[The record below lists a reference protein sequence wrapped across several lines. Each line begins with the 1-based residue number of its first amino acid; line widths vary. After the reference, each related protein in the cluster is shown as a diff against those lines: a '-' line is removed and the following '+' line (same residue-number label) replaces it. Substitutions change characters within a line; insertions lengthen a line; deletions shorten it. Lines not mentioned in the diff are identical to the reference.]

1 MNLLKKNKYSI
12 RKYKVGIFSTLIG
25 TVLLLSNPNGAQAL
39 TTDHNVQGGSNQ
51 ALPGNSQNTNADTN
65 RDIVNDSQNTPN
77 AHATDNTSTNQALT
91 NHQNVDVANQV
102 GPAPI
107 QPSASPAQNNN
118 NSNANST
125 ATEPAANTN
134 NNLASNNNTLNVPNN
149 TDNNDSARHLTL
161 KEIQEDVRHS
171 SDKPELVAIAEEA
184 SNRPKKRSRRAAP
197 TDPNATPADPTATPA
212 DPTAGNG
219 SAPVAITA
227 PYTPTTDP
235 NANNIGQ
242 NAPNEVLSFD
252 DNNIRPSTNR
262 SVPTVTVVDNLPG
275 YTLINGGKVGVFSHA
290 MVRTSMFDSG
300 DAKNYQAQGNVI
312 ALGRIRGNDTNDHGD
327 FNGIEKTL
335 TVNPN
340 SELIFE
346 FNTMT
351 TKNYQAQGNVIALGR
366 IRGNDTND
374 HGDFNGI
381 EKTLTVNPNSELIF
395 EFNTMT
401 TKNYQG
407 MTNLIIK
414 NADNDTVIGEKV
426 VAYGPIWR
434 LLKVPE
440 NVSHLKIQFVPK
452 NDAITDARGIYQLR
466 DGYKYYDFVDSIGL
480 HSGSHVYVERRTM
493 EPTATNN
500 KEFTVTTSLKN
511 NGNFGASF
519 NTDDFV
525 YKIQLPEGVEYVN
538 NSLTKDFP
546 SGNSG
551 VDINDMNV
559 TYDAAN
565 RIITIKS
572 TGGGTGNSPARLMPD
587 KILDLKYKLRVNNVP
602 TPRTVTFNDT
612 LTYKTYS
619 QDFINSPAESHTVST
634 NPYTI
639 DIIMNKDA
647 LQAEVDRRIQQAD
660 YTFASLDIFN
670 DLKRRAQTILD
681 ENRNNVPLNKRVSQA
696 DIDSLANQMQ
706 HTLIRSVDAE
716 NAVNRKVDDMEDLV
730 NQNDEL
736 TDEEKQAAIQ
746 VIEEH
751 KNEIIG
757 NIGDQTTDDGVTRI
771 KDQGIQTLSG
781 DTATPVVKPNAKQ
794 AIRDKAAKQ
803 REIINHTPDATQDEI
818 QDALNQLT
826 TDETDAIDNVTN
838 ATTNA
843 DVETAKNNGINTIGA
858 VAPQVTHKQAARD
871 AINQA
876 TATKRQQI
884 NSNREATQEE
894 KNAALNELTQAT
906 NHALEQINQATTNDD
921 VDTAKGDGLNAIN
934 PIAPVTVVKQAA
946 RDAVSHD
953 AQQHIAEI
961 NANPDATQEERQAAI
976 EKVNAAVAVANTNI
990 LNANTNA
997 DVEQVKTNAI
1007 QGIQAIEPAT
1017 KVKTDAK
1024 NAIDQSAETQHNAI
1038 FNNNDATLEEQQ
1050 AAQQLLDQAVA
1061 TAKQNINAADTNQE
1075 VAQAKDQGTQNIVV
1089 IQPATQVKTDARNAV
1104 NEKAREAIT
1113 NINATPGATR
1123 EEKQEAINRVNTLKN
1138 RALNDIGVTSTTAM
1152 VNSIRDDAVNQIGA
1166 VQPHVTKKQTA
1177 TGVLTDLATAKK
1189 QEINQNTNATT
1200 EEKQVALN
1208 QVDQDLATAINNI
1221 NQADTNAEVDQA
1233 QQLGTKAINAIQ
1245 PNIVKK
1251 PAALA
1256 QTNQHY
1262 SAKLVEINATPDA
1275 TDDEKNAA
1283 INTLNQDRQQAIES
1297 IKQANTNAEVDQ
1309 AATVAENNIDAVQVD
1324 VVKKQA
1330 ARDKITAEVAKRI
1343 EAVKQTPNATDEEKQ
1358 AAVNQINQLK
1368 DQAFNQ
1374 INQNQTNDQVDATT
1388 NQAINAI
1395 DNVEAEV
1402 VIKPKAI
1409 ADIEKAV
1416 KEKQQQID
1424 NSLDSTDNEKE
1435 VALQALA
1442 KEKEK
1447 ALAAIDQAQT
1457 NSQVNQAATNGV
1469 SAIKI
1474 IQPETKIKPAARE
1487 KINQKA
1493 NELRAQINQ
1502 DKEATAE
1509 ERQAALDKI
1518 NDLVAKAM
1526 TNITNDRTNQQVNDS
1541 TNQALDDIALVTPDH
1556 IVRAAARDAVKQQYE
1571 AKKHEIEQAEHA
1583 TDEEKQVAL
1592 NQLANNEKRA
1602 LQNINQAI
1610 ANNDV
1615 KRVESNGIATL
1626 KGVEPHI
1633 VVKPEAQEAIKASA
1647 DNQVE
1652 SIKDTPH
1659 ATTDEL
1665 DEANQQINDTLKQ
1678 GQQDIDNTTQD
1689 AAVNDVR
1696 NQTIKAIEQIK
1707 PKVRRKRAA
1716 LDNIDESNNNQLDAI
1731 RNTLDTTQDERNVA
1745 IAALNKIVNAI
1756 KNDIAQNKTNA
1767 EVDQTEADGN
1777 NNIKVILPKVQV
1789 KPAARQSVS
1798 AKAEAQN
1805 ALIDQSD
1812 LSTEEERLAA
1822 KHLVEQALNQA
1833 IDQIN
1838 HADKTAQVNQ
1848 NSIDAQNIISKIK
1861 PATTVKATALQQI
1874 QNIATNKINLI
1885 KANNEATDEE
1895 QNAAIVQVEKELIKA
1910 KQQIAGAVTNADV
1923 AYLLHDGKNEI
1934 REIEPVINKKATARE
1949 QLTTLFNDKK
1959 QAIEANVQATVEERN
1974 SILAQLQNIYDTAI
1988 GQIDQDRSNAQ
1999 VDKTATLNLQT
2010 IHDLDVHPI
2019 KKPDAEKTIN
2029 DDLARVTHL
2038 VQNYRKVS
2046 DRNKADALKAITA
2059 LKLQMDEELKTAR
2072 TNADVDAVLKRFN
2085 VALGDIEAVI
2095 TEKENSLLRI
2105 DNIAQQ
2111 TYAKFKAIATPEQ
2124 LAKVKALIDQYV
2136 ADGNRMVDEDAT
2148 LNDIK
2153 KDTQLIIDEI
2163 LAIKLPAEVIKASPK
2178 VGQPAPKVCTPIKK
2192 EDKQEVRKVVKE
2204 LPNTGSEEMDLPL
2217 KELALITGAA
2227 LLARRRSKKE
2237 KES

>member
-51 ALPGNSQNTNADTN
+51 ALPGNSPNTNADTN
-65 RDIVNDSQNTPN
+65 RDIVNGSQNTPN

-91 NHQNVDVANQV
+91 NHQNVGVANQV
-102 GPAPI
+102 APAPI
-107 QPSASPAQNNN
+107 QPSTSSASNNN
-118 NSNANST
+118 HSDANST

-197 TDPNATPADPTATPA
+197 ADPNATPA

-227 PYTPTTDP
+227 PFTPTTDP

-242 NAPNEVLSFD
+242 NAPNEVLTFD

-312 ALGRIRGNDTNDHGD
+312 ALGRIKGNDTNDHG
-327 FNGIEKTL
+327 G
-335 TVNPN
+335 
-340 SELIFE
+340 
-346 FNTMT
+346 
-351 TKNYQAQGNVIALGR
+351 
-366 IRGNDTND
+366 
-374 HGDFNGI
+374 FNGI

-602 TPRTVTFNDT
+602 TPRTVTFNDI
-612 LTYKTYS
+612 LTYKTYT

-639 DIIMNKDA
+639 DIIMNKDV

-670 DLKRRAQTILD
+670 ELKRRAQTILD

-696 DIDSLANQMQ
+696 DIDSLVNQMQ

-781 DTATPVVKPNAKQ
+781 DTATPVVKTNAKQ

-803 REIINHTPDATQDEI
+803 REIINNTPDATQDEI

-976 EKVNAAVAVANTNI
+976 EKVNAAVAAANTNI

-1104 NEKAREAIT
+1104 NDKAREAIT

-1152 VNSIRDDAVNQIGA
+1152 VNSIRNDAVNQIGA

-1189 QEINQNTNATT
+1189 QEINQNTNATD

-1251 PAALA
+1251 PTALA
-1256 QTNQHY
+1256 QINQHY
-1262 SAKLVEINATPDA
+1262 NAKLAEINATPDA

-1395 DNVEAEV
+1395 DNVEAKV

-1435 VALQALA
+1435 VALLALA

-1474 IQPETKIKPAARE
+1474 IQPETKVKPAARE

-1556 IVRAAARDAVKQQYE
+1556 IVRATARDAVKQQYE

-1602 LQNINQAI
+1602 LQNIDQAI

-1910 KQQIAGAVTNADV
+1910 KQQIASAVTNADV

-1959 QAIEANVQATVEERN
+1959 LAIEANVQATVEERN

-1999 VDKTATLNLQT
+1999 VDKTASLNLQT

-2136 ADGNRMVDEDAT
+2136 ADGIRMIDEDAT

-2153 KDTQLIIDEI
+2153 QHTQFIVDEI
-2163 LAIKLPAEVIKASPK
+2163 LAIKLPAEATKVLPK
-2178 VGQPAPKVCTPIKK
+2178 VGQPAPKLCTSIKK
-2192 EDKQEVRKVVKE
+2192 VDKQEVRKVVKE

-2227 LLARRRSKKE
+2227 LLARRRNKNE

>member
-51 ALPGNSQNTNADTN
+51 ALPGNSPNTNADTN
-65 RDIVNDSQNTPN
+65 RDIVNGSQNTPN

-91 NHQNVDVANQV
+91 NHQNVGVANQV
-102 GPAPI
+102 APAPI
-107 QPSASPAQNNN
+107 QPSTSSASNNN
-118 NSNANST
+118 HSDANST

-197 TDPNATPADPTATPA
+197 ADPNATPA

-227 PYTPTTDP
+227 PFTPTTDP

-242 NAPNEVLSFD
+242 NAPNEVLTFD

-312 ALGRIRGNDTNDHGD
+312 ALGRIKGNDTNDHG
-327 FNGIEKTL
+327 G
-335 TVNPN
+335 
-340 SELIFE
+340 
-346 FNTMT
+346 
-351 TKNYQAQGNVIALGR
+351 
-366 IRGNDTND
+366 
-374 HGDFNGI
+374 FNGI

-602 TPRTVTFNDT
+602 TPRTVTFNDI
-612 LTYKTYS
+612 LTYKTYT

-639 DIIMNKDA
+639 DIIMNKDV

-670 DLKRRAQTILD
+670 ELKRRAQTILD

-696 DIDSLANQMQ
+696 DIDSLVNQMQ

-781 DTATPVVKPNAKQ
+781 DTATPVVKTNAKQ

-803 REIINHTPDATQDEI
+803 REIINNTPDATQDEI

-976 EKVNAAVAVANTNI
+976 EKVNAAVAAANTNI

-1104 NEKAREAIT
+1104 NDKAREAIT

-1189 QEINQNTNATT
+1189 QEINQNTNATD

-1251 PAALA
+1251 PTALA
-1256 QTNQHY
+1256 QINQHY
-1262 SAKLVEINATPDA
+1262 NAKLAEINATPDA

-1395 DNVEAEV
+1395 DNVEAKV

-1435 VALQALA
+1435 VALLALA

-1474 IQPETKIKPAARE
+1474 IQPETKVKPAARE

-1556 IVRAAARDAVKQQYE
+1556 IVRATARDAVKQQYE

-1602 LQNINQAI
+1602 LQNIDQAI

-1895 QNAAIVQVEKELIKA
+1895 QNAVIVQVEKELIKA
-1910 KQQIAGAVTNADV
+1910 KQQIASAVTNADV

-1959 QAIEANVQATVEERN
+1959 LAIEANVQATVEERN

-1999 VDKTATLNLQT
+1999 VDKTASLNLQT

-2136 ADGNRMVDEDAT
+2136 ADGIRMIDEDAT

-2153 KDTQLIIDEI
+2153 QHTQFIVDEI
-2163 LAIKLPAEVIKASPK
+2163 LAIKLPAEATKVLPK
-2178 VGQPAPKVCTPIKK
+2178 VGQPAPKLCTSIKK
-2192 EDKQEVRKVVKE
+2192 VDKQEVRKVVKE

-2227 LLARRRSKKE
+2227 LLARRRNKNE

>member
-39 TTDHNVQGGSNQ
+39 TTDNNVQSDTNQ
-51 ALPGNSQNTNADTN
+51 ATPVNSQDTN
-65 RDIVNDSQNTPN
+65 VANNRGLANSAQNTPN
-77 AHATDNTSTNQALT
+77 QSATTNQSTNQALV
-91 NHQNVDVANQV
+91 NHNNGSIANQATPTSV
-102 GPAPI
+102 
-107 QPSASPAQNNN
+107 QSSTPSAQNNN
-118 NSNANST
+118 HTDGNTTATETVSNAN
-125 ATEPAANTN
+125 NKDVV
-134 NNLASNNNTLNVPNN
+134 SNNTTLNVPNKTN
-149 TDNNDSARHLTL
+149 ENGSGGHLTL

-171 SDKPELVAIAEEA
+171 SDKPELVAIAEQA

-197 TDPNATPADPTATPA
+197 ADPNATPADPAA
-212 DPTAGNG
+212 AAAGNG
-219 SAPVAITA
+219 GAPVAITA

-235 NANNIGQ
+235 NANNAGQ

-252 DNNIRPSTNR
+252 DNGIRPSTNR
-262 SVPTVTVVDNLPG
+262 SVPSVTVVDNLPG
-275 YTLINGGKVGVFSHA
+275 FTLINGGKVGVFSHA

-312 ALGRIRGNDTNDHGD
+312 ALGRIKGNDTNDHGD
-327 FNGIEKTL
+327 FNGIEK
-335 TVNPN
+335 
-340 SELIFE
+340 S
-346 FNTMT
+346 
-351 TKNYQAQGNVIALGR
+351 
-366 IRGNDTND
+366 
-374 HGDFNGI
+374 
-381 EKTLTVNPNSELIF
+381 LTVNPNSELIF

-407 MTNLIIK
+407 VTNLIIK
-414 NADNDTVIGEKV
+414 NADNDTVIAEKS

-434 LLKVPE
+434 LFKVPE

-525 YKIQLPEGVEYVN
+525 YKVQLPEGVEYVN

-546 SGNSG
+546 SSNSG
-551 VDINDMNV
+551 VDMNDFNV

-565 RIITIKS
+565 RVITIKS
-572 TGGGTGNSPARLMPD
+572 TGGGSGNSPARLMPD

-612 LTYKTYS
+612 LTYKTYT

-696 DIDSLANQMQ
+696 DIDSLTNQMQ

-716 NAVNRKVDDMEDLV
+716 NAVNKKVDQMEELV

-781 DTATPVVKPNAKQ
+781 DTATPVVKPNAKK
-794 AIRDKAAKQ
+794 AIRDKATKQ
-803 REIINHTPDATQDEI
+803 REIINATPDATEDEI
-818 QDALNQLT
+818 QDALNQLA

-843 DVETAKNNGINTIGA
+843 DVEIAKNNGINTIGA
-858 VAPQVTHKQAARD
+858 VVPQVTHKQAARD

-906 NHALEQINQATTNDD
+906 NHALEQINQATTNAD
-921 VDTAKGDGLNAIN
+921 VDNAKGDGLNAIN

-976 EKVNAAVAVANTNI
+976 DKVNAAVTAANTNI

-1007 QGIQAIEPAT
+1007 QGIQAITPAT

-1024 NAIDQSAETQHNAI
+1024 NAIDKSAETQHNTI

-1104 NEKAREAIT
+1104 NDKAREAIT

-1138 RALNDIGVTSTTAM
+1138 RALTDIGVTSTTAM

-1177 TGVLTDLATAKK
+1177 TGVLNDLATAKK

-1208 QVDQDLATAINNI
+1208 QVDQELATAINNI

-1256 QTNQHY
+1256 QINQHY
-1262 SAKLVEINATPDA
+1262 NAKLAEINATPDA
-1275 TDDEKNAA
+1275 TNDEKNAA

-1368 DQAFNQ
+1368 DQAINQ
-1374 INQNQTNDQVDATT
+1374 INQNQTNDQVDTTT
-1388 NQAINAI
+1388 NQAVNAI

-1435 VALQALA
+1435 VASQALA

-1474 IQPETKIKPAARE
+1474 IQPETKVKPAARE

-1493 NELRAQINQ
+1493 NELRAKINQ

-1509 ERQAALDKI
+1509 ERQVALDKI
-1518 NDLVAKAM
+1518 NEFVNQAM
-1526 TNITNDRTNQQVNDS
+1526 TDITNNRTNQQVDDTTSQAFDS
-1541 TNQALDDIALVTPDH
+1541 IALVAPEH

-1571 AKKHEIEQAEHA
+1571 AKKQEIEQAEHA

-1592 NQLANNEKRA
+1592 NQLANNEKLA
-1602 LQNINQAI
+1602 LQNINQAVT
-1610 ANNDV
+1610 NNDV
-1615 KRVESNGIATL
+1615 KRVETNGIATL
-1626 KGVEPHI
+1626 KGVQPHI
-1633 VVKPEAQEAIKASA
+1633 VIKPEAQQAIKATA
-1647 DNQVE
+1647 ENQVE

-1659 ATTDEL
+1659 ATVDEL
-1665 DEANQQINDTLKQ
+1665 DEANQLISDTLKQ
-1678 GQQDIDNTTQD
+1678 AQQEIENTNQD
-1689 AAVNDVR
+1689 AAVTDVR

-1716 LDNIDESNNNQLDAI
+1716 LDSIEENNKNQLDAI
-1731 RNTLDTTQDERNVA
+1731 RNTLDTTQDERDVA
-1745 IAALNKIVNAI
+1745 IDTLNKIVNTI

-1767 EVDQTEADGN
+1767 EVDRTETDGN
-1777 NNIKVILPKVQV
+1777 DNIKVILPKVQV
-1789 KPAARQSVS
+1789 KPAARQSVGV
-1798 AKAEAQN
+1798 KAEAQN

-1848 NSIDAQNIISKIK
+1848 DSIDAQNIISKIK

-1895 QNAAIVQVEKELIKA
+1895 QNIAIAQVEKELIKA
-1910 KQQIAGAVTNADV
+1910 KQQIASAVTNADV
-1923 AYLLHDGKNEI
+1923 AYLLHDEKNEI
-1934 REIEPVINKKATARE
+1934 REIEPVINRKASARE

-1959 QAIEANVQATVEERN
+1959 QAIEANIQATVEERN

-1999 VDKTATLNLQT
+1999 VDKTASLNLQT

-2029 DDLARVTHL
+2029 DDLARVTAL

-2046 DRNKADALKAITA
+2046 NRNKADALKAITA

-2085 VALGDIEAVI
+2085 VALSDIEAVI

-2124 LAKVKALIDQYV
+2124 LAKVKVLIDQYV
-2136 ADGNRMVDEDAT
+2136 ADGNRMIDEDAT

-2153 KDTQLIIDEI
+2153 QHTQFIVDEI
-2163 LAIKLPAEVIKASPK
+2163 LAIKLPAEATKVSPK
-2178 VGQPAPKVCTPIKK
+2178 EIQPAPKVCTPIKK
-2192 EDKQEVRKVVKE
+2192 EETHESRKVEKE
-2204 LPNTGSEEMDLPL
+2204 LPNTGSEGMDLPL
-2217 KELALITGAA
+2217 KEFALITGAA
-2227 LLARRRSKKE
+2227 LLARRRTKNE

>member
-39 TTDHNVQGGSNQ
+39 TTDNNVQSDTNQ
-51 ALPGNSQNTNADTN
+51 ATPVNSQDKDVANN
-65 RDIVNDSQNTPN
+65 RGLANSAQNTPN
-77 AHATDNTSTNQALT
+77 QSATTNQATNQALV
-91 NHQNVDVANQV
+91 NHNNGSIVNQATPTSV
-102 GPAPI
+102 
-107 QPSASPAQNNN
+107 QSSTPSAQNNN
-118 NSNANST
+118 HTDGNTTATETVSNAN
-125 ATEPAANTN
+125 N
-134 NNLASNNNTLNVPNN
+134 NDVASNNTTLNVPNKTN
-149 TDNNDSARHLTL
+149 ENGSGGHLTL

-171 SDKPELVAIAEEA
+171 SDKPELVAIAEPA

-197 TDPNATPADPTATPA
+197 ADPNATPADPGAA
-212 DPTAGNG
+212 AAGNG
-219 SAPVAITA
+219 GAPVAITA

-235 NANNIGQ
+235 NANNAGQ

-252 DNNIRPSTNR
+252 DNSIRPSTNR
-262 SVPTVTVVDNLPG
+262 SVPSVTVVDNLPG
-275 YTLINGGKVGVFSHA
+275 FTLINGGKVGVLSHA
-290 MVRTSMFDSG
+290 MVRTSMFEAGS
-300 DAKNYQAQGNVI
+300 NRTYQAQGNVL
-312 ALGRIRGNDTNDHGD
+312 ALGRISGTDASNHGD
-327 FNGIEKTL
+327 FNGIEKSL

-346 FNTMT
+346 FNTMP
-351 TKNYQAQGNVIALGR
+351 TKNGQGATNV
-366 IRGNDTND
+366 
-374 HGDFNGI
+374 
-381 EKTLTVNPNSELIF
+381 
-395 EFNTMT
+395 
-401 TKNYQG
+401 
-407 MTNLIIK
+407 IIK
-414 NADNDTVIGEKV
+414 NADTNDTIAEKTV
-426 VAYGPIWR
+426 EGGPTLR
-434 LLKVPE
+434 LFKVPD
-440 NVSHLKIQFVPK
+440 NVRNLKIQFVPK
-452 NDAITDARGIYQLR
+452 NDAITDARGIYQLK
-466 DGYKYYDFVDSIGL
+466 DGYKYYSFVDSIGL

-511 NGNFGASF
+511 NGNSGASLD
-519 NTDDFV
+519 TDEFV

-546 SGNSG
+546 SNNSG
-551 VDINDMNV
+551 VDVNDMNV

-565 RIITIKS
+565 RVITIKS
-572 TGGGTGNSPARLMPD
+572 TGGGTTNSPARLMPD

-612 LTYKTYS
+612 LTYKTYT
-619 QDFINSPAESHTVST
+619 QDFINSAAESHTVST

-670 DLKRRAQTILD
+670 DLKKRAQTILA

-696 DIDSLANQMQ
+696 DIDTLTNQMQ

-716 NAVNRKVDDMEDLV
+716 NAVNQKADQMEDLV

-751 KNEIIG
+751 KGNIIG
-757 NIGDQTTDDGVTRI
+757 DIGDQTTDDGVTRI

-781 DTATPVVKPNAKQ
+781 DTATPVVKPNAKK
-794 AIRDKAAKQ
+794 AIRDKATKQ
-803 REIINHTPDATQDEI
+803 REIINATPDATEDEI
-818 QDALNQLT
+818 QDAINQLA

-843 DVETAKNNGINTIGA
+843 DVETAKNNGINTIGS
-858 VAPQVTHKQAARD
+858 VVPQVTHKQAARD

-906 NHALEQINQATTNDD
+906 TNAD
-921 VDTAKGDGLNAIN
+921 VDNAKGDGLNAIN

-976 EKVNAAVAVANTNI
+976 DKVNAAVTAANTNI

-997 DVEQVKTNAI
+997 EVEQVKTNAI
-1007 QGIQAIEPAT
+1007 QGIQAITPAT

-1024 NAIDQSAETQHNAI
+1024 NAIDKSAETQHNTI

-1089 IQPATQVKTDARNAV
+1089 IQPATQVKTDARNVV
-1104 NEKAREAIT
+1104 NDKAREAIT

-1138 RALNDIGVTSTTAM
+1138 RALTDIGVTSTTAM

-1177 TGVLTDLATAKK
+1177 TGVLNDLATAKK

-1208 QVDQDLATAINNI
+1208 QVDQELATAINNI

-1256 QTNQHY
+1256 QINQHY
-1262 SAKLVEINATPDA
+1262 NAKLAEINATPDA
-1275 TDDEKNAA
+1275 TNDEKNAA

-1374 INQNQTNDQVDATT
+1374 INQNQTNDQVDTTT
-1388 NQAINAI
+1388 NQALNAI

-1435 VALQALA
+1435 VASQALA

-1474 IQPETKIKPAARE
+1474 IQPETKVKPAARE

-1493 NELRAQINQ
+1493 NELRAKINQ

-1509 ERQAALDKI
+1509 ERQVALDKI
-1518 NDLVAKAM
+1518 NEFVNQAM
-1526 TNITNDRTNQQVNDS
+1526 TDITNNRTNQQVDDTTS
-1541 TNQALDDIALVTPDH
+1541 QALDSIALVAPEH

-1571 AKKHEIEQAEHA
+1571 AKKQEIEQAEHA

-1592 NQLANNEKRA
+1592 NQLANNKKLA
-1602 LQNINQAI
+1602 LQNINQAVT
-1610 ANNDV
+1610 NNDV
-1615 KRVESNGIATL
+1615 KRVETNGIATL
-1626 KGVEPHI
+1626 KGVQPHI
-1633 VVKPEAQEAIKASA
+1633 VIKPEAQQAIKASA
-1647 DNQVE
+1647 ENQVE

-1659 ATTDEL
+1659 ATVDEL
-1665 DEANQQINDTLKQ
+1665 DEANQLISDTLKQ
-1678 GQQDIDNTTQD
+1678 AQQEIENTNQD
-1689 AAVNDVR
+1689 AAVTDVR

-1716 LDNIDESNNNQLDAI
+1716 LDSIEENNKNQLDAI
-1731 RNTLDTTQDERNVA
+1731 RNTLDTTQDERDVA
-1745 IAALNKIVNAI
+1745 IDTLNKIVNTI

-1767 EVDQTEADGN
+1767 EVDRTETDGN
-1777 NNIKVILPKVQV
+1777 DNIKVILPKVQV
-1789 KPAARQSVS
+1789 KPAARQSVGV
-1798 AKAEAQN
+1798 KAEAQN

-1848 NSIDAQNIISKIK
+1848 DSIDAQNIISKIK

-1895 QNAAIVQVEKELIKA
+1895 QNIAIAQVEKELIKA
-1910 KQQIAGAVTNADV
+1910 KQQIASAVTNADV
-1923 AYLLHDGKNEI
+1923 AYLLHDEKNEI
-1934 REIEPVINKKATARE
+1934 REIEPVISRKASARE

-1959 QAIEANVQATVEERN
+1959 QAIEANIQATVEERN

-1999 VDKTATLNLQT
+1999 VDKTASLNLQT

-2029 DDLARVTHL
+2029 DDLARVTAL

-2085 VALGDIEAVI
+2085 VALSDIEAVI

-2124 LAKVKALIDQYV
+2124 LAKVKVLIDQYV
-2136 ADGNRMVDEDAT
+2136 ADGNRMIDEDAT

-2153 KDTQLIIDEI
+2153 QHTQFIVDEI
-2163 LAIKLPAEVIKASPK
+2163 LAIKLPAEAMKVSPK
-2178 VGQPAPKVCTPIKK
+2178 VNQQIQKFVRLLKK
-2192 EDKQEVRKVVKE
+2192 KRHMNRAK
-2204 LPNTGSEEMDLPL
+2204 L
-2217 KELALITGAA
+2217 KKNFQIQVL
-2227 LLARRRSKKE
+2227 KKWIYH
-2237 KES
+2237 

>member
-39 TTDHNVQGGSNQ
+39 TTDNNVQSDTNQ
-51 ALPGNSQNTNADTN
+51 ATPVNSQDTN
-65 RDIVNDSQNTPN
+65 VANNRGLANSAQNTPN
-77 AHATDNTSTNQALT
+77 QSATTNQSTNQALV
-91 NHQNVDVANQV
+91 NHNNGSIANQATPTSV
-102 GPAPI
+102 
-107 QPSASPAQNNN
+107 QSSTPSAQNNN
-118 NSNANST
+118 HTDGNTTATETVSNAN
-125 ATEPAANTN
+125 NKDVV
-134 NNLASNNNTLNVPNN
+134 SNNTTLNVPNKTN
-149 TDNNDSARHLTL
+149 ENGSGGHLTL

-171 SDKPELVAIAEEA
+171 SDKPELVAIAEQA

-197 TDPNATPADPTATPA
+197 ADPNATPADPAA
-212 DPTAGNG
+212 AAAGNG
-219 SAPVAITA
+219 GAPVAITA

-235 NANNIGQ
+235 NANNAGQ

-252 DNNIRPSTNR
+252 DNGIRPSTNR
-262 SVPTVTVVDNLPG
+262 SVPSVTVVDNLPG
-275 YTLINGGKVGVFSHA
+275 FTLINGGKVGVFSHA

-312 ALGRIRGNDTNDHGD
+312 ALGRIKGNDTNDHGD
-327 FNGIEKTL
+327 FNGIEK
-335 TVNPN
+335 
-340 SELIFE
+340 S
-346 FNTMT
+346 
-351 TKNYQAQGNVIALGR
+351 
-366 IRGNDTND
+366 
-374 HGDFNGI
+374 
-381 EKTLTVNPNSELIF
+381 LTVNPNSELIF

-407 MTNLIIK
+407 VTNLIIK
-414 NADNDTVIGEKV
+414 NADNDTVIAEKS

-434 LLKVPE
+434 LFKVPE

-525 YKIQLPEGVEYVN
+525 YKVQLPEGVEYVN

-546 SGNSG
+546 SSNSG
-551 VDINDMNV
+551 VDMNDFNV

-565 RIITIKS
+565 RVITIKS
-572 TGGGTGNSPARLMPD
+572 TGGGSGNSPARLMPD
-587 KILDLKYKLRVNNVP
+587 KILDLKYKLRVNNVQ

-612 LTYKTYS
+612 LTYKTYT

-696 DIDSLANQMQ
+696 DIDSLTNQMQ

-716 NAVNRKVDDMEDLV
+716 NAVNKKVDQMEDLV

-781 DTATPVVKPNAKQ
+781 DTATPVVKPNAKK
-794 AIRDKAAKQ
+794 AIRDKATKQ
-803 REIINHTPDATQDEI
+803 REIINATPDATEDEI
-818 QDALNQLT
+818 QDALNQLA

-843 DVETAKNNGINTIGA
+843 DVEIAKNNGINTIGA
-858 VAPQVTHKQAARD
+858 VVPQVTHKQAARD

-906 NHALEQINQATTNDD
+906 NHALEQINQATTNAD
-921 VDTAKGDGLNAIN
+921 VDNAKGDGLNAIN

-976 EKVNAAVAVANTNI
+976 DKVNAAVTAANTNI

-1007 QGIQAIEPAT
+1007 QGIQAITPAT

-1024 NAIDQSAETQHNAI
+1024 NAIDKSAETQHNTI

-1104 NEKAREAIT
+1104 NDKAREAIT

-1138 RALNDIGVTSTTAM
+1138 RALTDIGVTSTTAM

-1177 TGVLTDLATAKK
+1177 TGVLNDLATAKK

-1208 QVDQDLATAINNI
+1208 QVDQELATAINNI

-1256 QTNQHY
+1256 QINQHY
-1262 SAKLVEINATPDA
+1262 NAKLAEINATPDA
-1275 TDDEKNAA
+1275 TNDEKNAA

-1368 DQAFNQ
+1368 DQAINQ
-1374 INQNQTNDQVDATT
+1374 INQNQTNDQVDTTT
-1388 NQAINAI
+1388 NQAVNAI

-1435 VALQALA
+1435 VASQALA

-1474 IQPETKIKPAARE
+1474 IQPETKVKPAARE

-1493 NELRAQINQ
+1493 NELRAKINQ

-1509 ERQAALDKI
+1509 ERQVALDKI
-1518 NDLVAKAM
+1518 NEFVNQAM
-1526 TNITNDRTNQQVNDS
+1526 TDITNNRTNQQVDDTTS
-1541 TNQALDDIALVTPDH
+1541 QALDSIALVAPEH

-1571 AKKHEIEQAEHA
+1571 AKKQEIEQAEHA

-1592 NQLANNEKRA
+1592 NQLANNEKLA
-1602 LQNINQAI
+1602 LQNINQAVT
-1610 ANNDV
+1610 NNDV
-1615 KRVESNGIATL
+1615 KRVETNGIATL
-1626 KGVEPHI
+1626 KGVQPHI
-1633 VVKPEAQEAIKASA
+1633 VIKPEAQQAIKATA
-1647 DNQVE
+1647 ENQVE

-1659 ATTDEL
+1659 ATVDEL
-1665 DEANQQINDTLKQ
+1665 DEANQLISDTLKQ
-1678 GQQDIDNTTQD
+1678 AQQEIENTNQD
-1689 AAVNDVR
+1689 AAVTDVR

-1716 LDNIDESNNNQLDAI
+1716 LDSIEENNKNQLDAI
-1731 RNTLDTTQDERNVA
+1731 RNTLDTTQDERDVA
-1745 IAALNKIVNAI
+1745 IDTLNKIVNTI

-1767 EVDQTEADGN
+1767 EVDRTETDGN
-1777 NNIKVILPKVQV
+1777 DNIKVILPKVQV
-1789 KPAARQSVS
+1789 KPAARQSVGV
-1798 AKAEAQN
+1798 KAEAQN

-1848 NSIDAQNIISKIK
+1848 DSIDAQNIISKIK

-1895 QNAAIVQVEKELIKA
+1895 QNIAIAQVEKELIKA
-1910 KQQIAGAVTNADV
+1910 KQQIASAVTNADV
-1923 AYLLHDGKNEI
+1923 AYLLHDEKNEI
-1934 REIEPVINKKATARE
+1934 REIEPVINRKASARE

-1959 QAIEANVQATVEERN
+1959 QAIEANIQATVEERN

-1999 VDKTATLNLQT
+1999 VDKTASLNLQT

-2029 DDLARVTHL
+2029 DDLARVTAL

-2046 DRNKADALKAITA
+2046 NRNKADALKAITA

-2085 VALGDIEAVI
+2085 VALSDIEAVI

-2124 LAKVKALIDQYV
+2124 LAKVKVLIDQYV
-2136 ADGNRMVDEDAT
+2136 ADGNRMIDEDAT

-2153 KDTQLIIDEI
+2153 QHTQFIVDEI
-2163 LAIKLPAEVIKASPK
+2163 LAIKLPAEATKVSPK
-2178 VGQPAPKVCTPIKK
+2178 EIQPAPKVCTPIKK
-2192 EDKQEVRKVVKE
+2192 EETHESRKVEKE
-2204 LPNTGSEEMDLPL
+2204 LPNTGSEGMDLPL
-2217 KELALITGAA
+2217 KEFALITGAA
-2227 LLARRRSKKE
+2227 LLARRRTKNE

>member
-300 DAKNYQAQGNVI
+300 DA
-312 ALGRIRGNDTNDHGD
+312 
-327 FNGIEKTL
+327 
-335 TVNPN
+335 
-340 SELIFE
+340 
-346 FNTMT
+346 
-351 TKNYQAQGNVIALGR
+351 KNYQAQGNVIALGR

-803 REIINHTPDATQDEI
+803 REIINHT
-818 QDALNQLT
+818 
-826 TDETDAIDNVTN
+826 
-838 ATTNA
+838 
-843 DVETAKNNGINTIGA
+843 
-858 VAPQVTHKQAARD
+858 
-871 AINQA
+871 
-876 TATKRQQI
+876 
-884 NSNREATQEE
+884 
-894 KNAALNELTQAT
+894 
-906 NHALEQINQATTNDD
+906 
-921 VDTAKGDGLNAIN
+921 
-934 PIAPVTVVKQAA
+934 
-946 RDAVSHD
+946 
-953 AQQHIAEI
+953 
-961 NANPDATQEERQAAI
+961 PDATQEERQAAI

>member
-1 MNLLKKNKYSI
+1 M
-12 RKYKVGIFSTLIG
+12 
-25 TVLLLSNPNGAQAL
+25 
-39 TTDHNVQGGSNQ
+39 
-51 ALPGNSQNTNADTN
+51 
-65 RDIVNDSQNTPN
+65 
-77 AHATDNTSTNQALT
+77 
-91 NHQNVDVANQV
+91 
-102 GPAPI
+102 
-107 QPSASPAQNNN
+107 
-118 NSNANST
+118 
-125 ATEPAANTN
+125 
-134 NNLASNNNTLNVPNN
+134 
-149 TDNNDSARHLTL
+149 
-161 KEIQEDVRHS
+161 
-171 SDKPELVAIAEEA
+171 
-184 SNRPKKRSRRAAP
+184 
-197 TDPNATPADPTATPA
+197 
-212 DPTAGNG
+212 
-219 SAPVAITA
+219 
-227 PYTPTTDP
+227 
-235 NANNIGQ
+235 
-242 NAPNEVLSFD
+242 
-252 DNNIRPSTNR
+252 
-262 SVPTVTVVDNLPG
+262 
-275 YTLINGGKVGVFSHA
+275 
-290 MVRTSMFDSG
+290 
-300 DAKNYQAQGNVI
+300 
-312 ALGRIRGNDTNDHGD
+312 
-327 FNGIEKTL
+327 
-335 TVNPN
+335 
-340 SELIFE
+340 
-346 FNTMT
+346 
-351 TKNYQAQGNVIALGR
+351 
-366 IRGNDTND
+366 
-374 HGDFNGI
+374 
-381 EKTLTVNPNSELIF
+381 
-395 EFNTMT
+395 
-401 TKNYQG
+401 
-407 MTNLIIK
+407 
-414 NADNDTVIGEKV
+414 
-426 VAYGPIWR
+426 
-434 LLKVPE
+434 PE

-525 YKIQLPEGVEYVN
+525 YKVQLPEGVEYVN

-546 SGNSG
+546 SSNSG
-551 VDINDMNV
+551 VDMNDFNV

-565 RIITIKS
+565 RVITIKS
-572 TGGGTGNSPARLMPD
+572 TGGGSGNSPARLMPD

-612 LTYKTYS
+612 LTYKTYT

-696 DIDSLANQMQ
+696 DIDSLTNQMQ

-716 NAVNRKVDDMEDLV
+716 NAVNKKVDQMEDLV

-781 DTATPVVKPNAKQ
+781 DTATPVVKPNAKK
-794 AIRDKAAKQ
+794 AIRDKATKQ
-803 REIINHTPDATQDEI
+803 REIINATPDATEDEI
-818 QDALNQLT
+818 QDALNQLA

-843 DVETAKNNGINTIGA
+843 DVEIAKNNGINTIGA
-858 VAPQVTHKQAARD
+858 VVPQVTHKQAARD

-906 NHALEQINQATTNDD
+906 NHALEQINQATTNAD
-921 VDTAKGDGLNAIN
+921 VDNAKGDGLNAIN

-976 EKVNAAVAVANTNI
+976 DKVNAAVTAANTNI

-1007 QGIQAIEPAT
+1007 QGIQAITPAT

-1024 NAIDQSAETQHNAI
+1024 NAIDKSAETQHNTI

-1104 NEKAREAIT
+1104 NDKAREAIT

-1138 RALNDIGVTSTTAM
+1138 RALTDIGVTSTTAM

-1177 TGVLTDLATAKK
+1177 TGVLNDLATAKK

-1208 QVDQDLATAINNI
+1208 QVDQELATAINNI

-1256 QTNQHY
+1256 QINQHY
-1262 SAKLVEINATPDA
+1262 NAKLAEINATPDA
-1275 TDDEKNAA
+1275 TNDEKNAA

-1368 DQAFNQ
+1368 DQAINQ
-1374 INQNQTNDQVDATT
+1374 INQNQTNDQVDTTT
-1388 NQAINAI
+1388 NQAVNAI

-1435 VALQALA
+1435 VASQALA

-1474 IQPETKIKPAARE
+1474 IQPETKVKPAARE

-1493 NELRAQINQ
+1493 NELRAKINQ

-1509 ERQAALDKI
+1509 ERQVALDKI
-1518 NDLVAKAM
+1518 NEFVNQAM
-1526 TNITNDRTNQQVNDS
+1526 TDITNNRTNQQVDDTTS
-1541 TNQALDDIALVTPDH
+1541 QALDSIALVAPEH

-1571 AKKHEIEQAEHA
+1571 AKKQEIEQAEHA

-1592 NQLANNEKRA
+1592 NQLANNEKLA
-1602 LQNINQAI
+1602 LQNINQAVT
-1610 ANNDV
+1610 NNDV
-1615 KRVESNGIATL
+1615 KRVETNGIATL
-1626 KGVEPHI
+1626 KGVQPHI
-1633 VVKPEAQEAIKASA
+1633 VIKPEAQQAIKATA
-1647 DNQVE
+1647 ENQVE

-1659 ATTDEL
+1659 ATVDEL
-1665 DEANQQINDTLKQ
+1665 DEANQLISDTLKQ
-1678 GQQDIDNTTQD
+1678 AQQEIENTNQD
-1689 AAVNDVR
+1689 AAVTDVR

-1716 LDNIDESNNNQLDAI
+1716 LDSIEENNKNQLDAI
-1731 RNTLDTTQDERNVA
+1731 RNTLDTTQDERDVA
-1745 IAALNKIVNAI
+1745 IDTLNKIVNTI

-1767 EVDQTEADGN
+1767 EVDRTETDGN
-1777 NNIKVILPKVQV
+1777 DNIKVILPKVQV
-1789 KPAARQSVS
+1789 KPAARQSVGV
-1798 AKAEAQN
+1798 KAEAQN

-1848 NSIDAQNIISKIK
+1848 DSIDAQNIISKIK

-1895 QNAAIVQVEKELIKA
+1895 QNIAIAQVEKELIKA
-1910 KQQIAGAVTNADV
+1910 KQQIASAVTNADV
-1923 AYLLHDGKNEI
+1923 AYLLHDEKNEI
-1934 REIEPVINKKATARE
+1934 REIEPVINRKASARE

-1959 QAIEANVQATVEERN
+1959 QAIEANIQATVEERN

-1999 VDKTATLNLQT
+1999 VDKTASLNLQT

-2029 DDLARVTHL
+2029 DDLARVTAL

-2046 DRNKADALKAITA
+2046 NRNKADALKAITA

-2085 VALGDIEAVI
+2085 VALSDIEAVI

-2124 LAKVKALIDQYV
+2124 LAKVKVLIDQYV
-2136 ADGNRMVDEDAT
+2136 ADGNRMIDEDAT

-2153 KDTQLIIDEI
+2153 QHTQFIVDEI
-2163 LAIKLPAEVIKASPK
+2163 LAIKLPAEATKVSPK
-2178 VGQPAPKVCTPIKK
+2178 EIQPAPKVCTPIKK
-2192 EDKQEVRKVVKE
+2192 EETHESRKVEKE
-2204 LPNTGSEEMDLPL
+2204 LPNTGSEGMDLPL
-2217 KELALITGAA
+2217 KEFALITGAA
-2227 LLARRRSKKE
+2227 LLARRRTKNE

>member
-25 TVLLLSNPNGAQAL
+25 TVLLLSNPNGAPAL
-39 TTDHNVQGGSNQ
+39 TTDNNVQSDTNQ
-51 ALPGNSQNTNADTN
+51 ATPVNSQDKDVANN
-65 RDIVNDSQNTPN
+65 RGLANSAQNTPN
-77 AHATDNTSTNQALT
+77 QSATTNQATNQALV
-91 NHQNVDVANQV
+91 NHNNGSIVNQATPTSV
-102 GPAPI
+102 
-107 QPSASPAQNNN
+107 QSSTPSAQNNN
-118 NSNANST
+118 HTDGNTTATETVSNAN
-125 ATEPAANTN
+125 N
-134 NNLASNNNTLNVPNN
+134 NDVASNNTTLNVPNKTN
-149 TDNNDSARHLTL
+149 ENGSGGHLTL

-171 SDKPELVAIAEEA
+171 SDKPELVAIAEPA

-197 TDPNATPADPTATPA
+197 ADPNATPADPGAA
-212 DPTAGNG
+212 AAGNG
-219 SAPVAITA
+219 GAPVAITA

-235 NANNIGQ
+235 NANNAGQ

-252 DNNIRPSTNR
+252 DNSIRPSTNR
-262 SVPTVTVVDNLPG
+262 SVPSVTVVDNLPG
-275 YTLINGGKVGVFSHA
+275 FTLINGGKVGVLSHA
-290 MVRTSMFDSG
+290 MVRTSMFEAGS
-300 DAKNYQAQGNVI
+300 NRTYQAQGNVL
-312 ALGRIRGNDTNDHGD
+312 ALGRISGTDASNHGD
-327 FNGIEKTL
+327 FNGIEKSL

-346 FNTMT
+346 FNTMP
-351 TKNYQAQGNVIALGR
+351 TKNGQGATNV
-366 IRGNDTND
+366 
-374 HGDFNGI
+374 
-381 EKTLTVNPNSELIF
+381 
-395 EFNTMT
+395 
-401 TKNYQG
+401 
-407 MTNLIIK
+407 IIK
-414 NADNDTVIGEKV
+414 NADTNDTIAEKTV
-426 VAYGPIWR
+426 EGGPTLR
-434 LLKVPE
+434 LFKVPD
-440 NVSHLKIQFVPK
+440 NVRNLKIQFVPK
-452 NDAITDARGIYQLR
+452 NDAITDARGIYQLK
-466 DGYKYYDFVDSIGL
+466 DGYKYYSFVDSIGL

-511 NGNFGASF
+511 NGNSGASLD
-519 NTDDFV
+519 TDEFV

-546 SGNSG
+546 SNNSG
-551 VDINDMNV
+551 VDVNDMNV

-565 RIITIKS
+565 RVITIKS
-572 TGGGTGNSPARLMPD
+572 TGGGTTNSPARLMPD

-612 LTYKTYS
+612 LTYKTYT
-619 QDFINSPAESHTVST
+619 QDFINSAAESHTVST

-670 DLKRRAQTILD
+670 DLKKRAQTILA

-696 DIDSLANQMQ
+696 DIDTLTNQMQ

-716 NAVNRKVDDMEDLV
+716 NAVNQKADQMEDLV

-751 KNEIIG
+751 KGNIIG
-757 NIGDQTTDDGVTRI
+757 DIGDQTTDDGVTRI

-781 DTATPVVKPNAKQ
+781 DTATPVVKPNAKK
-794 AIRDKAAKQ
+794 AIRDKATKQ
-803 REIINHTPDATQDEI
+803 REIINATPDATEDEI
-818 QDALNQLT
+818 QDAINQLA

-843 DVETAKNNGINTIGA
+843 DVETAKNNGINTIGS
-858 VAPQVTHKQAARD
+858 VVPQVTHKQAARD

-906 NHALEQINQATTNDD
+906 NHALEQINQATTNAD
-921 VDTAKGDGLNAIN
+921 VDNAKGDGLNAIN

-976 EKVNAAVAVANTNI
+976 DKVNAAVTAANTNI

-997 DVEQVKTNAI
+997 EVEQVKTNAI
-1007 QGIQAIEPAT
+1007 QGIQAITPAT

-1024 NAIDQSAETQHNAI
+1024 NAIDKSAETQHNTI

-1089 IQPATQVKTDARNAV
+1089 IQPATQVKTDARNVV
-1104 NEKAREAIT
+1104 NDKAREAIT

-1138 RALNDIGVTSTTAM
+1138 RALTDIGVTSTTAM

-1177 TGVLTDLATAKK
+1177 TGVLNDLATAKK

-1208 QVDQDLATAINNI
+1208 QVDQELATAINNI

-1256 QTNQHY
+1256 QINQHY
-1262 SAKLVEINATPDA
+1262 NAKLAEINATPDA
-1275 TDDEKNAA
+1275 TNDEKNAA

-1374 INQNQTNDQVDATT
+1374 INQNQTNDQVDTTT
-1388 NQAINAI
+1388 NQALNAI

-1435 VALQALA
+1435 VASQALA

-1474 IQPETKIKPAARE
+1474 IQPETKVKPAARE

-1493 NELRAQINQ
+1493 NELRAKINQ

-1509 ERQAALDKI
+1509 ERQVALDKI
-1518 NDLVAKAM
+1518 NEFVNQAM
-1526 TNITNDRTNQQVNDS
+1526 TDITNNRTNQQVDDTTS
-1541 TNQALDDIALVTPDH
+1541 QALDSIALVAPEH

-1571 AKKHEIEQAEHA
+1571 AKKQEIEQAEHA

-1592 NQLANNEKRA
+1592 NQLANNKKLA
-1602 LQNINQAI
+1602 LQNINQAVT
-1610 ANNDV
+1610 NNDV
-1615 KRVESNGIATL
+1615 KRVETNGIATL
-1626 KGVEPHI
+1626 KGVQPHI
-1633 VVKPEAQEAIKASA
+1633 VIKPEAQQAIKASA
-1647 DNQVE
+1647 ENQVE

-1659 ATTDEL
+1659 ATVDEL
-1665 DEANQQINDTLKQ
+1665 DEANQLISDTLKQ
-1678 GQQDIDNTTQD
+1678 AQQEIENTNQD
-1689 AAVNDVR
+1689 AAVTDVR

-1716 LDNIDESNNNQLDAI
+1716 LDSIEENNKNQLDAI
-1731 RNTLDTTQDERNVA
+1731 RNTLDTTQDERDVA
-1745 IAALNKIVNAI
+1745 IDTLNKIVNTI

-1767 EVDQTEADGN
+1767 EVDRTETDGN
-1777 NNIKVILPKVQV
+1777 DNIKVILPKVQV
-1789 KPAARQSVS
+1789 KPAARQSVGV
-1798 AKAEAQN
+1798 KAEAQN

-1848 NSIDAQNIISKIK
+1848 DSIDAQNIISKIK

-1895 QNAAIVQVEKELIKA
+1895 QNIAIAQVEKELIKA
-1910 KQQIAGAVTNADV
+1910 KQQIASAVTNADV
-1923 AYLLHDGKNEI
+1923 AYLLHDEKNEI
-1934 REIEPVINKKATARE
+1934 REIEPVISRKASARE

-1959 QAIEANVQATVEERN
+1959 QAIEANIQATVEERN

-1999 VDKTATLNLQT
+1999 VDKTASLNLQT

-2029 DDLARVTHL
+2029 DDLARVTAL

-2085 VALGDIEAVI
+2085 VALSDIEAVI

-2124 LAKVKALIDQYV
+2124 LAKVKVLIDQYV
-2136 ADGNRMVDEDAT
+2136 ADGNRMIDEDAT

-2153 KDTQLIIDEI
+2153 QHTQFIVDEI
-2163 LAIKLPAEVIKASPK
+2163 LAIKLPAEAMKVSPK
-2178 VGQPAPKVCTPIKK
+2178 VIQPAPKVCTPIKK
-2192 EDKQEVRKVVKE
+2192 EETHESRKVEKE

-2217 KELALITGAA
+2217 KEFALITGAA
-2227 LLARRRSKKE
+2227 LLARRRTKNE

>member
-39 TTDHNVQGGSNQ
+39 TTDNNVQSDTNQ
-51 ALPGNSQNTNADTN
+51 ATPVNSQDTN
-65 RDIVNDSQNTPN
+65 VANNRGLANSAQNTPN
-77 AHATDNTSTNQALT
+77 QSATTNQSTNQALV
-91 NHQNVDVANQV
+91 NHNNGSIANQATPTSV
-102 GPAPI
+102 
-107 QPSASPAQNNN
+107 QSSTPSAQNNN
-118 NSNANST
+118 HTDGNTTATETVSNAN
-125 ATEPAANTN
+125 NKDVV
-134 NNLASNNNTLNVPNN
+134 SNNTTLNVPNKTN
-149 TDNNDSARHLTL
+149 ENGSGGHLTL

-171 SDKPELVAIAEEA
+171 SDKPELVAIAEQA

-197 TDPNATPADPTATPA
+197 ADPNATPADPAA
-212 DPTAGNG
+212 AAAGNG
-219 SAPVAITA
+219 GAPVAITA

-235 NANNIGQ
+235 NANNAGQ

-252 DNNIRPSTNR
+252 DNGIRPSTNR
-262 SVPTVTVVDNLPG
+262 SVPSVTVVDNLPG
-275 YTLINGGKVGVFSHA
+275 FTLINGGKVGVFSHA

-312 ALGRIRGNDTNDHGD
+312 ALGRIKGNDINDHGD
-327 FNGIEKTL
+327 FNGIEK
-335 TVNPN
+335 
-340 SELIFE
+340 S
-346 FNTMT
+346 
-351 TKNYQAQGNVIALGR
+351 
-366 IRGNDTND
+366 
-374 HGDFNGI
+374 
-381 EKTLTVNPNSELIF
+381 LTVNPNSELIF

-407 MTNLIIK
+407 VTNLIIK
-414 NADNDTVIGEKV
+414 NADNDTVIAEKS

-434 LLKVPE
+434 LFKVPE

-525 YKIQLPEGVEYVN
+525 YKVQLPEGVEYVN

-546 SGNSG
+546 SSNSG
-551 VDINDMNV
+551 VDMNDFNV

-565 RIITIKS
+565 RVITIKS
-572 TGGGTGNSPARLMPD
+572 TGGGSGNSPARLMPD

-612 LTYKTYS
+612 LTYKTYT

-696 DIDSLANQMQ
+696 DIDSLTNQMQ

-716 NAVNRKVDDMEDLV
+716 NAVNKKVDQMEDLV

-781 DTATPVVKPNAKQ
+781 DTATPVVKPNAKK
-794 AIRDKAAKQ
+794 AIRDKATKQ
-803 REIINHTPDATQDEI
+803 REIINATPDATEDEI
-818 QDALNQLT
+818 QDALNQLA
-826 TDETDAIDNVTN
+826 TDETDAIDNATN

-843 DVETAKNNGINTIGA
+843 DVEIAKNNGINTIGA
-858 VAPQVTHKQAARD
+858 VVPQVTHKQAARD

-906 NHALEQINQATTNDD
+906 NHALEQINQATTNAD
-921 VDTAKGDGLNAIN
+921 VDNAKGDGLNAIN

-976 EKVNAAVAVANTNI
+976 DKVNAAVTAANTNI

-1007 QGIQAIEPAT
+1007 QGIQAITPAT

-1024 NAIDQSAETQHNAI
+1024 NAIDKSAETQHNTI

-1104 NEKAREAIT
+1104 NDKAREAIT

-1138 RALNDIGVTSTTAM
+1138 RALTDIGVTSTTAM

-1177 TGVLTDLATAKK
+1177 TGVLNDLATAKK
-1189 QEINQNTNATT
+1189 QKINQNTNATT

-1208 QVDQDLATAINNI
+1208 QVDQELATAINNI

-1256 QTNQHY
+1256 QINQHY
-1262 SAKLVEINATPDA
+1262 NAKLAEINATPDA
-1275 TDDEKNAA
+1275 TNDEKNAA

-1368 DQAFNQ
+1368 DQAINQ
-1374 INQNQTNDQVDATT
+1374 INQNQTNDQVDTTT
-1388 NQAINAI
+1388 NQAVNAI

-1435 VALQALA
+1435 VASQALA

-1474 IQPETKIKPAARE
+1474 IQPETKVKPAARE

-1493 NELRAQINQ
+1493 NELRAKINQ

-1509 ERQAALDKI
+1509 ERQVALDKI
-1518 NDLVAKAM
+1518 NEFVNQAM
-1526 TNITNDRTNQQVNDS
+1526 TDITNNRTNQQVDDTTS
-1541 TNQALDDIALVTPDH
+1541 QALDSIALVAPEH

-1571 AKKHEIEQAEHA
+1571 AKKQEIEQAEHA

-1592 NQLANNEKRA
+1592 NQLANNEKLA
-1602 LQNINQAI
+1602 LQNINQAVT
-1610 ANNDV
+1610 NNDV
-1615 KRVESNGIATL
+1615 KRVETNGIATL
-1626 KGVEPHI
+1626 KGVQPHI
-1633 VVKPEAQEAIKASA
+1633 VIKPEAQQAIKATA
-1647 DNQVE
+1647 ENQVE

-1659 ATTDEL
+1659 ATVDEL
-1665 DEANQQINDTLKQ
+1665 DEANQLISDTLKQ
-1678 GQQDIDNTTQD
+1678 AQQEIENTNQD
-1689 AAVNDVR
+1689 AAVTDVR

-1716 LDNIDESNNNQLDAI
+1716 LDSIEENNKNQLDAI
-1731 RNTLDTTQDERNVA
+1731 RNTLDTTQDERDVA
-1745 IAALNKIVNAI
+1745 IDTLNKIVNTI

-1767 EVDQTEADGN
+1767 EVDRTETDGN
-1777 NNIKVILPKVQV
+1777 DNIKVILPKVQV
-1789 KPAARQSVS
+1789 KPAARQSVGV
-1798 AKAEAQN
+1798 KAEAQN

-1848 NSIDAQNIISKIK
+1848 DSIDAQNIISKIK

-1895 QNAAIVQVEKELIKA
+1895 QNIAIAQVEKELIKA
-1910 KQQIAGAVTNADV
+1910 KQQIASAVTNADV
-1923 AYLLHDGKNEI
+1923 AYLLHDEKNEI
-1934 REIEPVINKKATARE
+1934 REIEPVINRKASARE

-1959 QAIEANVQATVEERN
+1959 QAIEANIQATVEERN

-1999 VDKTATLNLQT
+1999 VDKTASLNLQT

-2029 DDLARVTHL
+2029 DDLARVTAL

-2046 DRNKADALKAITA
+2046 NRNKADALKAITA

-2085 VALGDIEAVI
+2085 VALSDIEAVI

-2124 LAKVKALIDQYV
+2124 LAKVKVLIDQYV
-2136 ADGNRMVDEDAT
+2136 ADGNRMIDEDAT

-2153 KDTQLIIDEI
+2153 QHTQFIVDEI
-2163 LAIKLPAEVIKASPK
+2163 LAIKLPAEATKVSPK
-2178 VGQPAPKVCTPIKK
+2178 EIQPAPKVCTPIKK
-2192 EDKQEVRKVVKE
+2192 EETHESRKVEKE
-2204 LPNTGSEEMDLPL
+2204 LPNTGSEGMDLPL
-2217 KELALITGAA
+2217 KEFALITGAA
-2227 LLARRRSKKE
+2227 LLARRRTKNE

>member
-39 TTDHNVQGGSNQ
+39 TTDNNVQSDTNQ
-51 ALPGNSQNTNADTN
+51 ATPVNSQDTN
-65 RDIVNDSQNTPN
+65 VANNRGLANSAQNTPN
-77 AHATDNTSTNQALT
+77 QSATTNQSTNQALV
-91 NHQNVDVANQV
+91 NHNNGSIANQATPTSV
-102 GPAPI
+102 
-107 QPSASPAQNNN
+107 QSSTPSAQNNN
-118 NSNANST
+118 HTDGNTTATETVSNAN
-125 ATEPAANTN
+125 NKDVV
-134 NNLASNNNTLNVPNN
+134 SNNTTLNVPNKTN
-149 TDNNDSARHLTL
+149 ENGSGGHLTL

-171 SDKPELVAIAEEA
+171 SDKPELVAIAEQA

-197 TDPNATPADPTATPA
+197 A
-212 DPTAGNG
+212 
-219 SAPVAITA
+219 
-227 PYTPTTDP
+227 DP
-235 NANNIGQ
+235 NANNAGQ

-252 DNNIRPSTNR
+252 DNGIRPSTNR
-262 SVPTVTVVDNLPG
+262 SVPSVTVVDNLPG
-275 YTLINGGKVGVFSHA
+275 FTLINGGKVGVFSHA

-312 ALGRIRGNDTNDHGD
+312 ALGRIKGNDTNDHGD
-327 FNGIEKTL
+327 FNGIEK
-335 TVNPN
+335 
-340 SELIFE
+340 S
-346 FNTMT
+346 
-351 TKNYQAQGNVIALGR
+351 
-366 IRGNDTND
+366 
-374 HGDFNGI
+374 
-381 EKTLTVNPNSELIF
+381 LTVNPNSELIF

-407 MTNLIIK
+407 VTNLIIK
-414 NADNDTVIGEKV
+414 NADNDTVIAEKS

-434 LLKVPE
+434 LFKVPE

-525 YKIQLPEGVEYVN
+525 YKVQLPEGVEYVN

-546 SGNSG
+546 SSNSG
-551 VDINDMNV
+551 VDMNDFNV

-565 RIITIKS
+565 RVITIKS
-572 TGGGTGNSPARLMPD
+572 TGGGSGNSPARLMPD

-612 LTYKTYS
+612 LTYKTYT

-696 DIDSLANQMQ
+696 DIDSLTNQMQ

-716 NAVNRKVDDMEDLV
+716 NAVNKKVDQMEDLV

-781 DTATPVVKPNAKQ
+781 DTATPVVKPNAKK
-794 AIRDKAAKQ
+794 AIRDKATKQ
-803 REIINHTPDATQDEI
+803 REIINATPDATEDEI
-818 QDALNQLT
+818 QDALNQLA

-843 DVETAKNNGINTIGA
+843 DVEIAKNNGINTIGA
-858 VAPQVTHKQAARD
+858 VVPQVTHKQAARD

-906 NHALEQINQATTNDD
+906 NHALEQINQATTNAD
-921 VDTAKGDGLNAIN
+921 VDNAKGDGLNAIN

-976 EKVNAAVAVANTNI
+976 DKVNAAVTAANTNI

-1007 QGIQAIEPAT
+1007 QGIQAITPAT

-1024 NAIDQSAETQHNAI
+1024 NAIDKSAETQHNTI

-1104 NEKAREAIT
+1104 NDKAREAIT

-1138 RALNDIGVTSTTAM
+1138 RALTDIGVTSTTAM

-1177 TGVLTDLATAKK
+1177 TGVLNDLATAKK

-1208 QVDQDLATAINNI
+1208 QVDQELATAINNI

-1256 QTNQHY
+1256 QINQHY
-1262 SAKLVEINATPDA
+1262 NAKLAEINATPDA
-1275 TDDEKNAA
+1275 TNDEKNAA

-1368 DQAFNQ
+1368 DQAINQ
-1374 INQNQTNDQVDATT
+1374 INQNQTNDQVDTTT
-1388 NQAINAI
+1388 NQAVNAI

-1402 VIKPKAI
+1402 VIKPTAI

-1435 VALQALA
+1435 VASQALA

-1474 IQPETKIKPAARE
+1474 IQPETKVKPAARE

-1493 NELRAQINQ
+1493 NELRAKINQ

-1509 ERQAALDKI
+1509 ERQVALDKI
-1518 NDLVAKAM
+1518 NEFVNQAM
-1526 TNITNDRTNQQVNDS
+1526 TDITNNRTNQQVDDTTS
-1541 TNQALDDIALVTPDH
+1541 QALDSIALVAPEH

-1571 AKKHEIEQAEHA
+1571 AKKQEIEQAEHA

-1592 NQLANNEKRA
+1592 NQLANNEKLA
-1602 LQNINQAI
+1602 LQNINQAVT
-1610 ANNDV
+1610 NNDV
-1615 KRVESNGIATL
+1615 KRVETNGIATL
-1626 KGVEPHI
+1626 KGVQPHI
-1633 VVKPEAQEAIKASA
+1633 VIKPEAQQAIKATA
-1647 DNQVE
+1647 ENQVE

-1659 ATTDEL
+1659 ATVDEL
-1665 DEANQQINDTLKQ
+1665 DEANQLISDTLKQ
-1678 GQQDIDNTTQD
+1678 AQQEIENTNQD
-1689 AAVNDVR
+1689 AAVTDVR

-1716 LDNIDESNNNQLDAI
+1716 LDSIEENNKNQLDAI
-1731 RNTLDTTQDERNVA
+1731 RNTLDTTQDERDVA
-1745 IAALNKIVNAI
+1745 IDTLNKIVNTI

-1767 EVDQTEADGN
+1767 EVDRTETDGN
-1777 NNIKVILPKVQV
+1777 DNIKVILPKVQV
-1789 KPAARQSVS
+1789 KPAARQSVGV
-1798 AKAEAQN
+1798 KAEAQN

-1848 NSIDAQNIISKIK
+1848 DSIDAQNIISKIK

-1895 QNAAIVQVEKELIKA
+1895 QNIAIAQVEKELIKA
-1910 KQQIAGAVTNADV
+1910 KQQIASAVTNADV
-1923 AYLLHDGKNEI
+1923 AYLLHDEKNEI
-1934 REIEPVINKKATARE
+1934 REIEPVINRKASARE

-1959 QAIEANVQATVEERN
+1959 QAIEANIQATVEERN

-1999 VDKTATLNLQT
+1999 VDKTASLNLQT

-2029 DDLARVTHL
+2029 DDLARVTAL

-2046 DRNKADALKAITA
+2046 NRNKADALKAITA

-2085 VALGDIEAVI
+2085 VALSDIEAVI

-2124 LAKVKALIDQYV
+2124 LAKVKVLIDQYV
-2136 ADGNRMVDEDAT
+2136 ADGNRMIDEDAT

-2153 KDTQLIIDEI
+2153 QHTQFIVDEI
-2163 LAIKLPAEVIKASPK
+2163 LAIKLPAEATKVSPK
-2178 VGQPAPKVCTPIKK
+2178 EIQPAPKVCTPIKK
-2192 EDKQEVRKVVKE
+2192 EETHESRKVEKE
-2204 LPNTGSEEMDLPL
+2204 LPNTGSEGMDLPL
-2217 KELALITGAA
+2217 KEFALITGAA
-2227 LLARRRSKKE
+2227 LLARRRTKNE

>member
-51 ALPGNSQNTNADTN
+51 ALPGNSPNTNADTN
-65 RDIVNDSQNTPN
+65 RDIVNGSQNTPN

-91 NHQNVDVANQV
+91 NHQNVGVANQV
-102 GPAPI
+102 APAPI
-107 QPSASPAQNNN
+107 QPSTSSASNNN
-118 NSNANST
+118 HSDANST

-197 TDPNATPADPTATPA
+197 ADPNATPA

-227 PYTPTTDP
+227 PFTPTTDP

-242 NAPNEVLSFD
+242 NAPNEVLTFD

-312 ALGRIRGNDTNDHGD
+312 ALGRIKGNDTNDHG
-327 FNGIEKTL
+327 G
-335 TVNPN
+335 
-340 SELIFE
+340 
-346 FNTMT
+346 
-351 TKNYQAQGNVIALGR
+351 
-366 IRGNDTND
+366 
-374 HGDFNGI
+374 FNGI

-602 TPRTVTFNDT
+602 TPRTVTFNDI
-612 LTYKTYS
+612 LTYKTYT

-670 DLKRRAQTILD
+670 ELKRRAQTILD

-696 DIDSLANQMQ
+696 DIDSLVNQMQ

-757 NIGDQTTDDGVTRI
+757 NIGDQTTDDDVTRI

-803 REIINHTPDATQDEI
+803 REIINNTPDATQDEI

-976 EKVNAAVAVANTNI
+976 EKVNAAVAAANTNI

-1104 NEKAREAIT
+1104 NDKAREAIT

-1189 QEINQNTNATT
+1189 QEINQNTNATD

-1251 PAALA
+1251 PTALA
-1256 QTNQHY
+1256 QINQHY
-1262 SAKLVEINATPDA
+1262 NAKLAEINATPDA

-1395 DNVEAEV
+1395 DNVEAKV

-1435 VALQALA
+1435 VALLALA

-1474 IQPETKIKPAARE
+1474 IQPETKVKPAARE

-1556 IVRAAARDAVKQQYE
+1556 IVRATARDAVKQQYE

-1602 LQNINQAI
+1602 LQNIDQAI

-1659 ATTDEL
+1659 AATDEL

-1910 KQQIAGAVTNADV
+1910 KQQIASAVTNADV

-1959 QAIEANVQATVEERN
+1959 LAIEANVQATVEERN

-1999 VDKTATLNLQT
+1999 VDKTASLNLQT

-2136 ADGNRMVDEDAT
+2136 ADGIRMIDEDAT

-2153 KDTQLIIDEI
+2153 QHTQFIVDEI
-2163 LAIKLPAEVIKASPK
+2163 LAIKLPAEATKVLPK
-2178 VGQPAPKVCTPIKK
+2178 VGQPAPKLCTSIKK
-2192 EDKQEVRKVVKE
+2192 VDKQEVRKVVKE

-2227 LLARRRSKKE
+2227 LLARRRNKNE

>member
-39 TTDHNVQGGSNQ
+39 TTDNNVQSDTNQ
-51 ALPGNSQNTNADTN
+51 ATPVNSQDTN
-65 RDIVNDSQNTPN
+65 VANNRGLANSAQNTPN
-77 AHATDNTSTNQALT
+77 QSATTNQSTNQALV
-91 NHQNVDVANQV
+91 NHNNGSIANQATPTSV
-102 GPAPI
+102 
-107 QPSASPAQNNN
+107 QSSTPSAQNNN
-118 NSNANST
+118 HTDGNTTATETVSNAN
-125 ATEPAANTN
+125 NKDVV
-134 NNLASNNNTLNVPNN
+134 SNNTTLNVPNKTN
-149 TDNNDSARHLTL
+149 ENGSGGHLTL

-171 SDKPELVAIAEEA
+171 SDKPELVAIAEQA

-197 TDPNATPADPTATPA
+197 ADPNATPADPAA
-212 DPTAGNG
+212 AAAGNG
-219 SAPVAITA
+219 GAPVAITA

-235 NANNIGQ
+235 NANNAGQ

-252 DNNIRPSTNR
+252 DNGIRPSTNR
-262 SVPTVTVVDNLPG
+262 SVPSVTVVDNLPG
-275 YTLINGGKVGVFSHA
+275 FTLINGGKVGVFSHA

-312 ALGRIRGNDTNDHGD
+312 ALGRIKGNDTNDHGD
-327 FNGIEKTL
+327 FNGIEK
-335 TVNPN
+335 
-340 SELIFE
+340 S
-346 FNTMT
+346 
-351 TKNYQAQGNVIALGR
+351 
-366 IRGNDTND
+366 
-374 HGDFNGI
+374 
-381 EKTLTVNPNSELIF
+381 LTVNPNSELIF

-407 MTNLIIK
+407 VTNLIIK
-414 NADNDTVIGEKV
+414 NADNDTVIAEKS

-434 LLKVPE
+434 LFKVPE

-525 YKIQLPEGVEYVN
+525 YKVQLPEGVEYVN

-546 SGNSG
+546 SSNSG
-551 VDINDMNV
+551 VDMNDFNV

-565 RIITIKS
+565 RVITIKS
-572 TGGGTGNSPARLMPD
+572 TGGGSGNSPARLMPD

-612 LTYKTYS
+612 LTYKTYT

-696 DIDSLANQMQ
+696 DIDSLTNQMQ

-716 NAVNRKVDDMEDLV
+716 NAVNKKVDQMEDLV

-781 DTATPVVKPNAKQ
+781 DTATPVVKPNAKK
-794 AIRDKAAKQ
+794 AIRDKATKQ
-803 REIINHTPDATQDEI
+803 REIINATPDATEDEI
-818 QDALNQLT
+818 QDALNQLA

-843 DVETAKNNGINTIGA
+843 DVEIAKNNGINTIGA
-858 VAPQVTHKQAARD
+858 VVPQVTHKQAARD

-906 NHALEQINQATTNDD
+906 NHALEQINQATTNAD
-921 VDTAKGDGLNAIN
+921 VDNAKGDGLNAIN

-976 EKVNAAVAVANTNI
+976 DKVNAAVTAANTNI

-1007 QGIQAIEPAT
+1007 QGIQAITPAT

-1024 NAIDQSAETQHNAI
+1024 NAIDKSAETQHNTI

-1104 NEKAREAIT
+1104 NDKAREAIT

-1138 RALNDIGVTSTTAM
+1138 RALTDIGVTSTTAM

-1177 TGVLTDLATAKK
+1177 TGVLNDLATAKK
-1189 QEINQNTNATT
+1189 QKINQNTNATT

-1208 QVDQDLATAINNI
+1208 QVDQELATAINNI

-1256 QTNQHY
+1256 QINQHY
-1262 SAKLVEINATPDA
+1262 NAKLAEINATPDA
-1275 TDDEKNAA
+1275 TNDEKNAA

-1368 DQAFNQ
+1368 DQAINQ
-1374 INQNQTNDQVDATT
+1374 INQNQTNDQVDTTT
-1388 NQAINAI
+1388 NQAVNAI

-1435 VALQALA
+1435 VASQALA

-1474 IQPETKIKPAARE
+1474 IQPETKVKPAARE

-1493 NELRAQINQ
+1493 NELRAKINQ

-1509 ERQAALDKI
+1509 ERQVALDKI
-1518 NDLVAKAM
+1518 NEFVNQAM
-1526 TNITNDRTNQQVNDS
+1526 TDITNNRTNQQVDDTTS
-1541 TNQALDDIALVTPDH
+1541 QALDSIALVAPEH

-1571 AKKHEIEQAEHA
+1571 AKKQEIEQAEHA

-1592 NQLANNEKRA
+1592 NQLANNEKLA
-1602 LQNINQAI
+1602 LQNINQAVT
-1610 ANNDV
+1610 NNDV
-1615 KRVESNGIATL
+1615 KRVETNGIATL
-1626 KGVEPHI
+1626 KGVQPHI
-1633 VVKPEAQEAIKASA
+1633 VIKPEAQQAIKATA
-1647 DNQVE
+1647 ENQVE

-1659 ATTDEL
+1659 ATVDEL
-1665 DEANQQINDTLKQ
+1665 DEANQLISDTLKQ
-1678 GQQDIDNTTQD
+1678 AQQEIENTNQD
-1689 AAVNDVR
+1689 AAVTDVR

-1716 LDNIDESNNNQLDAI
+1716 LDSIEENNKNQLDAI
-1731 RNTLDTTQDERNVA
+1731 RNTLDTTQDERDVA
-1745 IAALNKIVNAI
+1745 IDTLNKIVNTI

-1767 EVDQTEADGN
+1767 EVDRTETDGN
-1777 NNIKVILPKVQV
+1777 DNIKVILPKVQV
-1789 KPAARQSVS
+1789 KPAARQSVGV
-1798 AKAEAQN
+1798 KAEAQN

-1848 NSIDAQNIISKIK
+1848 DSIDAQNIISKIK

-1895 QNAAIVQVEKELIKA
+1895 QNIAIAQVEKELIKA
-1910 KQQIAGAVTNADV
+1910 KQQIASAVTNADV
-1923 AYLLHDGKNEI
+1923 AYLLHDEKNEI
-1934 REIEPVINKKATARE
+1934 REIEPVINRKASARE

-1959 QAIEANVQATVEERN
+1959 QAIEANIQATVEERN

-1999 VDKTATLNLQT
+1999 VDKTASLNLQT

-2029 DDLARVTHL
+2029 DDLARVTAL

-2046 DRNKADALKAITA
+2046 NRNKADALKAITA

-2085 VALGDIEAVI
+2085 VALSDIEAVI

-2111 TYAKFKAIATPEQ
+2111 TYVKFKAIATPEQ
-2124 LAKVKALIDQYV
+2124 LAKVKVLIDQYV
-2136 ADGNRMVDEDAT
+2136 ADGNRMIDEDAT

-2153 KDTQLIIDEI
+2153 QHTQFIVDEI
-2163 LAIKLPAEVIKASPK
+2163 LAIKLPAEATKVSPK
-2178 VGQPAPKVCTPIKK
+2178 EIQPAPKVCTPIKK
-2192 EDKQEVRKVVKE
+2192 EETHESRKVEKE
-2204 LPNTGSEEMDLPL
+2204 LPNTGSEGMDLPL
-2217 KELALITGAA
+2217 KEFALITGAA
-2227 LLARRRSKKE
+2227 LLARRRTKNE

>member
-39 TTDHNVQGGSNQ
+39 TTDNNVQSDTNQ
-51 ALPGNSQNTNADTN
+51 ATPVNSQDKDVANN
-65 RDIVNDSQNTPN
+65 RGLANSAQNTPN
-77 AHATDNTSTNQALT
+77 QSATTNQATNQALV
-91 NHQNVDVANQV
+91 NHNNGSIVNQATPTSV
-102 GPAPI
+102 
-107 QPSASPAQNNN
+107 QSSTPSAQNNN
-118 NSNANST
+118 HTDGNTTATETVSNAN
-125 ATEPAANTN
+125 N
-134 NNLASNNNTLNVPNN
+134 NDAVSNNTTLNVPNKTN
-149 TDNNDSARHLTL
+149 ENGSGGHLTL

-171 SDKPELVAIAEEA
+171 SDKPELVAIAEPA

-197 TDPNATPADPTATPA
+197 ADPNATPADPAA
-212 DPTAGNG
+212 AAAGNG
-219 SAPVAITA
+219 GAPVAITA

-235 NANNIGQ
+235 NANNAGQ

-252 DNNIRPSTNR
+252 DNGIRPSTNR
-262 SVPTVTVVDNLPG
+262 SVPSVTVVDNLPG
-275 YTLINGGKVGVFSHA
+275 FTLINGGKVGVFSHA

-300 DAKNYQAQGNVI
+300 DNKNYQAQGNVI
-312 ALGRIRGNDTNDHGD
+312 ALGRINGTDTNDHSD

-351 TKNYQAQGNVIALGR
+351 TKNGQGATNV
-366 IRGNDTND
+366 
-374 HGDFNGI
+374 
-381 EKTLTVNPNSELIF
+381 
-395 EFNTMT
+395 
-401 TKNYQG
+401 
-407 MTNLIIK
+407 IIK
-414 NADNDTVIGEKV
+414 NADTNDTIAEKTV
-426 VAYGPIWR
+426 EGGPTLR
-434 LLKVPE
+434 LFKVPD
-440 NVSHLKIQFVPK
+440 NVRNLKIQFVSK
-452 NDAITDARGIYQLR
+452 NDAITDARGIYQLK
-466 DGYKYYDFVDSIGL
+466 DGYKYYSFVDSIGL

-511 NGNFGASF
+511 NGNSGASLD
-519 NTDDFV
+519 TDEFV

-546 SGNSG
+546 SNNSG
-551 VDINDMNV
+551 VDVNDMNV

-565 RIITIKS
+565 RVITIKS
-572 TGGGTGNSPARLMPD
+572 TGGGTTNSPARLMPD

-612 LTYKTYS
+612 LTYKTYT
-619 QDFINSPAESHTVST
+619 QDFINSAAESHTVST

-670 DLKRRAQTILD
+670 DLKKRAQTILA

-696 DIDSLANQMQ
+696 DIDTLTNQMQ

-716 NAVNRKVDDMEDLV
+716 NAVNQKADQMEDLV

-751 KNEIIG
+751 KGNIIG
-757 NIGDQTTDDGVTRI
+757 DIGDQTTDDGVTRI

-781 DTATPVVKPNAKQ
+781 DTATPVVKPNAKK
-794 AIRDKAAKQ
+794 AIRDKATKQ
-803 REIINHTPDATQDEI
+803 REIINATPDATEDEI
-818 QDALNQLT
+818 QDAINQLA

-858 VAPQVTHKQAARD
+858 VVPQVTHKKAARD

-906 NHALEQINQATTNDD
+906 NHALEQINQATTNAD
-921 VDTAKGDGLNAIN
+921 VDNAKGDGLNAIN

-976 EKVNAAVAVANTNI
+976 DKVNAAVTAANTNI

-1007 QGIQAIEPAT
+1007 QGIQAITPAT

-1024 NAIDQSAETQHNAI
+1024 NAIDKSAETQHNTI

-1075 VAQAKDQGTQNIVV
+1075 VAQAKDQGMQNIVV
-1089 IQPATQVKTDARNAV
+1089 IQPATQVKTDARNTV

-1123 EEKQEAINRVNTLKN
+1123 EEKQEAIDRVNALKN
-1138 RALNDIGVTSTTAM
+1138 RALTDIGVTSTTAM

-1177 TGVLTDLATAKK
+1177 TGVLNDLATAKK

-1200 EEKQVALN
+1200 EEKQMALN

-1221 NQADTNAEVDQA
+1221 NQADTNTEVDQA
-1233 QQLGTKAINAIQ
+1233 QQLGAQAINAIQ

-1256 QTNQHY
+1256 QINQHY
-1262 SAKLVEINATPDA
+1262 NAKLAEINATPDA

-1297 IKQANTNAEVDQ
+1297 VKQANTNNEVDQ
-1309 AATVAENNIDAVQVD
+1309 AATTAENNIDAVQVD

-1374 INQNQTNDQVDATT
+1374 INQNQTNDQVDTTT
-1388 NQAINAI
+1388 NQALNAI

-1435 VALQALA
+1435 VASQALA

-1474 IQPETKIKPAARE
+1474 IQPETKVKPAARE

-1493 NELRAQINQ
+1493 NELRAKINQ

-1509 ERQAALDKI
+1509 ERQVALDKI
-1518 NDLVAKAM
+1518 NEFVNQAM
-1526 TNITNDRTNQQVNDS
+1526 TDITNNRTNQQVDDTTS
-1541 TNQALDDIALVTPDH
+1541 QALDSIALVAPEH

-1571 AKKHEIEQAEHA
+1571 AKKQEIEQAEHA

-1592 NQLANNEKRA
+1592 NQLANNEKLA
-1602 LQNINQAI
+1602 LQNINQAVT
-1610 ANNDV
+1610 NNDV
-1615 KRVESNGIATL
+1615 KRVETNGIATL
-1626 KGVEPHI
+1626 KGVQPHI
-1633 VVKPEAQEAIKASA
+1633 VIKPEAQQAIKASA
-1647 DNQVE
+1647 ENQVE

-1659 ATTDEL
+1659 ATVDEL
-1665 DEANQQINDTLKQ
+1665 DEANQLISDTLKQ
-1678 GQQDIDNTTQD
+1678 AQQEIENTNQD
-1689 AAVNDVR
+1689 AAVTDVR

-1716 LDNIDESNNNQLDAI
+1716 LDSIEENNKNQLDAI
-1731 RNTLDTTQDERNVA
+1731 RNTLDTTQDERDVA
-1745 IAALNKIVNAI
+1745 IDTLNKIVNTI

-1767 EVDQTEADGN
+1767 EVDRTETDGN
-1777 NNIKVILPKVQV
+1777 DNIKVILPKVQV
-1789 KPAARQSVS
+1789 KPAARQSVGV
-1798 AKAEAQN
+1798 KAEAQN

-1848 NSIDAQNIISKIK
+1848 DSINAQNIISKIK

-1895 QNAAIVQVEKELIKA
+1895 QNIAIAQVEKELIKA
-1910 KQQIAGAVTNADV
+1910 KQQIASAVTNADV
-1923 AYLLHDGKNEI
+1923 AYLLHDEKNEI
-1934 REIEPVINKKATARE
+1934 REIEPVINRKASARE

-1959 QAIEANVQATVEERN
+1959 QAIEANFQATVEERN

-1999 VDKTATLNLQT
+1999 VDKTASLNLQT

-2029 DDLARVTHL
+2029 DDLARVTAL

-2136 ADGNRMVDEDAT
+2136 ADGNRMIDEDAT

-2153 KDTQLIIDEI
+2153 QHTQFIVDEI
-2163 LAIKLPAEVIKASPK
+2163 LAIKLPAEAMKVSPK
-2178 VGQPAPKVCTPIKK
+2178 VIQPAPKVCTPIKK
-2192 EDKQEVRKVVKE
+2192 EETHESRKVEKE
-2204 LPNTGSEEMDLPL
+2204 LPNTGSEGMDLPL
-2217 KELALITGAA
+2217 KEFALITGAA
-2227 LLARRRSKKE
+2227 LLARRRTKNE

>member
-39 TTDHNVQGGSNQ
+39 TTDNNVQSDTNQ
-51 ALPGNSQNTNADTN
+51 ATPVNSQDTN
-65 RDIVNDSQNTPN
+65 VANNRGLANSAQNTPN
-77 AHATDNTSTNQALT
+77 QSATTNQSTNQALV
-91 NHQNVDVANQV
+91 NHNNGSIANQAT
-102 GPAPI
+102 PAPI

-118 NSNANST
+118 HSDANST
-125 ATEPAANTN
+125 ATETVSNAN
-134 NNLASNNNTLNVPNN
+134 NNDVVSNNTTLNVPNRTN
-149 TDNNDSARHLTL
+149 ENGSGGHLTL

-171 SDKPELVAIAEEA
+171 SDKPELVAIAEQA

-197 TDPNATPADPTATPA
+197 ADPNATPADPNATPA
-212 DPTAGNG
+212 DPAAAAAGNG
-219 SAPVAITA
+219 GAPVAITA

-235 NANNIGQ
+235 NANNAGQ

-252 DNNIRPSTNR
+252 DNGIRPSTNR
-262 SVPTVTVVDNLPG
+262 SVPSVTVVDNLPG
-275 YTLINGGKVGVFSHA
+275 FTLINGGKVGVFSHA

-312 ALGRIRGNDTNDHGD
+312 ALGRIKGNDTNDHGD
-327 FNGIEKTL
+327 FNGIEK
-335 TVNPN
+335 
-340 SELIFE
+340 S
-346 FNTMT
+346 
-351 TKNYQAQGNVIALGR
+351 
-366 IRGNDTND
+366 
-374 HGDFNGI
+374 
-381 EKTLTVNPNSELIF
+381 LTVNPNSELIF

-407 MTNLIIK
+407 VTNLIIK
-414 NADNDTVIGEKV
+414 NADNDTVIAEKS

-434 LLKVPE
+434 LFKVPD

-525 YKIQLPEGVEYVN
+525 YKVQLPEGVEYVN

-546 SGNSG
+546 SSNSG
-551 VDINDMNV
+551 VDMNDFNV

-565 RIITIKS
+565 RVITIKS
-572 TGGGTGNSPARLMPD
+572 TGGGSGNSPARLMPD

-612 LTYKTYS
+612 LTYKTYT

-670 DLKRRAQTILD
+670 GLKRRAQTILD

-696 DIDSLANQMQ
+696 DIDSLTNQMQ

-716 NAVNRKVDDMEDLV
+716 NAVNKKVDQMEDLV

-757 NIGDQTTDDGVTRI
+757 DIGDQTTDAGVTRI

-781 DTATPVVKPNAKQ
+781 DTATPVVKPNAKK
-794 AIRDKAAKQ
+794 AIRDKATKQ
-803 REIINHTPDATQDEI
+803 REIINATPDATEDEI
-818 QDALNQLT
+818 QDAINQLA

-858 VAPQVTHKQAARD
+858 VVPQVTHKKAARD

-894 KNAALNELTQAT
+894 KDAALNELTQAT
-906 NHALEQINQATTNDD
+906 NHALEQINQATTNAD
-921 VDTAKGDGLNAIN
+921 VDNAKGDGLNAIN

-976 EKVNAAVAVANTNI
+976 DKVNAAVTAANTNI

-997 DVEQVKTNAI
+997 NVEQVKTNAI
-1007 QGIQAIEPAT
+1007 QGIQAITPAT

-1024 NAIDQSAETQHNAI
+1024 NAIDKSAETQHNTI
-1038 FNNNDATLEEQQ
+1038 FNNDATLEEQQ

-1104 NEKAREAIT
+1104 NDKAREAIT

-1138 RALNDIGVTSTTAM
+1138 RALTDIGVTSTTAM

-1177 TGVLTDLATAKK
+1177 TGVLNDLATAKK

-1208 QVDQDLATAINNI
+1208 QVDQELATAINNI

-1256 QTNQHY
+1256 QINQHY
-1262 SAKLVEINATPDA
+1262 NAKLAEINATPDA
-1275 TDDEKNAA
+1275 TNDEKNAA

-1388 NQAINAI
+1388 NQAVNAI

-1435 VALQALA
+1435 VASQALT

-1474 IQPETKIKPAARE
+1474 IQPETKVKPAARE

-1493 NELRAQINQ
+1493 NELRAKINQ

-1509 ERQAALDKI
+1509 ERQVALDKI
-1518 NDLVAKAM
+1518 NEFVNQAM
-1526 TNITNDRTNQQVNDS
+1526 TDITNNRTNQQVDDTTS
-1541 TNQALDDIALVTPDH
+1541 QALDSIALVTPEH
-1556 IVRAAARDAVKQQYE
+1556 IVRAGARDAVKQQYE
-1571 AKKHEIEQAEHA
+1571 AKKQEIEQAEHA

-1592 NQLANNEKRA
+1592 NQLANNEKLA
-1602 LQNINQAI
+1602 LQNINQAVT
-1610 ANNDV
+1610 NNDV
-1615 KRVESNGIATL
+1615 KRVETNGIATL
-1626 KGVEPHI
+1626 KGVQPHI
-1633 VVKPEAQEAIKASA
+1633 VIKPEEQQAIKASA
-1647 DNQVE
+1647 ENQVE

-1659 ATTDEL
+1659 ATVDEL
-1665 DEANQQINDTLKQ
+1665 DEANQLISDTLKKA
-1678 GQQDIDNTTQD
+1678 QQEIENTNQD
-1689 AAVNDVR
+1689 AAVTDVR

-1716 LDNIDESNNNQLDAI
+1716 LDSIEENNKNQLDAI
-1731 RNTLDTTQDERNVA
+1731 RNTLDTTQDERDVA
-1745 IAALNKIVNAI
+1745 IDTLNKIVNTI

-1767 EVDQTEADGN
+1767 EVDRTETDGN
-1777 NNIKVILPKVQV
+1777 DNIKVILPKVQV
-1789 KPAARQSVS
+1789 KPAARQSVGV
-1798 AKAEAQN
+1798 KAEAQN

-1848 NSIDAQNIISKIK
+1848 DSINAQNIISKIK

-1895 QNAAIVQVEKELIKA
+1895 QNAAIAQVEKELIKA
-1910 KQQIAGAVTNADV
+1910 KQQIASAVTNADV
-1923 AYLLHDGKNEI
+1923 AYLLHDEKNEI
-1934 REIEPVINKKATARE
+1934 REIEPVINRKASARE

-1959 QAIEANVQATVEERN
+1959 QAIEANIQATVEERN

-1999 VDKTATLNLQT
+1999 VDKTASLNLQT

-2029 DDLARVTHL
+2029 DDLARVTAL

-2085 VALGDIEAVI
+2085 VALSDIEAVI

-2124 LAKVKALIDQYV
+2124 LAKVKVLIDQYV
-2136 ADGNRMVDEDAT
+2136 ADGNRMIDEDAT

-2153 KDTQLIIDEI
+2153 QHTQFIVDEI
-2163 LAIKLPAEVIKASPK
+2163 LAIKLPAEATKVSPK
-2178 VGQPAPKVCTPIKK
+2178 VIQSAPKVCTPIIK
-2192 EDKQEVRKVVKE
+2192 EETHESRKVEKE
-2204 LPNTGSEEMDLPL
+2204 LPNTGSEGMDLPL
-2217 KELALITGAA
+2217 KEFALITGAA
-2227 LLARRRSKKE
+2227 LLARRRTKNE

>member
-1 MNLLKKNKYSI
+1 
-12 RKYKVGIFSTLIG
+12 
-25 TVLLLSNPNGAQAL
+25 
-39 TTDHNVQGGSNQ
+39 
-51 ALPGNSQNTNADTN
+51 
-65 RDIVNDSQNTPN
+65 
-77 AHATDNTSTNQALT
+77 
-91 NHQNVDVANQV
+91 
-102 GPAPI
+102 
-107 QPSASPAQNNN
+107 
-118 NSNANST
+118 
-125 ATEPAANTN
+125 
-134 NNLASNNNTLNVPNN
+134 
-149 TDNNDSARHLTL
+149 
-161 KEIQEDVRHS
+161 
-171 SDKPELVAIAEEA
+171 
-184 SNRPKKRSRRAAP
+184 
-197 TDPNATPADPTATPA
+197 
-212 DPTAGNG
+212 
-219 SAPVAITA
+219 
-227 PYTPTTDP
+227 
-235 NANNIGQ
+235 
-242 NAPNEVLSFD
+242 
-252 DNNIRPSTNR
+252 
-262 SVPTVTVVDNLPG
+262 
-275 YTLINGGKVGVFSHA
+275 
-290 MVRTSMFDSG
+290 
-300 DAKNYQAQGNVI
+300 
-312 ALGRIRGNDTNDHGD
+312 
-327 FNGIEKTL
+327 
-335 TVNPN
+335 
-340 SELIFE
+340 
-346 FNTMT
+346 
-351 TKNYQAQGNVIALGR
+351 
-366 IRGNDTND
+366 
-374 HGDFNGI
+374 
-381 EKTLTVNPNSELIF
+381 
-395 EFNTMT
+395 
-401 TKNYQG
+401 
-407 MTNLIIK
+407 
-414 NADNDTVIGEKV
+414 
-426 VAYGPIWR
+426 
-434 LLKVPE
+434 
-440 NVSHLKIQFVPK
+440 
-452 NDAITDARGIYQLR
+452 
-466 DGYKYYDFVDSIGL
+466 
-480 HSGSHVYVERRTM
+480 M

-525 YKIQLPEGVEYVN
+525 YKVQLPEGVEYVN

-546 SGNSG
+546 SSNSG
-551 VDINDMNV
+551 VDMNDFNV

-565 RIITIKS
+565 RVITIKS
-572 TGGGTGNSPARLMPD
+572 TGGGSGNSPARLMPD

-612 LTYKTYS
+612 LTYKTYT

-696 DIDSLANQMQ
+696 DIDSLTNQMQ

-716 NAVNRKVDDMEDLV
+716 NAVNKKVDQMEDLV

-781 DTATPVVKPNAKQ
+781 DTATPVVKPNAKK
-794 AIRDKAAKQ
+794 AIRDKATKQ
-803 REIINHTPDATQDEI
+803 REIINATPDATEDEI
-818 QDALNQLT
+818 QDALNQLA

-843 DVETAKNNGINTIGA
+843 DVEIAKNNGINTIGA
-858 VAPQVTHKQAARD
+858 VVPQVTHKQAARD

-906 NHALEQINQATTNDD
+906 NHALEQINQATTNAD
-921 VDTAKGDGLNAIN
+921 VDNAKGDGLNAIN

-976 EKVNAAVAVANTNI
+976 DKVNAAVTAANTNI

-1007 QGIQAIEPAT
+1007 QGIQAITPAT

-1024 NAIDQSAETQHNAI
+1024 NAIDKSAETQHNTI

-1089 IQPATQVKTDARNAV
+1089 IQPSTQVKTDARNAV
-1104 NEKAREAIT
+1104 NDKAREAIT

-1123 EEKQEAINRVNTLKN
+1123 EEKQAAINRVNTLKN
-1138 RALNDIGVTSTTAM
+1138 RALTDIGVTSTTAM

-1177 TGVLTDLATAKK
+1177 TGVLNDLATAKK

-1208 QVDQDLATAINNI
+1208 QVDQELATAINNI

-1256 QTNQHY
+1256 QINQHY
-1262 SAKLVEINATPDA
+1262 NAKLAEINATPDA
-1275 TDDEKNAA
+1275 TNDEKNAA

-1368 DQAFNQ
+1368 DQAINQ
-1374 INQNQTNDQVDATT
+1374 INQNQTNDQVDTTT
-1388 NQAINAI
+1388 NQAVNAI

-1435 VALQALA
+1435 VASQALA

-1474 IQPETKIKPAARE
+1474 IQPETKVKPAARE

-1493 NELRAQINQ
+1493 NELRAKINQ

-1509 ERQAALDKI
+1509 ERQVALDKI
-1518 NDLVAKAM
+1518 NEFVNQAM
-1526 TNITNDRTNQQVNDS
+1526 TDITNNRTNQQVDDTTS
-1541 TNQALDDIALVTPDH
+1541 QALDSIALVAPEH

-1571 AKKHEIEQAEHA
+1571 AKKQEIEQAEHA

-1592 NQLANNEKRA
+1592 NQLANNEKLA
-1602 LQNINQAI
+1602 LQNINQAVT
-1610 ANNDV
+1610 NNDV
-1615 KRVESNGIATL
+1615 KRVETNGIATL
-1626 KGVEPHI
+1626 KGVQPHI
-1633 VVKPEAQEAIKASA
+1633 VIKPEAQQAIKASA
-1647 DNQVE
+1647 ENQVE

-1659 ATTDEL
+1659 ATVDEL
-1665 DEANQQINDTLKQ
+1665 DEANQLISDTLKQ
-1678 GQQDIDNTTQD
+1678 AQQEIENTNQD
-1689 AAVNDVR
+1689 AAVTDVR

-1716 LDNIDESNNNQLDAI
+1716 LDSIEENNKNQLDAI
-1731 RNTLDTTQDERNVA
+1731 RNTLDTTQDERDVA
-1745 IAALNKIVNAI
+1745 IDTLNKIVNTI

-1767 EVDQTEADGN
+1767 EVDRTETDGN
-1777 NNIKVILPKVQV
+1777 DNIKVILPKVQV
-1789 KPAARQSVS
+1789 KPAARQSVGV
-1798 AKAEAQN
+1798 KAEAQN

-1848 NSIDAQNIISKIK
+1848 DSIDAQNIISKIK

-1895 QNAAIVQVEKELIKA
+1895 QNIAIAQVEKELIKA
-1910 KQQIAGAVTNADV
+1910 KQQIASAVTNADV
-1923 AYLLHDGKNEI
+1923 AYLLHDEKNEI
-1934 REIEPVINKKATARE
+1934 REIEPVINRKASARE

-1959 QAIEANVQATVEERN
+1959 QAIEANIQATVEERN

-1999 VDKTATLNLQT
+1999 VDKTASLNLQT

-2029 DDLARVTHL
+2029 DDLARVTAL

-2046 DRNKADALKAITA
+2046 NRNKADALKAITA

-2085 VALGDIEAVI
+2085 VALSDIEAVI

-2124 LAKVKALIDQYV
+2124 LAKVKVLIDQYV
-2136 ADGNRMVDEDAT
+2136 ADGNRMIDEDAT

-2153 KDTQLIIDEI
+2153 QHTQFIVDEI
-2163 LAIKLPAEVIKASPK
+2163 LAIKLPAEATKVSPK
-2178 VGQPAPKVCTPIKK
+2178 EIQPAPKVCTPIKK
-2192 EDKQEVRKVVKE
+2192 EETHESRKVEKE
-2204 LPNTGSEEMDLPL
+2204 LPNTGSEGMDLPL
-2217 KELALITGAA
+2217 KEFALITGAA
-2227 LLARRRSKKE
+2227 LLARRRTKNE

>member
-39 TTDHNVQGGSNQ
+39 TTDNNVQSDTNQ
-51 ALPGNSQNTNADTN
+51 ATPVNSQDTN
-65 RDIVNDSQNTPN
+65 VANNRGLANSAQNTPN
-77 AHATDNTSTNQALT
+77 QSATTNQSTNQALV
-91 NHQNVDVANQV
+91 NHNNGSIANQATPTSV
-102 GPAPI
+102 
-107 QPSASPAQNNN
+107 QSSTPSAQNNN
-118 NSNANST
+118 HTDGNTTATETVSNAN
-125 ATEPAANTN
+125 NKDVV
-134 NNLASNNNTLNVPNN
+134 SNNTTLNVPNKTN
-149 TDNNDSARHLTL
+149 ENGSGGHLTL

-171 SDKPELVAIAEEA
+171 SDKPELVAIAEQA

-197 TDPNATPADPTATPA
+197 ADPNATPADPAA
-212 DPTAGNG
+212 AAAGNG
-219 SAPVAITA
+219 GAPVAITA

-235 NANNIGQ
+235 NANNAGQ

-252 DNNIRPSTNR
+252 DNGIRPSTNR
-262 SVPTVTVVDNLPG
+262 SVPSVTVVDNLPG
-275 YTLINGGKVGVFSHA
+275 FTLINGGKVGVFSHA

-312 ALGRIRGNDTNDHGD
+312 ALGRIKGNDTNDHGD
-327 FNGIEKTL
+327 FNGIEK
-335 TVNPN
+335 
-340 SELIFE
+340 S
-346 FNTMT
+346 
-351 TKNYQAQGNVIALGR
+351 
-366 IRGNDTND
+366 
-374 HGDFNGI
+374 
-381 EKTLTVNPNSELIF
+381 LTVNPNSELIF

-407 MTNLIIK
+407 VTNLIIK
-414 NADNDTVIGEKV
+414 NADNDTVIAEKS

-434 LLKVPE
+434 LFKVPE

-525 YKIQLPEGVEYVN
+525 YKVQLPEGVEYVN

-546 SGNSG
+546 SSNSG
-551 VDINDMNV
+551 VDMNDFNV

-565 RIITIKS
+565 RVITIKS
-572 TGGGTGNSPARLMPD
+572 TGGGSGNSPARLMPD

-612 LTYKTYS
+612 LTYKTYT
-619 QDFINSPAESHTVST
+619 QDFINSPAESHTVRT

-696 DIDSLANQMQ
+696 DIDSLTNQMQ

-716 NAVNRKVDDMEDLV
+716 NAVNKKVDQMEDLV

-781 DTATPVVKPNAKQ
+781 DTATPVVKPNAKK
-794 AIRDKAAKQ
+794 AIRDKATKQ
-803 REIINHTPDATQDEI
+803 REIINATPDATEDEI
-818 QDALNQLT
+818 QDALNQLA

-843 DVETAKNNGINTIGA
+843 DVEIAKNNGINTIGA
-858 VAPQVTHKQAARD
+858 VVPQVTHKQAARD

-906 NHALEQINQATTNDD
+906 NHALEQINQATTNAD
-921 VDTAKGDGLNAIN
+921 VDNAKGDGLNAIN

-976 EKVNAAVAVANTNI
+976 DKVNAAVTAANTNI

-1007 QGIQAIEPAT
+1007 QGIQAITPAT

-1024 NAIDQSAETQHNAI
+1024 NAIDKSVETQHNTI

-1104 NEKAREAIT
+1104 NDKAREAIT

-1138 RALNDIGVTSTTAM
+1138 RALTDIGVTSTTAM

-1177 TGVLTDLATAKK
+1177 TGVLNDLATAKK
-1189 QEINQNTNATT
+1189 QKINQNTNATT

-1208 QVDQDLATAINNI
+1208 QVDQELATAINNI

-1256 QTNQHY
+1256 QINQHY
-1262 SAKLVEINATPDA
+1262 NAKLAEINATPDA
-1275 TDDEKNAA
+1275 TNDEKNAA

-1368 DQAFNQ
+1368 DQAINQ
-1374 INQNQTNDQVDATT
+1374 INQNQTNDQVDTTT
-1388 NQAINAI
+1388 NQAVNAI

-1435 VALQALA
+1435 VASQALA

-1474 IQPETKIKPAARE
+1474 IQPETKVKPAARE

-1493 NELRAQINQ
+1493 NELRAKINQ

-1509 ERQAALDKI
+1509 ERQVALDKI
-1518 NDLVAKAM
+1518 NEFVNQAM
-1526 TNITNDRTNQQVNDS
+1526 TDITNNRTNQQVDDTTS
-1541 TNQALDDIALVTPDH
+1541 QALDSIALVAPEH

-1571 AKKHEIEQAEHA
+1571 AKKQEIEQAEHA

-1592 NQLANNEKRA
+1592 NQLANNEKLA
-1602 LQNINQAI
+1602 LQNINQAVT
-1610 ANNDV
+1610 NNDV
-1615 KRVESNGIATL
+1615 KRVETNGIATL
-1626 KGVEPHI
+1626 KGVQPHI
-1633 VVKPEAQEAIKASA
+1633 VIKPEAQQAIKATA
-1647 DNQVE
+1647 ENQVE

-1659 ATTDEL
+1659 ATVDEL
-1665 DEANQQINDTLKQ
+1665 DEANQLISDTLKQ
-1678 GQQDIDNTTQD
+1678 AQQEIENTNQD
-1689 AAVNDVR
+1689 AAVTDVR

-1716 LDNIDESNNNQLDAI
+1716 LDSIEENNKNQLDAI
-1731 RNTLDTTQDERNVA
+1731 RNTLDTTQDERDVA
-1745 IAALNKIVNAI
+1745 IDTLNKIVNTI

-1767 EVDQTEADGN
+1767 EVDRTETDGN
-1777 NNIKVILPKVQV
+1777 DNIKVILPKVQV
-1789 KPAARQSVS
+1789 KPAARQSVGV
-1798 AKAEAQN
+1798 KAEAQN

-1848 NSIDAQNIISKIK
+1848 DSIDAQNIISKIK

-1895 QNAAIVQVEKELIKA
+1895 QNIAIAQVEKELIKA
-1910 KQQIAGAVTNADV
+1910 KQQIASAVTNADV
-1923 AYLLHDGKNEI
+1923 AYLLHDEKNEI
-1934 REIEPVINKKATARE
+1934 REIEPVINRKASARE

-1959 QAIEANVQATVEERN
+1959 QAIEANIQATVEERN

-1999 VDKTATLNLQT
+1999 VDKTASLNLQT

-2029 DDLARVTHL
+2029 DDLARVTAL

-2046 DRNKADALKAITA
+2046 NRNKADALKAITA

-2085 VALGDIEAVI
+2085 VALSDIEAVI

-2124 LAKVKALIDQYV
+2124 LAKVKVLIDQYV
-2136 ADGNRMVDEDAT
+2136 ADGNRMIDEDAT

-2153 KDTQLIIDEI
+2153 QHTQFIVDEI
-2163 LAIKLPAEVIKASPK
+2163 LAIKLPAEATKVSPK
-2178 VGQPAPKVCTPIKK
+2178 EIQPAPKVCTPIKK
-2192 EDKQEVRKVVKE
+2192 EETHESRKVEKE
-2204 LPNTGSEEMDLPL
+2204 LPNTGSEGMDLPL
-2217 KELALITGAA
+2217 KEFALITGAA
-2227 LLARRRSKKE
+2227 LLARRRTKNE

>member
-51 ALPGNSQNTNADTN
+51 ALPGNSPNTNADTN
-65 RDIVNDSQNTPN
+65 RDIVNGSQNTPN

-91 NHQNVDVANQV
+91 NHQNVGVANQV
-102 GPAPI
+102 APAPI
-107 QPSASPAQNNN
+107 QPSTSSASNNN
-118 NSNANST
+118 HSDANST

-197 TDPNATPADPTATPA
+197 ADPNATPA

-227 PYTPTTDP
+227 PFTPTTDP

-242 NAPNEVLSFD
+242 NAPNEVLTFD

-312 ALGRIRGNDTNDHGD
+312 ALGRIKGNDTNDHG
-327 FNGIEKTL
+327 G
-335 TVNPN
+335 
-340 SELIFE
+340 
-346 FNTMT
+346 
-351 TKNYQAQGNVIALGR
+351 
-366 IRGNDTND
+366 
-374 HGDFNGI
+374 FNGI

-602 TPRTVTFNDT
+602 TPRTVTFNDI
-612 LTYKTYS
+612 LTYKTYT

-639 DIIMNKDA
+639 DIIMNKDV

-670 DLKRRAQTILD
+670 ELKRRAQTILD

-696 DIDSLANQMQ
+696 DIDSLVNQMQ

-781 DTATPVVKPNAKQ
+781 DTATPVVKTNAKQ

-803 REIINHTPDATQDEI
+803 REIINNTPDATQDEI

-976 EKVNAAVAVANTNI
+976 EKVNAAVAAANTNI

-1104 NEKAREAIT
+1104 NDKAREAIT

-1189 QEINQNTNATT
+1189 QEINQNTNATD

-1251 PAALA
+1251 PTALA
-1256 QTNQHY
+1256 QINQHY
-1262 SAKLVEINATPDA
+1262 NAKLAEINATPDA

-1395 DNVEAEV
+1395 DNVEAKV

-1435 VALQALA
+1435 VALLALA

-1474 IQPETKIKPAARE
+1474 IQPETKVKPAARE

-1556 IVRAAARDAVKQQYE
+1556 IVRATARDAVKQQYE

-1602 LQNINQAI
+1602 LQNIDQAI

-1789 KPAARQSVS
+1789 KLAARQSVS

-1910 KQQIAGAVTNADV
+1910 KQQIASAVTNADV

-1959 QAIEANVQATVEERN
+1959 LAIEANVQATVEERN

-1999 VDKTATLNLQT
+1999 VDKTASLNLQT

-2136 ADGNRMVDEDAT
+2136 ADGIRMIDEDAT

-2153 KDTQLIIDEI
+2153 QHTQFIVDEI
-2163 LAIKLPAEVIKASPK
+2163 LAIKLPAEATKVLPK
-2178 VGQPAPKVCTPIKK
+2178 VGQPAPKLCTSIKK
-2192 EDKQEVRKVVKE
+2192 VDKQEVRKVVKE

-2227 LLARRRSKKE
+2227 LLARRRNKNE

>member
-39 TTDHNVQGGSNQ
+39 TTDNNVQSDTNQ
-51 ALPGNSQNTNADTN
+51 ATPVNSQDTN
-65 RDIVNDSQNTPN
+65 VANNRGLANSAQNTPN
-77 AHATDNTSTNQALT
+77 QSATTNQSTNQALV
-91 NHQNVDVANQV
+91 NHNNGSIANQATPTSV
-102 GPAPI
+102 
-107 QPSASPAQNNN
+107 QSSTPSAQNNN
-118 NSNANST
+118 HTDGNTTATETVSNAN
-125 ATEPAANTN
+125 NKDVV
-134 NNLASNNNTLNVPNN
+134 SNNTTLNVPNKTN
-149 TDNNDSARHLTL
+149 ENGSGGHLTL

-171 SDKPELVAIAEEA
+171 SDKPELVAIAEQA

-197 TDPNATPADPTATPA
+197 ADPNATPADPAA
-212 DPTAGNG
+212 AAAGNG
-219 SAPVAITA
+219 GAPVAITA

-235 NANNIGQ
+235 NANNAGQ

-252 DNNIRPSTNR
+252 DNGIRPSTNR
-262 SVPTVTVVDNLPG
+262 SVPSVTVVDNLPG
-275 YTLINGGKVGVFSHA
+275 FTLINGGKVGVFSHA

-312 ALGRIRGNDTNDHGD
+312 ALGRIKGNDTNDHGG
-327 FNGIEKTL
+327 FNGIEK
-335 TVNPN
+335 
-340 SELIFE
+340 S
-346 FNTMT
+346 
-351 TKNYQAQGNVIALGR
+351 
-366 IRGNDTND
+366 
-374 HGDFNGI
+374 
-381 EKTLTVNPNSELIF
+381 LTVNPNSELIF

-407 MTNLIIK
+407 VTNLIIK
-414 NADNDTVIGEKV
+414 NADNDTVIAEKS

-434 LLKVPE
+434 LFKVPE

-525 YKIQLPEGVEYVN
+525 YKVQLPEGVEYVN

-546 SGNSG
+546 SSNSG
-551 VDINDMNV
+551 VDMNDFNV

-565 RIITIKS
+565 RVITIKS
-572 TGGGTGNSPARLMPD
+572 TGGGSGNSPARLMPD

-612 LTYKTYS
+612 LTYKTYT

-696 DIDSLANQMQ
+696 DIDSLTNQMQ

-716 NAVNRKVDDMEDLV
+716 NAVNKKVDQMEDLV

-781 DTATPVVKPNAKQ
+781 DTATPVVKPNAKK
-794 AIRDKAAKQ
+794 AIRDKATKQ
-803 REIINHTPDATQDEI
+803 REIINATPDATEDEI
-818 QDALNQLT
+818 QDALNQLA

-843 DVETAKNNGINTIGA
+843 DVEIAKNNGINTIGA
-858 VAPQVTHKQAARD
+858 VVPQVTHKQAARD

-906 NHALEQINQATTNDD
+906 NHALEQINQATTNAD
-921 VDTAKGDGLNAIN
+921 VDNAKGDGLNAIN

-976 EKVNAAVAVANTNI
+976 DKVNAAVTAANTNI

-1007 QGIQAIEPAT
+1007 QGIQAITPAT

-1024 NAIDQSAETQHNAI
+1024 NAIDKSAETQHNTI

-1104 NEKAREAIT
+1104 NDKAREAIT

-1138 RALNDIGVTSTTAM
+1138 RALTDIGVTSTTAM

-1177 TGVLTDLATAKK
+1177 TGVLNDLATAKK

-1208 QVDQDLATAINNI
+1208 QVDQELATAINNI

-1256 QTNQHY
+1256 QINQHY
-1262 SAKLVEINATPDA
+1262 NAKLAEINATPDA
-1275 TDDEKNAA
+1275 TNDEKNAA

-1368 DQAFNQ
+1368 DQAINQ
-1374 INQNQTNDQVDATT
+1374 INQNQTNDQVDTTT
-1388 NQAINAI
+1388 NQAVNAI

-1435 VALQALA
+1435 VASQALA

-1474 IQPETKIKPAARE
+1474 IQPETKVKPAARE

-1493 NELRAQINQ
+1493 NELRAKINQ

-1509 ERQAALDKI
+1509 ERQVALDKI
-1518 NDLVAKAM
+1518 NEFVNQAM
-1526 TNITNDRTNQQVNDS
+1526 TDITNNRTNQQVDDTTS
-1541 TNQALDDIALVTPDH
+1541 QALDSIALVAPEH

-1571 AKKHEIEQAEHA
+1571 AKKQEIEQAEHA

-1592 NQLANNEKRA
+1592 NQLANNEKLA
-1602 LQNINQAI
+1602 LQNINQAVT
-1610 ANNDV
+1610 NNDV
-1615 KRVESNGIATL
+1615 KRVETNGIATL
-1626 KGVEPHI
+1626 KGVQPHI
-1633 VVKPEAQEAIKASA
+1633 VIKPEAQQAIKATA
-1647 DNQVE
+1647 ENQVE

-1659 ATTDEL
+1659 ATVDEL
-1665 DEANQQINDTLKQ
+1665 DEANQLISDTLKQ
-1678 GQQDIDNTTQD
+1678 AQQEIENTNQD
-1689 AAVNDVR
+1689 AAVTDVR

-1716 LDNIDESNNNQLDAI
+1716 LDSIEENNKNQLDAI
-1731 RNTLDTTQDERNVA
+1731 RNTLDTTQDERDVA
-1745 IAALNKIVNAI
+1745 IDTLNKIVNTI

-1767 EVDQTEADGN
+1767 EVDRTETDGN
-1777 NNIKVILPKVQV
+1777 DNIKVILPKVQV
-1789 KPAARQSVS
+1789 KPAARQSVGV
-1798 AKAEAQN
+1798 KAEAQN

-1848 NSIDAQNIISKIK
+1848 DSIDAQNIISKIK

-1895 QNAAIVQVEKELIKA
+1895 QNIAIAQVEKELIKA
-1910 KQQIAGAVTNADV
+1910 KQQIASAVTNADV
-1923 AYLLHDGKNEI
+1923 AYLLHDEKNEI
-1934 REIEPVINKKATARE
+1934 REIEPVINRKASARE

-1959 QAIEANVQATVEERN
+1959 QAIEANIQATVEERN

-1999 VDKTATLNLQT
+1999 VDKTASLNLQT

-2029 DDLARVTHL
+2029 DDLARVTAL

-2046 DRNKADALKAITA
+2046 NRNKADALKAITA

-2085 VALGDIEAVI
+2085 VALSDIEAVI

-2124 LAKVKALIDQYV
+2124 LAKVKVLIDQYV
-2136 ADGNRMVDEDAT
+2136 ADGNRMIDEDAT

-2153 KDTQLIIDEI
+2153 QHTQFIVDEI
-2163 LAIKLPAEVIKASPK
+2163 LAIKLPAEATKVSPK
-2178 VGQPAPKVCTPIKK
+2178 EIQPAPKVCTPIKK
-2192 EDKQEVRKVVKE
+2192 EETHESRKVEKE
-2204 LPNTGSEEMDLPL
+2204 LPNTGSEGMDLPL
-2217 KELALITGAA
+2217 KEFALITGAA
-2227 LLARRRSKKE
+2227 LLARRRTKNE

>member
-39 TTDHNVQGGSNQ
+39 TTDNNVQSDTNQ
-51 ALPGNSQNTNADTN
+51 ATPVNSQDTN
-65 RDIVNDSQNTPN
+65 VANNRGLANSAQNTPN
-77 AHATDNTSTNQALT
+77 QSATTNQSTNQALV
-91 NHQNVDVANQV
+91 NHNNGSIANQAT
-102 GPAPI
+102 PAPI
-107 QPSASPAQNNN
+107 QPSASPTQNNN
-118 NSNANST
+118 HSDANST
-125 ATEPAANTN
+125 ATETVSNAN
-134 NNLASNNNTLNVPNN
+134 NNDVVSNNTTLNVPNRTN
-149 TDNNDSARHLTL
+149 ENGSGGHLTL

-171 SDKPELVAIAEEA
+171 SDKPELVAIAEQA

-197 TDPNATPADPTATPA
+197 ADPNATPADPAAAAANGTVP
-212 DPTAGNG
+212 AGN
-219 SAPVAITA
+219 TA

-235 NANNIGQ
+235 NANNAGQ

-252 DNNIRPSTNR
+252 DNGIRPSTNR
-262 SVPTVTVVDNLPG
+262 SVPTVNVVNNLPG
-275 YTLINGGKVGVFSHA
+275 FTLINGGKVGVFSHA

-300 DAKNYQAQGNVI
+300 DNKNYQAQGNVI
-312 ALGRIRGNDTNDHGD
+312 ALGRIHGTDTNDHGD

-346 FNTMT
+346 FNTMS
-351 TKNYQAQGNVIALGR
+351 TKNGQGATNV
-366 IRGNDTND
+366 
-374 HGDFNGI
+374 
-381 EKTLTVNPNSELIF
+381 
-395 EFNTMT
+395 
-401 TKNYQG
+401 
-407 MTNLIIK
+407 IIK
-414 NADNDTVIGEKV
+414 NADTNDTIAEKTV
-426 VAYGPIWR
+426 EGGPTLR
-434 LLKVPE
+434 LFKVPD
-440 NVSHLKIQFVPK
+440 NVRNLKIQFVPK
-452 NDAITDARGIYQLR
+452 NDAITDARGIYQLK
-466 DGYKYYDFVDSIGL
+466 DGYKYYSFVDSIGL

-493 EPTATNN
+493 DPTATNN

-511 NGNFGASF
+511 NGNSGASLDT
-519 NTDDFV
+519 NDFV
-525 YKIQLPEGVEYVN
+525 YQVQLPEGVEYVN

-546 SGNSG
+546 SNNSG
-551 VDINDMNV
+551 VDVNDMNV

-565 RIITIKS
+565 RVITIKS
-572 TGGGTGNSPARLMPD
+572 TGGGTANSPARLMPD
-587 KILDLKYKLRVNNVP
+587 KILDLRYKLRVNNVP
-602 TPRTVTFNDT
+602 TPRTVTFNET
-612 LTYKTYS
+612 LTYKTYT
-619 QDFINSPAESHTVST
+619 QDFINSAAESHTVST

-670 DLKRRAQTILD
+670 GLKRRAQTILD

-696 DIDSLANQMQ
+696 DIDSLTNQMQ

-716 NAVNRKVDDMEDLV
+716 NAVNKKVDQMEDLV

-781 DTATPVVKPNAKQ
+781 DTATPVVKPNAKK
-794 AIRDKAAKQ
+794 AIRDKATKQ
-803 REIINHTPDATQDEI
+803 RAIINATPDATEDEI
-818 QDALNQLT
+818 QDALNQLA

-838 ATTNA
+838 ATTNT

-858 VAPQVTHKQAARD
+858 VVPQVTHKKAARD

-906 NHALEQINQATTNDD
+906 NHALEQINQATTNAD
-921 VDTAKGDGLNAIN
+921 VDNAKGDGLNAIN

-953 AQQHIAEI
+953 AQQHITEI

-976 EKVNAAVAVANTNI
+976 DKVNAAVTAANTNI

-1007 QGIQAIEPAT
+1007 QGIQAITPAT

-1024 NAIDQSAETQHNAI
+1024 NAIDKSAETQHNTI

-1104 NEKAREAIT
+1104 NDKAREAIT

-1138 RALNDIGVTSTTAM
+1138 RALTDIGVTSTTAM

-1208 QVDQDLATAINNI
+1208 QVDQELATAINNI

-1256 QTNQHY
+1256 QINQHY
-1262 SAKLVEINATPDA
+1262 NTKLAEINATPDA
-1275 TDDEKNAA
+1275 TNDEKNAA

-1388 NQAINAI
+1388 NQAVNAI

-1435 VALQALA
+1435 VASQALT

-1474 IQPETKIKPAARE
+1474 IQPETKVKPAARE

-1493 NELRAQINQ
+1493 NELRAKINQ

-1509 ERQAALDKI
+1509 ERQVALDKI
-1518 NDLVAKAM
+1518 NEFVNQAM
-1526 TNITNDRTNQQVNDS
+1526 TDITNNRTNQQVDDTTS
-1541 TNQALDDIALVTPDH
+1541 QALDSIALVTPEH
-1556 IVRAAARDAVKQQYE
+1556 IVRAGARDAVKQQYE
-1571 AKKHEIEQAEHA
+1571 AKKQEIEQAEHA

-1592 NQLANNEKRA
+1592 NQLANNEKLA
-1602 LQNINQAI
+1602 LQNINQAVT
-1610 ANNDV
+1610 NNDV
-1615 KRVESNGIATL
+1615 KRVETNGIATL
-1626 KGVEPHI
+1626 KGVQPHI
-1633 VVKPEAQEAIKASA
+1633 VIKPEAQQAIKASA
-1647 DNQVE
+1647 ENQVE
-1652 SIKDTPH
+1652 LIKDTPH
-1659 ATTDEL
+1659 ATVDEL
-1665 DEANQQINDTLKQ
+1665 DEANQLISDTLKKA
-1678 GQQDIDNTTQD
+1678 QQDIDNTTQD

-1745 IAALNKIVNAI
+1745 IDTLNKIVNAI

-1838 HADKTAQVNQ
+1838 HADKTVQVNQ

-1895 QNAAIVQVEKELIKA
+1895 QNAAIAQVEKELIKA
-1910 KQQIAGAVTNADV
+1910 KQQIASAVTNADV

-1934 REIEPVINKKATARE
+1934 REIEPVINRKASARE
-1949 QLTTLFNDKK
+1949 QLTTLLNDKK
-1959 QAIEANVQATVEERN
+1959 QAIEANIQATVEERN

-1999 VDKTATLNLQT
+1999 VDKTASLNLQT

-2111 TYAKFKAIATPEQ
+2111 TYAKFKAIATAEQ

-2136 ADGNRMVDEDAT
+2136 TDGNRMIDEDAT

-2153 KDTQLIIDEI
+2153 QHTQFIVDEI
-2163 LAIKLPAEVIKASPK
+2163 LAIKLPAEATKVSPK
-2178 VGQPAPKVCTPIKK
+2178 VIQSAPKVCTPIKK
-2192 EDKQEVRKVVKE
+2192 EETHESRKVEKE
-2204 LPNTGSEEMDLPL
+2204 LPNTGSEGMDLPL
-2217 KELALITGAA
+2217 KEFALITGAA
-2227 LLARRRSKKE
+2227 LLARRRTKNE

>member
-39 TTDHNVQGGSNQ
+39 TTDNNVQSDTNQ
-51 ALPGNSQNTNADTN
+51 ATPVNSQDTN
-65 RDIVNDSQNTPN
+65 VANNRGLANSAQNTPN
-77 AHATDNTSTNQALT
+77 QSATTNQSTNQALV
-91 NHQNVDVANQV
+91 NHNNGSIANQATPTSV
-102 GPAPI
+102 
-107 QPSASPAQNNN
+107 QSSTPSAQNNN
-118 NSNANST
+118 HTDGNTTATETVSNAN
-125 ATEPAANTN
+125 NKDVV
-134 NNLASNNNTLNVPNN
+134 SNNTTLNVPNKTN
-149 TDNNDSARHLTL
+149 ENGSGGHLTL

-171 SDKPELVAIAEEA
+171 SDKPELVAIAEQA

-197 TDPNATPADPTATPA
+197 ADPNATPADPAA
-212 DPTAGNG
+212 AAAGNG
-219 SAPVAITA
+219 GAPVAITA

-235 NANNIGQ
+235 NANNAGQ

-252 DNNIRPSTNR
+252 DNGIRPSTNR
-262 SVPTVTVVDNLPG
+262 SVPSVTVVDNLPG
-275 YTLINGGKVGVFSHA
+275 FTLINGGKVGVFSHA

-312 ALGRIRGNDTNDHGD
+312 ALGRIKGNDTNDHGD
-327 FNGIEKTL
+327 FNGIEK
-335 TVNPN
+335 
-340 SELIFE
+340 S
-346 FNTMT
+346 
-351 TKNYQAQGNVIALGR
+351 
-366 IRGNDTND
+366 
-374 HGDFNGI
+374 
-381 EKTLTVNPNSELIF
+381 LTVNPNSELIF

-407 MTNLIIK
+407 VTNLIIK
-414 NADNDTVIGEKV
+414 NADNDTVIAEKS

-434 LLKVPE
+434 LFKVPE

-525 YKIQLPEGVEYVN
+525 YKVQLPEGVEYVN

-546 SGNSG
+546 SSNSG
-551 VDINDMNV
+551 VDMNDFNV

-565 RIITIKS
+565 RVITIKS
-572 TGGGTGNSPARLMPD
+572 TGGGSGNSPARLMPD

-612 LTYKTYS
+612 LTYKTYT

-696 DIDSLANQMQ
+696 DIDSLTNQMQ

-716 NAVNRKVDDMEDLV
+716 NAVNKKVDQMEDLV

-781 DTATPVVKPNAKQ
+781 DTATPVVKPNAKK
-794 AIRDKAAKQ
+794 AIRDKATKQ
-803 REIINHTPDATQDEI
+803 REIINATPDATEDEI
-818 QDALNQLT
+818 QDALNQLA

-843 DVETAKNNGINTIGA
+843 DVEIAKNNGINTIGA
-858 VAPQVTHKQAARD
+858 VVPQVTHKQAARD

-876 TATKRQQI
+876 TAKKRQQI

-906 NHALEQINQATTNDD
+906 NHALEQINQATTNAD
-921 VDTAKGDGLNAIN
+921 VDNAKGDGLNAIN

-976 EKVNAAVAVANTNI
+976 DKVNAAVTAANTNI

-1007 QGIQAIEPAT
+1007 QGIQAITPAT

-1024 NAIDQSAETQHNAI
+1024 NAIDKSAETQHNTI

-1104 NEKAREAIT
+1104 NDKAREAIT

-1138 RALNDIGVTSTTAM
+1138 RALTDIGVTSTTAM

-1177 TGVLTDLATAKK
+1177 TGVLNDLATAKK

-1208 QVDQDLATAINNI
+1208 QVDQELATAINNI

-1256 QTNQHY
+1256 QINQHY
-1262 SAKLVEINATPDA
+1262 NAKLAEINATPDA
-1275 TDDEKNAA
+1275 TNDEKNAA

-1368 DQAFNQ
+1368 DQAINQ
-1374 INQNQTNDQVDATT
+1374 INQNQTNDQVDTTT
-1388 NQAINAI
+1388 NQAVNAI

-1402 VIKPKAI
+1402 VIKPTAI

-1435 VALQALA
+1435 VASQALA

-1474 IQPETKIKPAARE
+1474 IQPETKVKPAARE

-1493 NELRAQINQ
+1493 NELRAKINQ

-1509 ERQAALDKI
+1509 ERQVALDKI
-1518 NDLVAKAM
+1518 NEFVNQAM
-1526 TNITNDRTNQQVNDS
+1526 TDITNNRTNQQVDDTTS
-1541 TNQALDDIALVTPDH
+1541 QALDSIALVAPEH

-1571 AKKHEIEQAEHA
+1571 AKKQEIEQAEHA

-1592 NQLANNEKRA
+1592 NQLANNEKLA
-1602 LQNINQAI
+1602 LQNINQAVT
-1610 ANNDV
+1610 NNDV
-1615 KRVESNGIATL
+1615 KRVETNGIATL
-1626 KGVEPHI
+1626 KGVQPHI
-1633 VVKPEAQEAIKASA
+1633 VIKPEAQQAIKATA
-1647 DNQVE
+1647 ENQVE

-1659 ATTDEL
+1659 ATVDEL
-1665 DEANQQINDTLKQ
+1665 DEANQLISDTLKQ
-1678 GQQDIDNTTQD
+1678 AQQEIENTNQD
-1689 AAVNDVR
+1689 AAVTDVR

-1716 LDNIDESNNNQLDAI
+1716 LDSIEENNKNQLDAI
-1731 RNTLDTTQDERNVA
+1731 RNTLDTTQDERDVA
-1745 IAALNKIVNAI
+1745 IDTLNKIVNTI

-1767 EVDQTEADGN
+1767 EVDRTETDGN
-1777 NNIKVILPKVQV
+1777 DNIKVILPKVQV
-1789 KPAARQSVS
+1789 KPAARQSVGV
-1798 AKAEAQN
+1798 KAEAQN

-1848 NSIDAQNIISKIK
+1848 DSIDAQNIISKIK

-1895 QNAAIVQVEKELIKA
+1895 QNIAIAQVEKELIKA
-1910 KQQIAGAVTNADV
+1910 KQQIASAVTNADV
-1923 AYLLHDGKNEI
+1923 AYLLHDEKNEI
-1934 REIEPVINKKATARE
+1934 REIEPVINRKASARE

-1959 QAIEANVQATVEERN
+1959 QAIEANIQATVEERN

-1999 VDKTATLNLQT
+1999 VDKTASLNLQT

-2029 DDLARVTHL
+2029 DDLARVTAL

-2046 DRNKADALKAITA
+2046 NRNKADALKAITA

-2085 VALGDIEAVI
+2085 VALSDIEAVI

-2124 LAKVKALIDQYV
+2124 LAKVKVLIDQYV
-2136 ADGNRMVDEDAT
+2136 ADGNRMIDEDAT

-2153 KDTQLIIDEI
+2153 QHTQFIVDEI
-2163 LAIKLPAEVIKASPK
+2163 LAIKLPAEATKVSPK
-2178 VGQPAPKVCTPIKK
+2178 EIQPAPKVCTPIKK
-2192 EDKQEVRKVVKE
+2192 EETHESRKVEKE
-2204 LPNTGSEEMDLPL
+2204 LPNTGSEGMDLPL
-2217 KELALITGAA
+2217 KEFALITGAA
-2227 LLARRRSKKE
+2227 LLARRRTKNE

>member
-12 RKYKVGIFSTLIG
+12 RKYKIGIFSTLIG

-39 TTDHNVQGGSNQ
+39 TTDNNVQSDTNQ
-51 ALPGNSQNTNADTN
+51 ATPVNSQDKDVANN
-65 RDIVNDSQNTPN
+65 RGLANSAQNTPN
-77 AHATDNTSTNQALT
+77 QSATTNQATNQALV
-91 NHQNVDVANQV
+91 NHNNGSIVNQATPTSV
-102 GPAPI
+102 
-107 QPSASPAQNNN
+107 QSSTPSAQNNN
-118 NSNANST
+118 HTDGNTTATETVSNAN
-125 ATEPAANTN
+125 N
-134 NNLASNNNTLNVPNN
+134 NDVASNNTTLNVPNKTN
-149 TDNNDSARHLTL
+149 ENGSGGHLTL

-171 SDKPELVAIAEEA
+171 SDKPELVAIAEPA

-197 TDPNATPADPTATPA
+197 ADPNATPADPGAA
-212 DPTAGNG
+212 AAGNG
-219 SAPVAITA
+219 GAPVAITA

-235 NANNIGQ
+235 NANNAGQ

-252 DNNIRPSTNR
+252 DNSIRPSTNR
-262 SVPTVTVVDNLPG
+262 SVPSVTVVDNLPG
-275 YTLINGGKVGVFSHA
+275 FTLINGGKVGVLSHA
-290 MVRTSMFDSG
+290 MVRTSMFEAGS
-300 DAKNYQAQGNVI
+300 NRTYQAQGNVL
-312 ALGRIRGNDTNDHGD
+312 ALGRISGTDASNHGD
-327 FNGIEKTL
+327 FNGIEKSL

-346 FNTMT
+346 FNTMP
-351 TKNYQAQGNVIALGR
+351 TKNGQGATNV
-366 IRGNDTND
+366 
-374 HGDFNGI
+374 
-381 EKTLTVNPNSELIF
+381 
-395 EFNTMT
+395 
-401 TKNYQG
+401 
-407 MTNLIIK
+407 IIK
-414 NADNDTVIGEKV
+414 NADTNDTIAEKTV
-426 VAYGPIWR
+426 EGGPTLR
-434 LLKVPE
+434 LFKVPD
-440 NVSHLKIQFVPK
+440 NVRNLKIQFVPK
-452 NDAITDARGIYQLR
+452 NDAITDARGIYQLK
-466 DGYKYYDFVDSIGL
+466 DGYKYYSFVDSIGL

-511 NGNFGASF
+511 NGNSGASLD
-519 NTDDFV
+519 TDEFV

-546 SGNSG
+546 SNNSG
-551 VDINDMNV
+551 VDVNDMNV

-565 RIITIKS
+565 RVITIKS
-572 TGGGTGNSPARLMPD
+572 TGGGTTNSPARLMPD

-612 LTYKTYS
+612 LTYKTYT
-619 QDFINSPAESHTVST
+619 QDFINSAAESHTVST

-670 DLKRRAQTILD
+670 DLKKHAQTILA

-696 DIDSLANQMQ
+696 DIDSLTNQMQ

-716 NAVNRKVDDMEDLV
+716 NAVNQKADQMEDLV

-751 KNEIIG
+751 KGNIIG
-757 NIGDQTTDDGVTRI
+757 DIGDQTTDDGVTRI

-781 DTATPVVKPNAKQ
+781 DTATPVVKPNAKK
-794 AIRDKAAKQ
+794 AIRDKATKQ
-803 REIINHTPDATQDEI
+803 REIINATPDATEDEI
-818 QDALNQLT
+818 QDALNQLA

-858 VAPQVTHKQAARD
+858 VVPQVTHKKAARD

-906 NHALEQINQATTNDD
+906 NHALEQINQATTNAD
-921 VDTAKGDGLNAIN
+921 VDNAKGDGLNAIN

-976 EKVNAAVAVANTNI
+976 DKVNAAVTAANTNI

-1007 QGIQAIEPAT
+1007 QGIQAITPAT

-1024 NAIDQSAETQHNAI
+1024 NAIDKSAETQHNTI

-1089 IQPATQVKTDARNAV
+1089 IQPATQVKTDARNVV
-1104 NEKAREAIT
+1104 NDKAREAIT

-1138 RALNDIGVTSTTAM
+1138 RALTDIGVTSTTAM

-1177 TGVLTDLATAKK
+1177 TGVLNDLATAKK

-1208 QVDQDLATAINNI
+1208 QVDQELATAINNI
-1221 NQADTNAEVDQA
+1221 NQADTNEEVDQA

-1256 QTNQHY
+1256 QINQHY
-1262 SAKLVEINATPDA
+1262 NAKLAEINATPDA
-1275 TDDEKNAA
+1275 TNDEKNAA

-1297 IKQANTNAEVDQ
+1297 IKKANTNAEVDQ

-1388 NQAINAI
+1388 NQAVNAI

-1435 VALQALA
+1435 VASQALA

-1474 IQPETKIKPAARE
+1474 IQPETKVKPAARE

-1493 NELRAQINQ
+1493 NELRAKINQ

-1509 ERQAALDKI
+1509 ERQVALDKI
-1518 NDLVAKAM
+1518 NEFVNQAM
-1526 TNITNDRTNQQVNDS
+1526 TDITNNRTNQQVDDTTS
-1541 TNQALDDIALVTPDH
+1541 QALDSIALVAPEH

-1571 AKKHEIEQAEHA
+1571 AKKQEIEQAEHA

-1592 NQLANNEKRA
+1592 NQLANNEKLA
-1602 LQNINQAI
+1602 LQNINQAVT
-1610 ANNDV
+1610 NNDV
-1615 KRVESNGIATL
+1615 KRVETNGIATL
-1626 KGVEPHI
+1626 KGVQPHI
-1633 VVKPEAQEAIKASA
+1633 VIKPEAQQAIKASA
-1647 DNQVE
+1647 ENQVE

-1659 ATTDEL
+1659 ATVDEL
-1665 DEANQQINDTLKQ
+1665 DEANQLISDTLKQ
-1678 GQQDIDNTTQD
+1678 AQQEIENTNQD
-1689 AAVNDVR
+1689 AAVTDVR

-1716 LDNIDESNNNQLDAI
+1716 LDSIEENNKNQLDAI
-1731 RNTLDTTQDERNVA
+1731 RNTLDTTQDERDVA
-1745 IAALNKIVNAI
+1745 IDTLNKIVNTI

-1767 EVDQTEADGN
+1767 EVDRTETDGN
-1777 NNIKVILPKVQV
+1777 DNIKVILPKVQV
-1789 KPAARQSVS
+1789 KPAARQSVGV
-1798 AKAEAQN
+1798 KAEAQN

-1848 NSIDAQNIISKIK
+1848 DSINAQNIISKIK

-1895 QNAAIVQVEKELIKA
+1895 QNIAIAQVEKELIKA
-1910 KQQIAGAVTNADV
+1910 KQQIASAVTNADV
-1923 AYLLHDGKNEI
+1923 AYLLHNEKNEI
-1934 REIEPVINKKATARE
+1934 REIEPVINRKASARE

-1959 QAIEANVQATVEERN
+1959 QAIEANIQATVEERN

-1999 VDKTATLNLQT
+1999 VDKTASLNLQT

-2029 DDLARVTHL
+2029 DDLARVTAL

-2085 VALGDIEAVI
+2085 VALSDIEAVI

-2124 LAKVKALIDQYV
+2124 LAKVKVLIDQYV
-2136 ADGNRMVDEDAT
+2136 ADGNRMIDEDAT

-2153 KDTQLIIDEI
+2153 QHTQFIVDEI
-2163 LAIKLPAEVIKASPK
+2163 LAIKLPAEATKVSPK
-2178 VGQPAPKVCTPIKK
+2178 VIQPAPKVCTPIKK
-2192 EDKQEVRKVVKE
+2192 EETHESRKVEKE
-2204 LPNTGSEEMDLPL
+2204 LPNTGSEGMDLPL
-2217 KELALITGAA
+2217 KEFALITGAA
-2227 LLARRRSKKE
+2227 LLARRRTKNE

>member
-39 TTDHNVQGGSNQ
+39 TTDNNVQSDTNQ
-51 ALPGNSQNTNADTN
+51 ATPVNSQDTN
-65 RDIVNDSQNTPN
+65 VANNRGLANSAQNTPN
-77 AHATDNTSTNQALT
+77 QSATTNQSTNQALV
-91 NHQNVDVANQV
+91 NHNNGSIANQATPTSV
-102 GPAPI
+102 
-107 QPSASPAQNNN
+107 QSSTPSAQNNN
-118 NSNANST
+118 HTDGNTTATETVSNAN
-125 ATEPAANTN
+125 NKDVV
-134 NNLASNNNTLNVPNN
+134 SNNTTLNVPNKTN
-149 TDNNDSARHLTL
+149 ENGSGGHLTL
-161 KEIQEDVRHS
+161 KEIQEDVRLS
-171 SDKPELVAIAEEA
+171 SDKPELVAIAEQA

-197 TDPNATPADPTATPA
+197 ADPNATPADPAA
-212 DPTAGNG
+212 AAAGNG
-219 SAPVAITA
+219 GAPVAITA

-235 NANNIGQ
+235 NANNAGQ

-252 DNNIRPSTNR
+252 DNGIRPSTNR
-262 SVPTVTVVDNLPG
+262 SVPSVTVVDNLPG
-275 YTLINGGKVGVFSHA
+275 FTLINGGKVGVFSHA

-312 ALGRIRGNDTNDHGD
+312 ALGRIKGNDTNDHGD
-327 FNGIEKTL
+327 FNGIEK
-335 TVNPN
+335 
-340 SELIFE
+340 S
-346 FNTMT
+346 
-351 TKNYQAQGNVIALGR
+351 
-366 IRGNDTND
+366 
-374 HGDFNGI
+374 
-381 EKTLTVNPNSELIF
+381 LTVNPNSELIF

-407 MTNLIIK
+407 VTNLIIK
-414 NADNDTVIGEKV
+414 NADNDTVIAEKS

-434 LLKVPE
+434 LFKVPE

-525 YKIQLPEGVEYVN
+525 YKVQLPEGVEYVN

-546 SGNSG
+546 SSNSG
-551 VDINDMNV
+551 VDMNDFNV

-565 RIITIKS
+565 RVITIKS
-572 TGGGTGNSPARLMPD
+572 TGGGSGNSPARLMPD

-612 LTYKTYS
+612 LTYKTYT

-696 DIDSLANQMQ
+696 DIDSLTNQMQ

-716 NAVNRKVDDMEDLV
+716 NAVNKKVDQMEDLV

-781 DTATPVVKPNAKQ
+781 DTATPVVKPNAKK
-794 AIRDKAAKQ
+794 AIRDKATKQ
-803 REIINHTPDATQDEI
+803 REIINATPDATEDEI
-818 QDALNQLT
+818 QDALNQLA

-843 DVETAKNNGINTIGA
+843 DVEIAKNNGINTIGA
-858 VAPQVTHKQAARD
+858 VVPQVTHKQAARD

-906 NHALEQINQATTNDD
+906 NHALEQINQATTNAD
-921 VDTAKGDGLNAIN
+921 VDNAKGDGLNAIN

-976 EKVNAAVAVANTNI
+976 DKVNAAVTAANTNI

-1007 QGIQAIEPAT
+1007 QGIQAITPAT

-1024 NAIDQSAETQHNAI
+1024 NAIDKSAETQHNTI

-1104 NEKAREAIT
+1104 NDKAREAIT

-1138 RALNDIGVTSTTAM
+1138 RALTDIGVTSTTAM

-1177 TGVLTDLATAKK
+1177 TGVLNDLATAKK

-1208 QVDQDLATAINNI
+1208 QVDQELATAINNI

-1256 QTNQHY
+1256 QINQHY
-1262 SAKLVEINATPDA
+1262 NAKLAEINATPDA
-1275 TDDEKNAA
+1275 TNDEKNAA

-1368 DQAFNQ
+1368 DQAINQ
-1374 INQNQTNDQVDATT
+1374 INQNQTNDQVDTTT
-1388 NQAINAI
+1388 NQAVNAI

-1402 VIKPKAI
+1402 VIKPTAI

-1435 VALQALA
+1435 VASQALA

-1474 IQPETKIKPAARE
+1474 IQPETKVKPAARE

-1493 NELRAQINQ
+1493 NELRAKINQ

-1509 ERQAALDKI
+1509 ERQVALDKI
-1518 NDLVAKAM
+1518 NEFVNQAM
-1526 TNITNDRTNQQVNDS
+1526 TDITNNRTNQQVDDTTS
-1541 TNQALDDIALVTPDH
+1541 QALDSIALVAPEH

-1571 AKKHEIEQAEHA
+1571 AKKQEIEQAEHA

-1592 NQLANNEKRA
+1592 NQLANNEKLA
-1602 LQNINQAI
+1602 LQNINQAVT
-1610 ANNDV
+1610 NNDV
-1615 KRVESNGIATL
+1615 KRVETNGIATL
-1626 KGVEPHI
+1626 KGVQPHI
-1633 VVKPEAQEAIKASA
+1633 VIKPEAQQAIKATA
-1647 DNQVE
+1647 ENQVE

-1659 ATTDEL
+1659 ATVDEL
-1665 DEANQQINDTLKQ
+1665 DEANQLISDTLKQ
-1678 GQQDIDNTTQD
+1678 AQQEIENTNQD
-1689 AAVNDVR
+1689 AAVTDVR

-1716 LDNIDESNNNQLDAI
+1716 LDSIEENNKNQLDAI
-1731 RNTLDTTQDERNVA
+1731 RNTLDTTQDERDVA
-1745 IAALNKIVNAI
+1745 IDTLNKIVNTI

-1767 EVDQTEADGN
+1767 EVDRTETDGN
-1777 NNIKVILPKVQV
+1777 DNIKVILPKVQV
-1789 KPAARQSVS
+1789 KPAARQSVGV
-1798 AKAEAQN
+1798 KAEAQN

-1848 NSIDAQNIISKIK
+1848 DSIDAQNIISKIK

-1895 QNAAIVQVEKELIKA
+1895 QNIAIAQVEKELIKA
-1910 KQQIAGAVTNADV
+1910 KQQIASAVTNADV
-1923 AYLLHDGKNEI
+1923 AYLLHDEKNEI
-1934 REIEPVINKKATARE
+1934 REIEPVINRKASARE

-1959 QAIEANVQATVEERN
+1959 QAIEANIQATVEERN

-1999 VDKTATLNLQT
+1999 VDKTASLNLQT

-2029 DDLARVTHL
+2029 DDLARVTAL

-2046 DRNKADALKAITA
+2046 NRNKADALKAITA

-2085 VALGDIEAVI
+2085 VALSDIEAVI

-2124 LAKVKALIDQYV
+2124 LAKVKVLIDQYV
-2136 ADGNRMVDEDAT
+2136 ADGNRMIDEDAT

-2153 KDTQLIIDEI
+2153 QHTQFIVDEI
-2163 LAIKLPAEVIKASPK
+2163 LAIKLPAEATKVSPK
-2178 VGQPAPKVCTPIKK
+2178 EIQPAPKVCTPIKK
-2192 EDKQEVRKVVKE
+2192 EETHESRKVEKE
-2204 LPNTGSEEMDLPL
+2204 LPNTGSEGMDLPL
-2217 KELALITGAA
+2217 KEFALITGAA
-2227 LLARRRSKKE
+2227 LLARRRTKNE

>member
-39 TTDHNVQGGSNQ
+39 TTDNNVQSDTNQ
-51 ALPGNSQNTNADTN
+51 ATPVNSQDTN
-65 RDIVNDSQNTPN
+65 VANNRGLANSAQNTPN
-77 AHATDNTSTNQALT
+77 QSATTNQSTNQALV
-91 NHQNVDVANQV
+91 NHNNGSIANQATPTSV
-102 GPAPI
+102 
-107 QPSASPAQNNN
+107 QSSTPSAQNNN
-118 NSNANST
+118 HTDGNTTATETVSNAN
-125 ATEPAANTN
+125 NKDVV
-134 NNLASNNNTLNVPNN
+134 SNNTTLNVPNKTN
-149 TDNNDSARHLTL
+149 ENGSGGHLTL

-171 SDKPELVAIAEEA
+171 SDKPELVAIAEQA

-197 TDPNATPADPTATPA
+197 ADPNATPADPAA
-212 DPTAGNG
+212 AAAGNG
-219 SAPVAITA
+219 GAPVAITA

-235 NANNIGQ
+235 NANNAGQ

-252 DNNIRPSTNR
+252 DNGIRPSTNR
-262 SVPTVTVVDNLPG
+262 SVPSVTVVDNLPG
-275 YTLINGGKVGVFSHA
+275 FTLINGGKVGVFSHA

-312 ALGRIRGNDTNDHGD
+312 ALGRIKGNDTNDHGD
-327 FNGIEKTL
+327 FNGIEK
-335 TVNPN
+335 
-340 SELIFE
+340 S
-346 FNTMT
+346 
-351 TKNYQAQGNVIALGR
+351 
-366 IRGNDTND
+366 
-374 HGDFNGI
+374 
-381 EKTLTVNPNSELIF
+381 LTVNPNSELIF

-407 MTNLIIK
+407 VTNLIIK
-414 NADNDTVIGEKV
+414 NADNDTVIAEKS

-434 LLKVPE
+434 LFKVPE

-525 YKIQLPEGVEYVN
+525 YKVQLPEGVEYVN

-546 SGNSG
+546 SSNSG
-551 VDINDMNV
+551 VDMNDFNV

-565 RIITIKS
+565 RVITIKS
-572 TGGGTGNSPARLMPD
+572 TGGGSGNSPARLMPD

-612 LTYKTYS
+612 LTYKTYT

-696 DIDSLANQMQ
+696 DIDSLTNQMQ

-716 NAVNRKVDDMEDLV
+716 NAVNKKVDQMEDLV

-736 TDEEKQAAIQ
+736 TDEEKQATIQ

-781 DTATPVVKPNAKQ
+781 DTATPVVKPNAKK
-794 AIRDKAAKQ
+794 AIRDKATKQ
-803 REIINHTPDATQDEI
+803 REIINATPDATEDEI
-818 QDALNQLT
+818 QDALNQLA

-843 DVETAKNNGINTIGA
+843 DVEIAKNNGINTIGA
-858 VAPQVTHKQAARD
+858 VVPQVTHKQAARD

-906 NHALEQINQATTNDD
+906 NHALEQINQATTNAD
-921 VDTAKGDGLNAIN
+921 VDNAKGDGLNAIN

-976 EKVNAAVAVANTNI
+976 DKVNAAVTAANTNI

-1007 QGIQAIEPAT
+1007 QGIQAITPAT

-1024 NAIDQSAETQHNAI
+1024 NAIDKSAETQHNTI

-1104 NEKAREAIT
+1104 NDKAREAIT

-1138 RALNDIGVTSTTAM
+1138 RALTDIGVTSTTAM

-1177 TGVLTDLATAKK
+1177 TGVLNDLATAKK

-1208 QVDQDLATAINNI
+1208 QVDQELATAINNI

-1256 QTNQHY
+1256 QINQHY
-1262 SAKLVEINATPDA
+1262 NAKLAEINATPDA
-1275 TDDEKNAA
+1275 TNDEKNAA

-1368 DQAFNQ
+1368 DQAINQ
-1374 INQNQTNDQVDATT
+1374 INQNQTNDQVDTTT
-1388 NQAINAI
+1388 NQAVNAI

-1435 VALQALA
+1435 VASQALA

-1474 IQPETKIKPAARE
+1474 IQPETKVKPAARE

-1493 NELRAQINQ
+1493 NELRAKINQ

-1509 ERQAALDKI
+1509 ERQVALDKI
-1518 NDLVAKAM
+1518 NEFVNQAM
-1526 TNITNDRTNQQVNDS
+1526 TDITNNRTNQQVDDTTS
-1541 TNQALDDIALVTPDH
+1541 QALDSIALVAPEH

-1571 AKKHEIEQAEHA
+1571 AKKQEIEQAEHA

-1592 NQLANNEKRA
+1592 NQLANNEKLA
-1602 LQNINQAI
+1602 LQNINQAVT
-1610 ANNDV
+1610 NNDV
-1615 KRVESNGIATL
+1615 KRVETNGIATL
-1626 KGVEPHI
+1626 KGVQPHI
-1633 VVKPEAQEAIKASA
+1633 VIKPEAQQAIKASA
-1647 DNQVE
+1647 ENQVE

-1659 ATTDEL
+1659 ATVDEL
-1665 DEANQQINDTLKQ
+1665 DEANQLISDTLKQ
-1678 GQQDIDNTTQD
+1678 AQQEIENTNQD
-1689 AAVNDVR
+1689 AAVTDVR

-1716 LDNIDESNNNQLDAI
+1716 LDSIEENNKNQLDAI
-1731 RNTLDTTQDERNVA
+1731 RNTLDTTQDERDVA
-1745 IAALNKIVNAI
+1745 IDTLNKIVNTI

-1767 EVDQTEADGN
+1767 EVDRTETDGN
-1777 NNIKVILPKVQV
+1777 DNIKVILPKVQV
-1789 KPAARQSVS
+1789 KPAARQSVGV
-1798 AKAEAQN
+1798 KAEAQN

-1848 NSIDAQNIISKIK
+1848 DSIDAQNIISKIK

-1895 QNAAIVQVEKELIKA
+1895 QNIAIAQVEKELIKA
-1910 KQQIAGAVTNADV
+1910 KQQIASAVTNADV
-1923 AYLLHDGKNEI
+1923 AYLLHDEKNEI
-1934 REIEPVINKKATARE
+1934 REIEPVINRKASARE

-1959 QAIEANVQATVEERN
+1959 QAIEANIQATVEERN

-1999 VDKTATLNLQT
+1999 VDKTASLNLQT

-2029 DDLARVTHL
+2029 DDLARVTAL

-2046 DRNKADALKAITA
+2046 NRNKADALKAITA

-2085 VALGDIEAVI
+2085 VALSDIEAVI

-2124 LAKVKALIDQYV
+2124 LAKVKVLIDQYV
-2136 ADGNRMVDEDAT
+2136 ADGNRMIDEDAT

-2153 KDTQLIIDEI
+2153 QHTQFIVEEI
-2163 LAIKLPAEVIKASPK
+2163 LAIKLPAEATKVSPK
-2178 VGQPAPKVCTPIKK
+2178 EIQPAPKVCTPIKK
-2192 EDKQEVRKVVKE
+2192 EETHESRKVEKE
-2204 LPNTGSEEMDLPL
+2204 LPNTGSEGMDLPL
-2217 KELALITGAA
+2217 KEFALITGAA
-2227 LLARRRSKKE
+2227 LLARRRTKNE

>member
-39 TTDHNVQGGSNQ
+39 TTDNNVQSDTNQ
-51 ALPGNSQNTNADTN
+51 ATPVNSQDKDVANN
-65 RDIVNDSQNTPN
+65 RGLANSAQNTPN
-77 AHATDNTSTNQALT
+77 QSATTNQATNQALV
-91 NHQNVDVANQV
+91 NHNNGSIVNQATPTSV
-102 GPAPI
+102 
-107 QPSASPAQNNN
+107 QSSTPSAQNNN
-118 NSNANST
+118 HTDGNTTATETVSNAN
-125 ATEPAANTN
+125 N
-134 NNLASNNNTLNVPNN
+134 NDVASNNTTLNVPNKTN
-149 TDNNDSARHLTL
+149 ENGSGGHLTL

-171 SDKPELVAIAEEA
+171 SDKPELVAIAEPA

-197 TDPNATPADPTATPA
+197 ADPNATPADPGAA
-212 DPTAGNG
+212 AAGNG
-219 SAPVAITA
+219 GAPVAITA

-235 NANNIGQ
+235 NANNAGQ

-252 DNNIRPSTNR
+252 DNSIRPSTNR
-262 SVPTVTVVDNLPG
+262 SVPSVTVVDNLPG
-275 YTLINGGKVGVFSHA
+275 FTLINGGKVGVLSHA
-290 MVRTSMFDSG
+290 MVRTSMFEAGS
-300 DAKNYQAQGNVI
+300 NRTYQAQGNVL
-312 ALGRIRGNDTNDHGD
+312 ALGRISGTDASNHGD
-327 FNGIEKTL
+327 FNGIEKSL

-346 FNTMT
+346 FNTMP
-351 TKNYQAQGNVIALGR
+351 TKNGQGATNV
-366 IRGNDTND
+366 
-374 HGDFNGI
+374 
-381 EKTLTVNPNSELIF
+381 
-395 EFNTMT
+395 
-401 TKNYQG
+401 
-407 MTNLIIK
+407 IIK
-414 NADNDTVIGEKV
+414 NADTNDTIAEKTV
-426 VAYGPIWR
+426 EGGPTLR
-434 LLKVPE
+434 LFKVPD
-440 NVSHLKIQFVPK
+440 NVRNLKIQFVPK
-452 NDAITDARGIYQLR
+452 NDAITDARGIYQLK
-466 DGYKYYDFVDSIGL
+466 DGYKYYSFVDSIGL

-511 NGNFGASF
+511 NGNSGASLD
-519 NTDDFV
+519 TDEFV

-546 SGNSG
+546 SNNSG
-551 VDINDMNV
+551 VDVNDMNV

-565 RIITIKS
+565 RVITIKS
-572 TGGGTGNSPARLMPD
+572 TGGGTTNSPARLMPD

-612 LTYKTYS
+612 LTYKTYT
-619 QDFINSPAESHTVST
+619 QDFINSAAESHTVST

-670 DLKRRAQTILD
+670 DLKKRAQTILA

-696 DIDSLANQMQ
+696 DIDTLTNQMQ

-716 NAVNRKVDDMEDLV
+716 NAVNQKADQMEDLV

-751 KNEIIG
+751 KGNIIG
-757 NIGDQTTDDGVTRI
+757 DIGDQTTDDGVTRI

-781 DTATPVVKPNAKQ
+781 DTATPVVKPNAKK
-794 AIRDKAAKQ
+794 AIRDKATKQ
-803 REIINHTPDATQDEI
+803 REIINATPDATEDEI
-818 QDALNQLT
+818 QDAINQLA

-843 DVETAKNNGINTIGA
+843 DVETAKNNGINTIGS
-858 VAPQVTHKQAARD
+858 VVPQVTHKQAARD

-906 NHALEQINQATTNDD
+906 NHALEQINQATTNAD
-921 VDTAKGDGLNAIN
+921 VDNAKGDGLNAIN

-961 NANPDATQEERQAAI
+961 NANPDAT
-976 EKVNAAVAVANTNI
+976 
-990 LNANTNA
+990 
-997 DVEQVKTNAI
+997 
-1007 QGIQAIEPAT
+1007 
-1017 KVKTDAK
+1017 
-1024 NAIDQSAETQHNAI
+1024 
-1038 FNNNDATLEEQQ
+1038 
-1050 AAQQLLDQAVA
+1050 
-1061 TAKQNINAADTNQE
+1061 
-1075 VAQAKDQGTQNIVV
+1075 
-1089 IQPATQVKTDARNAV
+1089 
-1104 NEKAREAIT
+1104 
-1113 NINATPGATR
+1113 R

-1138 RALNDIGVTSTTAM
+1138 RALTDIGVTSTTAM

-1177 TGVLTDLATAKK
+1177 TGVLNDLATAKK

-1208 QVDQDLATAINNI
+1208 QVDQELATAINNI

-1256 QTNQHY
+1256 QINQHY
-1262 SAKLVEINATPDA
+1262 NAKLAEINATPDA
-1275 TDDEKNAA
+1275 TNDEKNAA

-1374 INQNQTNDQVDATT
+1374 INQNQTNDQVDTTT
-1388 NQAINAI
+1388 NQALNAI

-1435 VALQALA
+1435 VASQALA

-1474 IQPETKIKPAARE
+1474 IQPETKVKPAARE

-1493 NELRAQINQ
+1493 NELRAKINQ

-1509 ERQAALDKI
+1509 ERQVALDKI
-1518 NDLVAKAM
+1518 NEFVNQAM
-1526 TNITNDRTNQQVNDS
+1526 TDITNNRTNQQVDDTTS
-1541 TNQALDDIALVTPDH
+1541 QALDSIALVAPEH

-1571 AKKHEIEQAEHA
+1571 AKKQEIEQAEHA

-1592 NQLANNEKRA
+1592 NQLANNKKLA
-1602 LQNINQAI
+1602 LQNINQAVT
-1610 ANNDV
+1610 NNDV
-1615 KRVESNGIATL
+1615 KRVETNGIATL
-1626 KGVEPHI
+1626 KGVQPHI
-1633 VVKPEAQEAIKASA
+1633 VIKPEAQQAIKASA
-1647 DNQVE
+1647 ENQVE

-1659 ATTDEL
+1659 ATVDEL
-1665 DEANQQINDTLKQ
+1665 DEANQLISDTLKQ
-1678 GQQDIDNTTQD
+1678 AQQEIENTNQD
-1689 AAVNDVR
+1689 AAVTDVR

-1716 LDNIDESNNNQLDAI
+1716 LDSIEENNKNQLDAI
-1731 RNTLDTTQDERNVA
+1731 RNTLDTTQDERDVA
-1745 IAALNKIVNAI
+1745 IDTLNKIVNTI

-1767 EVDQTEADGN
+1767 EVDRTETDGN
-1777 NNIKVILPKVQV
+1777 DNIKVILPKVQV
-1789 KPAARQSVS
+1789 KPAARQSVGV
-1798 AKAEAQN
+1798 KAEAQN

-1848 NSIDAQNIISKIK
+1848 DSIDAQNIISKIK

-1895 QNAAIVQVEKELIKA
+1895 QNIAIAQVEKELIKA
-1910 KQQIAGAVTNADV
+1910 KQQIASAVTNADV
-1923 AYLLHDGKNEI
+1923 AYLLHDEKNEI
-1934 REIEPVINKKATARE
+1934 REIEPVISRKASARE

-1959 QAIEANVQATVEERN
+1959 QAIEANIQATVEERN

-1999 VDKTATLNLQT
+1999 VDKTASLNLQT

-2029 DDLARVTHL
+2029 DDLARVTAL

-2085 VALGDIEAVI
+2085 VALSDIEAVI

-2124 LAKVKALIDQYV
+2124 LAKVKVLIDQYV
-2136 ADGNRMVDEDAT
+2136 ADGNRMIDEDAT

-2153 KDTQLIIDEI
+2153 QHTQFIVDEI
-2163 LAIKLPAEVIKASPK
+2163 LAIKLPAEVMKVSPK
-2178 VGQPAPKVCTPIKK
+2178 VIQPAPKVCTPIKK
-2192 EDKQEVRKVVKE
+2192 EETHESRKVEKE

-2217 KELALITGAA
+2217 KEFALITGAA
-2227 LLARRRSKKE
+2227 LLARRRTKNE

>member
-39 TTDHNVQGGSNQ
+39 TTDNNVQSDTNQ
-51 ALPGNSQNTNADTN
+51 ATPVNSQDKDVANN
-65 RDIVNDSQNTPN
+65 RGLANSAQNTPN
-77 AHATDNTSTNQALT
+77 QSATTNQSTNQALV
-91 NHQNVDVANQV
+91 NHNNGGIVNQATPTSV
-102 GPAPI
+102 
-107 QPSASPAQNNN
+107 QSSTPSAQNNN
-118 NSNANST
+118 HTDGNTT
-125 ATEPAANTN
+125 ATETVLNAN
-134 NNLASNNNTLNVPNN
+134 NNDVVSNNTTLNVPNKTN
-149 TDNNDSARHLTL
+149 ENGSGGHLTL

-171 SDKPELVAIAEEA
+171 SDKPELVAIAEPA

-197 TDPNATPADPTATPA
+197 ADPNATPADPAA
-212 DPTAGNG
+212 AAAGNG
-219 SAPVAITA
+219 GAPVAITA

-235 NANNIGQ
+235 NANNAGQ

-252 DNNIRPSTNR
+252 DNGIRPSTNR
-262 SVPTVTVVDNLPG
+262 SVPTVNVVNNLPG
-275 YTLINGGKVGVFSHA
+275 FTLINGGKVGVFSHA

-300 DAKNYQAQGNVI
+300 DNKNYQAQGNVI
-312 ALGRIRGNDTNDHGD
+312 ALGRILGTDTNDHGD
-327 FNGIEKTL
+327 FNGIEKAL

-351 TKNYQAQGNVIALGR
+351 TKNGQGATNV
-366 IRGNDTND
+366 
-374 HGDFNGI
+374 
-381 EKTLTVNPNSELIF
+381 
-395 EFNTMT
+395 
-401 TKNYQG
+401 
-407 MTNLIIK
+407 IIK
-414 NADNDTVIGEKV
+414 NADTNDTIAEKTV
-426 VAYGPIWR
+426 EGGPTLR
-434 LLKVPE
+434 LFKVPD
-440 NVSHLKIQFVPK
+440 NVRNLKIQFVPK
-452 NDAITDARGIYQLR
+452 NDAITDARGIYQLK
-466 DGYKYYDFVDSIGL
+466 DGYKYYSFVDSIGL

-493 EPTATNN
+493 DPTATNN

-511 NGNFGASF
+511 NGNSGASLDT
-519 NTDDFV
+519 NDFV
-525 YKIQLPEGVEYVN
+525 YQVQLPEGVEYVN

-546 SGNSG
+546 SNNSG
-551 VDINDMNV
+551 VDVNDMNV

-565 RIITIKS
+565 RVITIKS
-572 TGGGTGNSPARLMPD
+572 TGGGTANSPARLMPD
-587 KILDLKYKLRVNNVP
+587 KILDLRYKLRVNNVP
-602 TPRTVTFNDT
+602 TPRTVTFNET
-612 LTYKTYS
+612 LTYKTYT

-670 DLKRRAQTILD
+670 DLKKRAQTILA

-696 DIDSLANQMQ
+696 DIDTLTNQMQ

-716 NAVNRKVDDMEDLV
+716 NAVNQKADQMEDLV

-751 KNEIIG
+751 KGNIIG
-757 NIGDQTTDDGVTRI
+757 DIGDQTTDDGVTRI

-781 DTATPVVKPNAKQ
+781 DTATPVVKPNAKK
-794 AIRDKAAKQ
+794 AIRDKATKQ
-803 REIINHTPDATQDEI
+803 REIINATPDATEDEI
-818 QDALNQLT
+818 QDAINQLA

-858 VAPQVTHKQAARD
+858 VVPQVTHKKAARD

-906 NHALEQINQATTNDD
+906 NHALEQINQATTNAD
-921 VDTAKGDGLNAIN
+921 VDNAKGDGLNAIN

-976 EKVNAAVAVANTNI
+976 DKVNAAVTAANTNI

-997 DVEQVKTNAI
+997 EVEQVKTNAI
-1007 QGIQAIEPAT
+1007 QGIQAITPAT

-1024 NAIDQSAETQHNAI
+1024 NAIDKSAEKQHNTI

-1089 IQPATQVKTDARNAV
+1089 IQPATQVKTDDRNVV
-1104 NEKAREAIT
+1104 NDKAREAIT

-1138 RALNDIGVTSTTAM
+1138 RALTDIGVTSTTAM

-1177 TGVLTDLATAKK
+1177 TGVLNDLATAKK

-1208 QVDQDLATAINNI
+1208 QVDQELATAINNI

-1256 QTNQHY
+1256 QINQHY
-1262 SAKLVEINATPDA
+1262 KAKLAEINVTPDA
-1275 TDDEKNAA
+1275 TNDEKNAA

-1368 DQAFNQ
+1368 DQAINQ
-1374 INQNQTNDQVDATT
+1374 INQNQTNDQVDTTT
-1388 NQAINAI
+1388 NQAVNAI

-1435 VALQALA
+1435 VASQALA

-1457 NSQVNQAATNGV
+1457 NSQVNQAVTNGV

-1474 IQPETKIKPAARE
+1474 IQPETKVKPAARE

-1493 NELRAQINQ
+1493 NELRAKINQ

-1509 ERQAALDKI
+1509 ERQVALDKI
-1518 NDLVAKAM
+1518 NEFVNQAM
-1526 TNITNDRTNQQVNDS
+1526 TDITNNRTNQQVDDTTS
-1541 TNQALDDIALVTPDH
+1541 QALDSIALVAPEH

-1571 AKKHEIEQAEHA
+1571 AKKQEIEQAEHA

-1592 NQLANNEKRA
+1592 NQL
-1602 LQNINQAI
+1602 

-1633 VVKPEAQEAIKASA
+1633 VVKPEAQQAIKASA
-1647 DNQVE
+1647 ENQVE

-1659 ATTDEL
+1659 ATVDEL
-1665 DEANQQINDTLKQ
+1665 DEANQLISDTLKQ
-1678 GQQDIDNTTQD
+1678 AQQEIENTNQD
-1689 AAVNDVR
+1689 AAVTDVR

-1716 LDNIDESNNNQLDAI
+1716 LDSIEENNKNQLDAI
-1731 RNTLDTTQDERNVA
+1731 RNTLDTTQDERDVA
-1745 IAALNKIVNAI
+1745 IDTLNKIVNTI

-1767 EVDQTEADGN
+1767 EVDRTETDGN
-1777 NNIKVILPKVQV
+1777 DNIKVILPKVQV
-1789 KPAARQSVS
+1789 KPAARQSVGV
-1798 AKAEAQN
+1798 KAEAQN

-1848 NSIDAQNIISKIK
+1848 DSINAQNIISKIK

-1895 QNAAIVQVEKELIKA
+1895 QNIAIAQVEKELIKA
-1910 KQQIAGAVTNADV
+1910 KQQIASAVTNADV
-1923 AYLLHDGKNEI
+1923 AYLLHDEKNEI
-1934 REIEPVINKKATARE
+1934 REIEPVINRKASARE
-1949 QLTTLFNDKK
+1949 QLTTLLNDKK

-1974 SILAQLQNIYDTAI
+1974 SVLAELQNIYDAAI
-1988 GQIDQDRSNAQ
+1988 GQLDHDRSNAQ
-1999 VDKTATLNLQT
+1999 VDKTASFNLQT
-2010 IHDLDVHPI
+2010 IHDLDVHPV

-2029 DDLARVTHL
+2029 VDLVRVTAL

-2046 DRNKADALKAITA
+2046 DRNKVDALKAITA

-2085 VALGDIEAVI
+2085 VALSDIEAVI

-2124 LAKVKALIDQYV
+2124 LAKIKVLIDQYV
-2136 ADGNRMVDEDAT
+2136 ADGNRMIDEDAT

-2153 KDTQLIIDEI
+2153 QHTQFIVDEI
-2163 LAIKLPAEVIKASPK
+2163 LAIKLPAEATKVSPK
-2178 VGQPAPKVCTPIKK
+2178 VIQPAPKVCTPIKK
-2192 EDKQEVRKVVKE
+2192 EETHESRKVEKE
-2204 LPNTGSEEMDLPL
+2204 LPNTGSEGMDLPL
-2217 KELALITGAA
+2217 KEFALITGAA
-2227 LLARRRSKKE
+2227 LLARRRTKNE

>member
-39 TTDHNVQGGSNQ
+39 TTDNNVQSDTNQ
-51 ALPGNSQNTNADTN
+51 ATPVNSQDKDVANN
-65 RDIVNDSQNTPN
+65 RGLANSAQNTPN
-77 AHATDNTSTNQALT
+77 QSATTNQATNQALV
-91 NHQNVDVANQV
+91 NHNNGSIVNQATPTSV
-102 GPAPI
+102 
-107 QPSASPAQNNN
+107 QSSTPSAQNNN
-118 NSNANST
+118 HTDGNTTATETVSNAN
-125 ATEPAANTN
+125 N
-134 NNLASNNNTLNVPNN
+134 NDVASNNTTLNVPNKTN
-149 TDNNDSARHLTL
+149 ENGSGGHLTL

-171 SDKPELVAIAEEA
+171 SDKPELVAIAEPA

-197 TDPNATPADPTATPA
+197 ADPNATPADPGAA
-212 DPTAGNG
+212 AAGNG
-219 SAPVAITA
+219 GAPVAITA

-235 NANNIGQ
+235 NANNAGQ

-252 DNNIRPSTNR
+252 DNSIRPSTNR
-262 SVPTVTVVDNLPG
+262 SVPSVTVVDNLPG
-275 YTLINGGKVGVFSHA
+275 FTLINGGKVGVLSHA
-290 MVRTSMFDSG
+290 MVRTSMFEAGS
-300 DAKNYQAQGNVI
+300 NRTYQAQGNVL
-312 ALGRIRGNDTNDHGD
+312 ALGRISGTDASNHGD
-327 FNGIEKTL
+327 FNGIEKSL

-346 FNTMT
+346 FNTMP
-351 TKNYQAQGNVIALGR
+351 TKNGQGATNV
-366 IRGNDTND
+366 
-374 HGDFNGI
+374 
-381 EKTLTVNPNSELIF
+381 
-395 EFNTMT
+395 
-401 TKNYQG
+401 
-407 MTNLIIK
+407 IIK
-414 NADNDTVIGEKV
+414 NADTNDTIAEKTV
-426 VAYGPIWR
+426 EGGPILR
-434 LLKVPE
+434 LFKVPD
-440 NVSHLKIQFVPK
+440 NVRNLKIQFVPK
-452 NDAITDARGIYQLR
+452 NDAITDARGIYQLK
-466 DGYKYYDFVDSIGL
+466 DGYKYYSFVDSIGL

-511 NGNFGASF
+511 NGNSGASLD
-519 NTDDFV
+519 TDEFV

-546 SGNSG
+546 SNNSG
-551 VDINDMNV
+551 VDVNDMNV

-565 RIITIKS
+565 RVITIKS
-572 TGGGTGNSPARLMPD
+572 TGGGTTNSPARLMPD

-612 LTYKTYS
+612 LTYKTYT
-619 QDFINSPAESHTVST
+619 QDFINSAAESHTVST

-670 DLKRRAQTILD
+670 DLKKRAQTILA

-696 DIDSLANQMQ
+696 DIDTLTNQMQ

-716 NAVNRKVDDMEDLV
+716 NAVNQKADQMEDLV

-751 KNEIIG
+751 KGNIIG
-757 NIGDQTTDDGVTRI
+757 DIGDQTTDDGVTRI

-781 DTATPVVKPNAKQ
+781 DTATPVVKPNAKK
-794 AIRDKAAKQ
+794 AIRDKATKQ
-803 REIINHTPDATQDEI
+803 REIINATPDATEDEI
-818 QDALNQLT
+818 QDAINQLA

-843 DVETAKNNGINTIGA
+843 DVETAKNNGINTIGS
-858 VAPQVTHKQAARD
+858 VVPQVTHKQAARD

-906 NHALEQINQATTNDD
+906 NHALEQINQATTNAD
-921 VDTAKGDGLNAIN
+921 VDNAKGDGLNAIN

-976 EKVNAAVAVANTNI
+976 DKVNAAVTAANTNI

-997 DVEQVKTNAI
+997 EVEQVKTNAI
-1007 QGIQAIEPAT
+1007 QGIQAITPAT

-1024 NAIDQSAETQHNAI
+1024 NAIDKSAETQHNTI

-1089 IQPATQVKTDARNAV
+1089 IQPATQVKTDARNVV
-1104 NEKAREAIT
+1104 NDKAREAIT

-1138 RALNDIGVTSTTAM
+1138 RALTDIGVTSTTAM

-1177 TGVLTDLATAKK
+1177 TGVLNDLATAKK

-1208 QVDQDLATAINNI
+1208 QVDQELATAINNI

-1256 QTNQHY
+1256 QINQHY
-1262 SAKLVEINATPDA
+1262 NAKLAEINATPDA
-1275 TDDEKNAA
+1275 TNDEKNAA

-1374 INQNQTNDQVDATT
+1374 INQNQTNDQVDTTT
-1388 NQAINAI
+1388 NQALNAI

-1435 VALQALA
+1435 VASQALA

-1474 IQPETKIKPAARE
+1474 IQPETKVKPAARE

-1493 NELRAQINQ
+1493 NELRAKINQ

-1509 ERQAALDKI
+1509 ERQVALDKI
-1518 NDLVAKAM
+1518 NEFVNQAM
-1526 TNITNDRTNQQVNDS
+1526 TDITNNRTNQQVDDTTS
-1541 TNQALDDIALVTPDH
+1541 QALDSIALVAPEH

-1571 AKKHEIEQAEHA
+1571 AKKQEIEQAEHA

-1592 NQLANNEKRA
+1592 NQLANNKKLA
-1602 LQNINQAI
+1602 LQNINQAVT
-1610 ANNDV
+1610 NNDV
-1615 KRVESNGIATL
+1615 KRVETNGIATL
-1626 KGVEPHI
+1626 KGVQPHI
-1633 VVKPEAQEAIKASA
+1633 VIKPEAQQAIKASA
-1647 DNQVE
+1647 ENQVE

-1659 ATTDEL
+1659 ATVDEL
-1665 DEANQQINDTLKQ
+1665 DEANQLISDTLKQ
-1678 GQQDIDNTTQD
+1678 AQQEIENTNQD
-1689 AAVNDVR
+1689 AAVTDVR

-1716 LDNIDESNNNQLDAI
+1716 LDSIEENNKNQLDAI
-1731 RNTLDTTQDERNVA
+1731 RNTLDTTQDERDVA
-1745 IAALNKIVNAI
+1745 IDTLNKIVNTI

-1767 EVDQTEADGN
+1767 EVDRTETDGN
-1777 NNIKVILPKVQV
+1777 DNIKVILPKVQV
-1789 KPAARQSVS
+1789 KPAARQSVGV
-1798 AKAEAQN
+1798 KAEAQN

-1848 NSIDAQNIISKIK
+1848 DSIDAQNIISKIK

-1895 QNAAIVQVEKELIKA
+1895 QNIAIAQVEKELIKA
-1910 KQQIAGAVTNADV
+1910 KQQIASAVTNADV
-1923 AYLLHDGKNEI
+1923 AYLLHDEKNEI
-1934 REIEPVINKKATARE
+1934 REIEPVISRKASARE

-1959 QAIEANVQATVEERN
+1959 QAIEANIQATVEERN

-1999 VDKTATLNLQT
+1999 VDKTASLNLQT

-2029 DDLARVTHL
+2029 DDLARVTAL

-2085 VALGDIEAVI
+2085 VALSDIEAVI

-2124 LAKVKALIDQYV
+2124 LAKVKVLIDQYV
-2136 ADGNRMVDEDAT
+2136 ADGNRMIDEDAT

-2153 KDTQLIIDEI
+2153 QHTQFIVDEI
-2163 LAIKLPAEVIKASPK
+2163 LAIKLPAEAMKVSPK
-2178 VGQPAPKVCTPIKK
+2178 VIQPAPKVCTPIKK
-2192 EDKQEVRKVVKE
+2192 EETHESRKVEKE

-2217 KELALITGAA
+2217 KEFALITGAA
-2227 LLARRRSKKE
+2227 LLARRRTKNE

>member
-39 TTDHNVQGGSNQ
+39 TTDNNVQSDTNQ
-51 ALPGNSQNTNADTN
+51 ATPVNSQDKDVANN
-65 RDIVNDSQNTPN
+65 RGLANSAQNTPN
-77 AHATDNTSTNQALT
+77 QSATTNQATNQALV
-91 NHQNVDVANQV
+91 NHNNGSIVNQATPTSV
-102 GPAPI
+102 
-107 QPSASPAQNNN
+107 QSSTPSAQNNN
-118 NSNANST
+118 HTDGNTTATETVSNAN
-125 ATEPAANTN
+125 N
-134 NNLASNNNTLNVPNN
+134 NDVASNNTTLNVPNKTN
-149 TDNNDSARHLTL
+149 ENGSGGHLTL

-171 SDKPELVAIAEEA
+171 SDKPELVAIAEPA

-197 TDPNATPADPTATPA
+197 ADPNATPADPGAA
-212 DPTAGNG
+212 AAGNG
-219 SAPVAITA
+219 GAPVAITA

-235 NANNIGQ
+235 NANNAGQ

-252 DNNIRPSTNR
+252 DNSIRPSTNR
-262 SVPTVTVVDNLPG
+262 SVPSVTVVDNLPG
-275 YTLINGGKVGVFSHA
+275 FTLINGGKVGVLSHA
-290 MVRTSMFDSG
+290 MVRTSMFEAGS
-300 DAKNYQAQGNVI
+300 NRTYQAQGNVL
-312 ALGRIRGNDTNDHGD
+312 ALGRISGTDASNHGD
-327 FNGIEKTL
+327 FNGIEKSL

-346 FNTMT
+346 FNTMP
-351 TKNYQAQGNVIALGR
+351 TKNGQGATNV
-366 IRGNDTND
+366 
-374 HGDFNGI
+374 
-381 EKTLTVNPNSELIF
+381 
-395 EFNTMT
+395 
-401 TKNYQG
+401 
-407 MTNLIIK
+407 IIK
-414 NADNDTVIGEKV
+414 NADTNDTIAEKTV
-426 VAYGPIWR
+426 EGGPTLR
-434 LLKVPE
+434 LFKVPD
-440 NVSHLKIQFVPK
+440 NVRNLKIQFVPK
-452 NDAITDARGIYQLR
+452 NDAITDARGIYQLK
-466 DGYKYYDFVDSIGL
+466 DGYKYYSFVDSIGL

-511 NGNFGASF
+511 NGNSGASLD
-519 NTDDFV
+519 TDEFV

-546 SGNSG
+546 SNNSG
-551 VDINDMNV
+551 VDVNDMNV

-565 RIITIKS
+565 RVITIKS
-572 TGGGTGNSPARLMPD
+572 TGGGTTNSPARLMPD

-612 LTYKTYS
+612 LTYKTYT
-619 QDFINSPAESHTVST
+619 QDFINSAAESHTVST

-670 DLKRRAQTILD
+670 DLKKRAQTILA

-696 DIDSLANQMQ
+696 DIDTLTNQMQ

-716 NAVNRKVDDMEDLV
+716 NAVNQKADQMEDLV

-751 KNEIIG
+751 KGNIIG
-757 NIGDQTTDDGVTRI
+757 DIGDQTTDDGVTRI

-781 DTATPVVKPNAKQ
+781 DTATPVVKPNAKK
-794 AIRDKAAKQ
+794 AIRDKATKQ
-803 REIINHTPDATQDEI
+803 REIINATPDATEDEI
-818 QDALNQLT
+818 QDAINQLA

-843 DVETAKNNGINTIGA
+843 DVETAKNNGINTIGS
-858 VAPQVTHKQAARD
+858 VVPQVTHKQAARD

-906 NHALEQINQATTNDD
+906 TNAD
-921 VDTAKGDGLNAIN
+921 VDNAKGDGLNAIN

-976 EKVNAAVAVANTNI
+976 DKVNAAVTAANTNI

-997 DVEQVKTNAI
+997 EVEQVKTNAI
-1007 QGIQAIEPAT
+1007 QGIQAITPAT

-1024 NAIDQSAETQHNAI
+1024 NAIDKSAETQHNTI

-1089 IQPATQVKTDARNAV
+1089 IQPATQVKTDARNVV
-1104 NEKAREAIT
+1104 NDKAREAIT

-1138 RALNDIGVTSTTAM
+1138 RALTDIGVTSTTAM

-1177 TGVLTDLATAKK
+1177 TGVLNDLATAKK

-1208 QVDQDLATAINNI
+1208 QVDQELATAINNI

-1256 QTNQHY
+1256 QINQHY
-1262 SAKLVEINATPDA
+1262 NAKLAEINATPDA
-1275 TDDEKNAA
+1275 TNDEKNAA

-1374 INQNQTNDQVDATT
+1374 INQNQTNDQVDTTT
-1388 NQAINAI
+1388 NQALNAI

-1435 VALQALA
+1435 VASQALA

-1474 IQPETKIKPAARE
+1474 IQPETKVKPAARE

-1493 NELRAQINQ
+1493 NELRAKINQ

-1509 ERQAALDKI
+1509 ERQVALDKI
-1518 NDLVAKAM
+1518 NEFVNQAM
-1526 TNITNDRTNQQVNDS
+1526 TDITNNRTNQQVDDTTS
-1541 TNQALDDIALVTPDH
+1541 QALDSIALVAPEH

-1571 AKKHEIEQAEHA
+1571 AKKQEIEQAEHA

-1592 NQLANNEKRA
+1592 NQLANNKKLA
-1602 LQNINQAI
+1602 LQNINQAVT
-1610 ANNDV
+1610 NNDV
-1615 KRVESNGIATL
+1615 KRVETNGIATL
-1626 KGVEPHI
+1626 KGVQPHI
-1633 VVKPEAQEAIKASA
+1633 VIKPEAQQAIKASA
-1647 DNQVE
+1647 ENQVE

-1659 ATTDEL
+1659 ATVDEL
-1665 DEANQQINDTLKQ
+1665 DEANQLISDTLKQ
-1678 GQQDIDNTTQD
+1678 AQQEIENTNQD
-1689 AAVNDVR
+1689 AAVTDVR

-1716 LDNIDESNNNQLDAI
+1716 LDSIEENNKNQLDAI
-1731 RNTLDTTQDERNVA
+1731 RNTLDTTQDERDVA
-1745 IAALNKIVNAI
+1745 IDTLNKIVNTI

-1767 EVDQTEADGN
+1767 EVDRTETDGN
-1777 NNIKVILPKVQV
+1777 DNIKVILPKVQV
-1789 KPAARQSVS
+1789 KPAARQSVGV
-1798 AKAEAQN
+1798 KAEAQN

-1848 NSIDAQNIISKIK
+1848 DSIDAQNIISKIK

-1895 QNAAIVQVEKELIKA
+1895 QNIAIAQVEKELIKA
-1910 KQQIAGAVTNADV
+1910 KQQIASAVTNADV
-1923 AYLLHDGKNEI
+1923 AYLLHDEKNEI
-1934 REIEPVINKKATARE
+1934 REIEPVISRKASARE

-1959 QAIEANVQATVEERN
+1959 QAIEANIQATVEERN

-1999 VDKTATLNLQT
+1999 VDKTASLNLQT

-2019 KKPDAEKTIN
+2019 KKPDAEKAIN
-2029 DDLARVTHL
+2029 DDLARVTAL

-2085 VALGDIEAVI
+2085 VALSDIEAVI

-2124 LAKVKALIDQYV
+2124 LAKVKVLIDQYV
-2136 ADGNRMVDEDAT
+2136 ADGNRMIDEDAT

-2153 KDTQLIIDEI
+2153 QHTQFIVDEI
-2163 LAIKLPAEVIKASPK
+2163 LAIKLPAEAMKVSPK
-2178 VGQPAPKVCTPIKK
+2178 VIQPAPKVCTPIKK
-2192 EDKQEVRKVVKE
+2192 EETHESRKVEKE

-2217 KELALITGAA
+2217 KEFALITGAA
-2227 LLARRRSKKE
+2227 LLARRRTKNE

>member
-39 TTDHNVQGGSNQ
+39 TTDNNVQSDTNQ
-51 ALPGNSQNTNADTN
+51 ATPVNSQDTN
-65 RDIVNDSQNTPN
+65 VANNRGLANSAQNTPN
-77 AHATDNTSTNQALT
+77 QSATTNQSTNQALV
-91 NHQNVDVANQV
+91 NHNNGSIANQATPTSV
-102 GPAPI
+102 
-107 QPSASPAQNNN
+107 QSSTPSAQNNN
-118 NSNANST
+118 HTDGNTTATETVSNAN
-125 ATEPAANTN
+125 NKDVV
-134 NNLASNNNTLNVPNN
+134 SNNTTLNVPNKTN
-149 TDNNDSARHLTL
+149 ENGSGGHLTL

-171 SDKPELVAIAEEA
+171 SDKPELVAIAEQA

-197 TDPNATPADPTATPA
+197 ADPNATPADPAA
-212 DPTAGNG
+212 AAAGNG
-219 SAPVAITA
+219 GAPVAITA

-235 NANNIGQ
+235 NANNAGQ

-252 DNNIRPSTNR
+252 DNGIRPSTNR
-262 SVPTVTVVDNLPG
+262 SVPSVTVVDNLPG
-275 YTLINGGKVGVFSHA
+275 FTLINGGKVGVFSHA

-312 ALGRIRGNDTNDHGD
+312 ALGRIKGNDTNDHGD
-327 FNGIEKTL
+327 FNGIEK
-335 TVNPN
+335 
-340 SELIFE
+340 S
-346 FNTMT
+346 
-351 TKNYQAQGNVIALGR
+351 
-366 IRGNDTND
+366 
-374 HGDFNGI
+374 
-381 EKTLTVNPNSELIF
+381 LTVNPNSELIF

-407 MTNLIIK
+407 VTNLIIK
-414 NADNDTVIGEKV
+414 NADNDTVIAEKS

-434 LLKVPE
+434 LFKVPE

-525 YKIQLPEGVEYVN
+525 YKVQLPEGVEYVN

-546 SGNSG
+546 SSNSG
-551 VDINDMNV
+551 VDMNDFNV

-565 RIITIKS
+565 RVITIKS
-572 TGGGTGNSPARLMPD
+572 TGGGSGNSPARLMPD

-612 LTYKTYS
+612 LTYKTYT

-670 DLKRRAQTILD
+670 DLKRRAQTILN

-696 DIDSLANQMQ
+696 DIDSLTNQMQ

-716 NAVNRKVDDMEDLV
+716 NAVNKKVDQMEDLV

-781 DTATPVVKPNAKQ
+781 DTATPVVKPNAKK
-794 AIRDKAAKQ
+794 AIRDKATKQ
-803 REIINHTPDATQDEI
+803 REIINATPDATEDEI
-818 QDALNQLT
+818 QDALNQLA

-843 DVETAKNNGINTIGA
+843 DVEIAKNNGINTIGA
-858 VAPQVTHKQAARD
+858 VVPQVTHKQAARD

-906 NHALEQINQATTNDD
+906 NHALEQINQATTNAD
-921 VDTAKGDGLNAIN
+921 VDNAKGDGLNAIN

-976 EKVNAAVAVANTNI
+976 DKVNAAVTAANTNI

-1007 QGIQAIEPAT
+1007 QGIQAITPAT

-1024 NAIDQSAETQHNAI
+1024 NAIDKSAETQHNTI

-1104 NEKAREAIT
+1104 NDKAREAIT

-1138 RALNDIGVTSTTAM
+1138 RALTDIGVTSTTAM

-1177 TGVLTDLATAKK
+1177 TGVLNDLATAKK

-1208 QVDQDLATAINNI
+1208 QVDQELATAINNI

-1256 QTNQHY
+1256 QINQHY
-1262 SAKLVEINATPDA
+1262 NAKLAEINATPDA
-1275 TDDEKNAA
+1275 TNDEKNAA

-1368 DQAFNQ
+1368 DQAINQ
-1374 INQNQTNDQVDATT
+1374 INQNQTNDQVDTTT
-1388 NQAINAI
+1388 NQAVNAI

-1435 VALQALA
+1435 VASQALA

-1474 IQPETKIKPAARE
+1474 IQPETKVKPAARE

-1493 NELRAQINQ
+1493 NELRAKINQ

-1509 ERQAALDKI
+1509 ERQVALDKI
-1518 NDLVAKAM
+1518 NEFVNQAM
-1526 TNITNDRTNQQVNDS
+1526 TDITNNRTNQQVDDTTS
-1541 TNQALDDIALVTPDH
+1541 QALDSIALVAPEH

-1571 AKKHEIEQAEHA
+1571 AKKQEIEQAEHA

-1592 NQLANNEKRA
+1592 NQLANNEKLA
-1602 LQNINQAI
+1602 LQNINQAVT
-1610 ANNDV
+1610 NNDV
-1615 KRVESNGIATL
+1615 KRVETNGIATL
-1626 KGVEPHI
+1626 KGVQPHI
-1633 VVKPEAQEAIKASA
+1633 VIKPEAQQAIKATA
-1647 DNQVE
+1647 ENQVE

-1659 ATTDEL
+1659 ATVDEL
-1665 DEANQQINDTLKQ
+1665 DEANQLISDTLKQ
-1678 GQQDIDNTTQD
+1678 AQQEIENTNQD
-1689 AAVNDVR
+1689 AAVTDVR

-1716 LDNIDESNNNQLDAI
+1716 LDSIEENNKNQLDAI
-1731 RNTLDTTQDERNVA
+1731 RNTLDTTQDERDVA
-1745 IAALNKIVNAI
+1745 IDTLNKIVNTI

-1767 EVDQTEADGN
+1767 EVDRTETDGN
-1777 NNIKVILPKVQV
+1777 DNIKVILPKVQV
-1789 KPAARQSVS
+1789 KPAARQSVGV
-1798 AKAEAQN
+1798 KAEAQN

-1848 NSIDAQNIISKIK
+1848 DSIDAQNIISKIK

-1895 QNAAIVQVEKELIKA
+1895 QNIAIAQVEKELIKA
-1910 KQQIAGAVTNADV
+1910 KQQIASAVTNADV
-1923 AYLLHDGKNEI
+1923 AYLLHDEKNEI
-1934 REIEPVINKKATARE
+1934 REIEPVINRKASARE

-1959 QAIEANVQATVEERN
+1959 QAIEANIQATVEERN

-1999 VDKTATLNLQT
+1999 VDKTASLNLQT

-2029 DDLARVTHL
+2029 DDLARVTAL

-2046 DRNKADALKAITA
+2046 NRNKADALKAITA

-2085 VALGDIEAVI
+2085 VALSDIEAVI

-2124 LAKVKALIDQYV
+2124 LAKVKVLIDQYV
-2136 ADGNRMVDEDAT
+2136 ADGNRMIDEDAT

-2153 KDTQLIIDEI
+2153 QHTQFIVDEI
-2163 LAIKLPAEVIKASPK
+2163 LAIKLPAEATKVSPK
-2178 VGQPAPKVCTPIKK
+2178 EIQPAPKVCTPIKK
-2192 EDKQEVRKVVKE
+2192 EETHESRKVEKE
-2204 LPNTGSEEMDLPL
+2204 LPNTGSEGMDLPL
-2217 KELALITGAA
+2217 KEFALITGAA
-2227 LLARRRSKKE
+2227 LLARRRTKNE

>member
-39 TTDHNVQGGSNQ
+39 TTDNNVQSDTNQ
-51 ALPGNSQNTNADTN
+51 ATPVNSQDKDVANN
-65 RDIVNDSQNTPN
+65 RGLANSAQNTPN
-77 AHATDNTSTNQALT
+77 QSATTNQATNQALV
-91 NHQNVDVANQV
+91 NHNNGSIVNQATPTSV
-102 GPAPI
+102 
-107 QPSASPAQNNN
+107 QSSTPSAQNNN
-118 NSNANST
+118 HTDGNTTATETVSNAN
-125 ATEPAANTN
+125 N
-134 NNLASNNNTLNVPNN
+134 NDAVSNNTTLNVPNKTN
-149 TDNNDSARHLTL
+149 ENGSGGHLTL

-171 SDKPELVAIAEEA
+171 SDKPELVAIAEPA

-197 TDPNATPADPTATPA
+197 ADPNATPADPAA
-212 DPTAGNG
+212 AAAGNG
-219 SAPVAITA
+219 GAPVAITA

-235 NANNIGQ
+235 NANNAGQ

-252 DNNIRPSTNR
+252 DNGIRPSTNR
-262 SVPTVTVVDNLPG
+262 SVPSVTVVDNLPG
-275 YTLINGGKVGVFSHA
+275 FTLINGGKVGVFSHA
-290 MVRTSMFDSG
+290 MVRTSMFDSA

-312 ALGRIRGNDTNDHGD
+312 ALGRI
-327 FNGIEKTL
+327 K
-335 TVNPN
+335 
-340 SELIFE
+340 
-346 FNTMT
+346 
-351 TKNYQAQGNVIALGR
+351 
-366 IRGNDTND
+366 GNDTND

-407 MTNLIIK
+407 VTNLIIK
-414 NADNDTVIGEKV
+414 NADNDTVIAEKS

-434 LLKVPE
+434 LFKVPE

-525 YKIQLPEGVEYVN
+525 YQVQLPEGVEYVN

-546 SGNSG
+546 SSNSG
-551 VDINDMNV
+551 VDMNDFNV

-565 RIITIKS
+565 RVITIKS
-572 TGGGTGNSPARLMPD
+572 TGGGSGNSPARLMPD

-612 LTYKTYS
+612 LTYKTYT

-696 DIDSLANQMQ
+696 DIDSLTNQMQ

-716 NAVNRKVDDMEDLV
+716 NAVNKKVDQMEDLV

-781 DTATPVVKPNAKQ
+781 DTATPVVKPNAKK
-794 AIRDKAAKQ
+794 AIRDKATKQ
-803 REIINHTPDATQDEI
+803 REIINATPDATEDEI
-818 QDALNQLT
+818 QDALNQLA

-858 VAPQVTHKQAARD
+858 VVPQVTHKKAARD

-906 NHALEQINQATTNDD
+906 NHALEQINQATTNAD
-921 VDTAKGDGLNAIN
+921 VDNAKGDGLNAIN

-976 EKVNAAVAVANTNI
+976 DKVNAAVTAANTNI

-1007 QGIQAIEPAT
+1007 QGIQAITPAT

-1024 NAIDQSAETQHNAI
+1024 NAIDKSAETQHNTI

-1089 IQPATQVKTDARNAV
+1089 IQPATQVKTDARNVV
-1104 NEKAREAIT
+1104 NDKAREAIT

-1138 RALNDIGVTSTTAM
+1138 RALTDIGVTSTTAM

-1177 TGVLTDLATAKK
+1177 TGVLNDLATAKK

-1208 QVDQDLATAINNI
+1208 QVDQELATAINNI

-1256 QTNQHY
+1256 QINQHY
-1262 SAKLVEINATPDA
+1262 NAKLAEINATPDA

-1297 IKQANTNAEVDQ
+1297 VKQANTNAEVDQ

-1374 INQNQTNDQVDATT
+1374 INQNQTNDQVDTTT
-1388 NQAINAI
+1388 NQALNAI

-1435 VALQALA
+1435 VASQALA

-1474 IQPETKIKPAARE
+1474 IQPETKVKPAARE
-1487 KINQKA
+1487 KINQKV
-1493 NELRAQINQ
+1493 NELRAKINQ

-1509 ERQAALDKI
+1509 ERQVALDKI
-1518 NDLVAKAM
+1518 NEFVNQAM
-1526 TNITNDRTNQQVNDS
+1526 TDITNNRTNQQVDDTTS
-1541 TNQALDDIALVTPDH
+1541 QALDSIALVAPEH

-1571 AKKHEIEQAEHA
+1571 AKKQEIEQAEHA

-1592 NQLANNEKRA
+1592 NQLANNEKLA
-1602 LQNINQAI
+1602 LQNINQAVT
-1610 ANNDV
+1610 NNDV
-1615 KRVESNGIATL
+1615 KRVETNGIATL
-1626 KGVEPHI
+1626 KGVQPHI
-1633 VVKPEAQEAIKASA
+1633 VIKPEAQQAIKASA
-1647 DNQVE
+1647 ENQVE

-1659 ATTDEL
+1659 ATVDEL
-1665 DEANQQINDTLKQ
+1665 DEANQLISDTLKQ
-1678 GQQDIDNTTQD
+1678 AQQEIENTNQD
-1689 AAVNDVR
+1689 AAVTDVR

-1716 LDNIDESNNNQLDAI
+1716 LDSIEENNKNQLDAI
-1731 RNTLDTTQDERNVA
+1731 RNTLDTTQDERDVA
-1745 IAALNKIVNAI
+1745 IDTLNKIVNTI

-1767 EVDQTEADGN
+1767 EVDRTETDGN
-1777 NNIKVILPKVQV
+1777 DNIKVILPKVQV
-1789 KPAARQSVS
+1789 KPAARQSVGV
-1798 AKAEAQN
+1798 KAEAQN

-1848 NSIDAQNIISKIK
+1848 DSIDAQNIISKIK

-1874 QNIATNKINLI
+1874 QNIATNKINLS

-1895 QNAAIVQVEKELIKA
+1895 QNIAIAQVEKKLIKA
-1910 KQQIAGAVTNADV
+1910 KQQIASAVTNADV
-1923 AYLLHDGKNEI
+1923 AYLLHDEKNEI
-1934 REIEPVINKKATARE
+1934 REIEPVINRKASARE

-1959 QAIEANVQATVEERN
+1959 QAIEANIQATVEERN

-1999 VDKTATLNLQT
+1999 VDKTASLNLQT

-2029 DDLARVTHL
+2029 DDLARVTAL

-2046 DRNKADALKAITA
+2046 NRNKADALKAITA

-2085 VALGDIEAVI
+2085 VALSDIEAVI

-2124 LAKVKALIDQYV
+2124 LAKVKVLIDQYV
-2136 ADGNRMVDEDAT
+2136 ADGNRMIDEDAT

-2153 KDTQLIIDEI
+2153 QHTQFIVDEI
-2163 LAIKLPAEVIKASPK
+2163 LAIKLPAEPTKVSPK
-2178 VGQPAPKVCTPIKK
+2178 VIQPAPKVCTPIKK
-2192 EDKQEVRKVVKE
+2192 EETHESRKVEKE
-2204 LPNTGSEEMDLPL
+2204 LPNTGSEGMDLPL
-2217 KELALITGAA
+2217 KEFALITGAA
-2227 LLARRRSKKE
+2227 LLARRRTKNE

>member
-51 ALPGNSQNTNADTN
+51 ALPGNSPNTNADTN
-65 RDIVNDSQNTPN
+65 RDIVNGSQNTPN

-91 NHQNVDVANQV
+91 NHQNVGVANQV
-102 GPAPI
+102 APAPI
-107 QPSASPAQNNN
+107 QPSTSSASNNN
-118 NSNANST
+118 HSDANST

-197 TDPNATPADPTATPA
+197 ADPNATPA

-227 PYTPTTDP
+227 PFTPTTDP

-242 NAPNEVLSFD
+242 NAPNEVLTFD

-312 ALGRIRGNDTNDHGD
+312 ALGRIKGNDTNDHG
-327 FNGIEKTL
+327 G
-335 TVNPN
+335 
-340 SELIFE
+340 
-346 FNTMT
+346 
-351 TKNYQAQGNVIALGR
+351 
-366 IRGNDTND
+366 
-374 HGDFNGI
+374 FNGI

-602 TPRTVTFNDT
+602 TPRTVTFNDI
-612 LTYKTYS
+612 LTYKTYT

-670 DLKRRAQTILD
+670 ELKRRAQTILD

-696 DIDSLANQMQ
+696 DIDSLVNQMQ

-803 REIINHTPDATQDEI
+803 REIINNTPDATQDEI

-976 EKVNAAVAVANTNI
+976 EKVNAAVAAANTNI

-1104 NEKAREAIT
+1104 NDKAREAIT

-1123 EEKQEAINRVNTLKN
+1123 KEKQEAINRVNTLKN

-1189 QEINQNTNATT
+1189 QEINQNTNATD

-1251 PAALA
+1251 PTALA
-1256 QTNQHY
+1256 QINQHY
-1262 SAKLVEINATPDA
+1262 NAKLAEINATPDA

-1395 DNVEAEV
+1395 DNVEAKV

-1435 VALQALA
+1435 VALLALA

-1474 IQPETKIKPAARE
+1474 IQPETKVKPAARE

-1556 IVRAAARDAVKQQYE
+1556 IVRATARDAVKQQYE

-1602 LQNINQAI
+1602 LQNIDQAI

-1910 KQQIAGAVTNADV
+1910 KQQIASAVTNADV

-1959 QAIEANVQATVEERN
+1959 LAIEANVQATVEERN

-1999 VDKTATLNLQT
+1999 VDKTASLNLQT

-2136 ADGNRMVDEDAT
+2136 ADGIRMIDEDAT

-2153 KDTQLIIDEI
+2153 QHTQFIVDEI
-2163 LAIKLPAEVIKASPK
+2163 LAIKLPAEATKVLPK
-2178 VGQPAPKVCTPIKK
+2178 VGQPAPKLCTSIKK
-2192 EDKQEVRKVVKE
+2192 VDKQEVRKVVKE

-2227 LLARRRSKKE
+2227 LLARRRNKNE

>member
-39 TTDHNVQGGSNQ
+39 TTDNNVQSDTNQ
-51 ALPGNSQNTNADTN
+51 ATPVNSQDKDVANN
-65 RDIVNDSQNTPN
+65 RGLANSAQNTPN
-77 AHATDNTSTNQALT
+77 QSATTNQATNQALV
-91 NHQNVDVANQV
+91 NHNNGSIVNQATPTSV
-102 GPAPI
+102 
-107 QPSASPAQNNN
+107 QSSTPSAQNNN
-118 NSNANST
+118 HTDGNTTATETVSNAN
-125 ATEPAANTN
+125 N
-134 NNLASNNNTLNVPNN
+134 NDAVSNNTTLNVPNKTN
-149 TDNNDSARHLTL
+149 ENGSGGHLTL

-171 SDKPELVAIAEEA
+171 SDKPELVAIAEPA

-197 TDPNATPADPTATPA
+197 ADPNATPADPAA
-212 DPTAGNG
+212 AAAGNG
-219 SAPVAITA
+219 GAPVAITA

-235 NANNIGQ
+235 NANNAGQ

-252 DNNIRPSTNR
+252 DNGIRPSTNR
-262 SVPTVTVVDNLPG
+262 SVPSVTVVDNLPG
-275 YTLINGGKVGVFSHA
+275 FTLINGGKVGVFSHA
-290 MVRTSMFDSG
+290 MVRTSMFDSA

-312 ALGRIRGNDTNDHGD
+312 ALGRI
-327 FNGIEKTL
+327 K
-335 TVNPN
+335 
-340 SELIFE
+340 
-346 FNTMT
+346 
-351 TKNYQAQGNVIALGR
+351 
-366 IRGNDTND
+366 GNDTND

-407 MTNLIIK
+407 VTNLIIK
-414 NADNDTVIGEKV
+414 NADNDTVIAEKS

-434 LLKVPE
+434 LFKVPE

-525 YKIQLPEGVEYVN
+525 YQVQLPEGVEYVN

-546 SGNSG
+546 SSNSG
-551 VDINDMNV
+551 VDMNDFNV

-565 RIITIKS
+565 RVITIKS
-572 TGGGTGNSPARLMPD
+572 TGGGSGNSPARLMPD

-612 LTYKTYS
+612 LTYKTYT

-696 DIDSLANQMQ
+696 DIDSLTNQMQ

-716 NAVNRKVDDMEDLV
+716 NAVNKKVDQMEDLV

-781 DTATPVVKPNAKQ
+781 DTATPVVKPNAKK
-794 AIRDKAAKQ
+794 AIRDKATKQ
-803 REIINHTPDATQDEI
+803 REIINATPDATEDEI
-818 QDALNQLT
+818 QDALNQLA

-858 VAPQVTHKQAARD
+858 VVPQVTHKKAARD

-906 NHALEQINQATTNDD
+906 NHALEQIDQATTNAD
-921 VDTAKGDGLNAIN
+921 VDNAKGDGLNAIN

-976 EKVNAAVAVANTNI
+976 DKVNAAVTAANTNI

-1007 QGIQAIEPAT
+1007 QGIQAITPAT

-1024 NAIDQSAETQHNAI
+1024 NAIDKSAETQHNTI

-1089 IQPATQVKTDARNAV
+1089 IQPATQVKTDARNVV
-1104 NEKAREAIT
+1104 NDKAREAIT

-1138 RALNDIGVTSTTAM
+1138 RALTDIGVTSTTAM

-1177 TGVLTDLATAKK
+1177 TGVLNDLATAKK

-1208 QVDQDLATAINNI
+1208 QVDQELATAINNI

-1256 QTNQHY
+1256 QINQHY
-1262 SAKLVEINATPDA
+1262 NAKLAEINATPDA

-1297 IKQANTNAEVDQ
+1297 VKQANTNAEVDQ

-1374 INQNQTNDQVDATT
+1374 INQNQTNDQVDTTT
-1388 NQAINAI
+1388 NQALNAI

-1435 VALQALA
+1435 VASQALA

-1474 IQPETKIKPAARE
+1474 IQPETKVKPAARE
-1487 KINQKA
+1487 KINQKV
-1493 NELRAQINQ
+1493 NELRAKINQ

-1509 ERQAALDKI
+1509 ERQVALDKI
-1518 NDLVAKAM
+1518 NEFVNQAM
-1526 TNITNDRTNQQVNDS
+1526 TDITNNRTNQQVDDTTS
-1541 TNQALDDIALVTPDH
+1541 QALDSIALVAPEH

-1571 AKKHEIEQAEHA
+1571 AKKQEIEQAEHA

-1592 NQLANNEKRA
+1592 NQLANNEKLA
-1602 LQNINQAI
+1602 LQNINQAVT
-1610 ANNDV
+1610 NNDV
-1615 KRVESNGIATL
+1615 KRVETNGIATL
-1626 KGVEPHI
+1626 KGVQPHI
-1633 VVKPEAQEAIKASA
+1633 VIKPEAQQAIKASA
-1647 DNQVE
+1647 ENQVE

-1659 ATTDEL
+1659 ATVDEL
-1665 DEANQQINDTLKQ
+1665 DEANQLISDTLKQ
-1678 GQQDIDNTTQD
+1678 AQQEIENTNQD
-1689 AAVNDVR
+1689 AAVTDVR

-1716 LDNIDESNNNQLDAI
+1716 LDSIEENNKNQLDAI
-1731 RNTLDTTQDERNVA
+1731 RNTLDTTQDERDVA
-1745 IAALNKIVNAI
+1745 IDTLNKIVNTI

-1767 EVDQTEADGN
+1767 EVDRTETDGN
-1777 NNIKVILPKVQV
+1777 DNIKVILPKVQV
-1789 KPAARQSVS
+1789 KPAARQSVGV
-1798 AKAEAQN
+1798 KAEAQN

-1848 NSIDAQNIISKIK
+1848 DSIDAQNIISKIK

-1874 QNIATNKINLI
+1874 QNIATNKINLS

-1895 QNAAIVQVEKELIKA
+1895 QNIAIAQVEKELIKA
-1910 KQQIAGAVTNADV
+1910 KQQIASAVTNADV
-1923 AYLLHDGKNEI
+1923 AYLLHDEKNEI
-1934 REIEPVINKKATARE
+1934 REIEPVINRKASARE

-1959 QAIEANVQATVEERN
+1959 QAIEANIQATVEERN

-1999 VDKTATLNLQT
+1999 VDKTASLNLQT

-2029 DDLARVTHL
+2029 DDLARVTAL

-2046 DRNKADALKAITA
+2046 NRNKADALKAITA

-2085 VALGDIEAVI
+2085 VALSDIEAVI

-2124 LAKVKALIDQYV
+2124 LAKVKVLIDQYV
-2136 ADGNRMVDEDAT
+2136 ADGNRMIDEDAT

-2153 KDTQLIIDEI
+2153 QHTQFIVDEI
-2163 LAIKLPAEVIKASPK
+2163 LAIKLPAEPTKVSPK
-2178 VGQPAPKVCTPIKK
+2178 VIQPAPKVCTPIKK
-2192 EDKQEVRKVVKE
+2192 EETHESRKVEKE
-2204 LPNTGSEEMDLPL
+2204 LPNTGSEGMDLPL
-2217 KELALITGAA
+2217 KEFALITGAA
-2227 LLARRRSKKE
+2227 LLARRRTKNE

>member
-39 TTDHNVQGGSNQ
+39 TTDNNVQSDTNQ
-51 ALPGNSQNTNADTN
+51 ATPVNSQDTN
-65 RDIVNDSQNTPN
+65 VANNRGLANSAQNTPN
-77 AHATDNTSTNQALT
+77 QSATTNQSTNQALV
-91 NHQNVDVANQV
+91 NHNNGSIANQAT
-102 GPAPI
+102 PAPI

-118 NSNANST
+118 HSDANST
-125 ATEPAANTN
+125 ATETVSNAN
-134 NNLASNNNTLNVPNN
+134 NNDVVSNNTTLNVPNRTN
-149 TDNNDSARHLTL
+149 ENGSGGHLTL

-171 SDKPELVAIAEEA
+171 SYKPELVAIAEQA

-197 TDPNATPADPTATPA
+197 ADPNATPADPAA
-212 DPTAGNG
+212 AAAGNG
-219 SAPVAITA
+219 GAPVAITA

-235 NANNIGQ
+235 NANNAGQ

-252 DNNIRPSTNR
+252 DNGIRPSTNR
-262 SVPTVTVVDNLPG
+262 SVPSVTVVDNLPG
-275 YTLINGGKVGVFSHA
+275 FTLINGGKVGVFSHA

-312 ALGRIRGNDTNDHGD
+312 ALGRIKGNDTNDHGD
-327 FNGIEKTL
+327 FNGIEK
-335 TVNPN
+335 
-340 SELIFE
+340 S
-346 FNTMT
+346 
-351 TKNYQAQGNVIALGR
+351 
-366 IRGNDTND
+366 
-374 HGDFNGI
+374 
-381 EKTLTVNPNSELIF
+381 LTVNPNSELIF

-407 MTNLIIK
+407 VTNLIIK
-414 NADNDTVIGEKV
+414 NADNDTVIAEKS

-434 LLKVPE
+434 LFKVPD

-525 YKIQLPEGVEYVN
+525 YKVQLPEGVEYVN

-546 SGNSG
+546 SSNSG
-551 VDINDMNV
+551 VDMNDFNV

-565 RIITIKS
+565 RVITIKS
-572 TGGGTGNSPARLMPD
+572 TGGGSGNSPARLMPD

-602 TPRTVTFNDT
+602 TPRTVTFNNT
-612 LTYKTYS
+612 LTYKTYT

-670 DLKRRAQTILD
+670 GLKRRAQTILD

-696 DIDSLANQMQ
+696 DIDSLTNQMQ

-716 NAVNRKVDDMEDLV
+716 NAVNKKVDQMEDLV

-757 NIGDQTTDDGVTRI
+757 DIGDQTTDAGVTRI

-781 DTATPVVKPNAKQ
+781 DTATPVVKPNAKK
-794 AIRDKAAKQ
+794 AIRDKATKQ
-803 REIINHTPDATQDEI
+803 REIINATPDATEDEI
-818 QDALNQLT
+818 QDAINQLA

-858 VAPQVTHKQAARD
+858 VVPQVTHKKAARD

-894 KNAALNELTQAT
+894 KDAALNELTQAT
-906 NHALEQINQATTNDD
+906 NHALEQINQATTNAD
-921 VDTAKGDGLNAIN
+921 VDNAKGDGLNAIN

-976 EKVNAAVAVANTNI
+976 DKVNAAVTAANTNI

-997 DVEQVKTNAI
+997 NVEQVKTNAI
-1007 QGIQAIEPAT
+1007 QGIQAITPAT

-1024 NAIDQSAETQHNAI
+1024 NAIDKSAETQHNTI
-1038 FNNNDATLEEQQ
+1038 FNNDATLEEQQ

-1104 NEKAREAIT
+1104 NDKAREAIT

-1138 RALNDIGVTSTTAM
+1138 RALTDIGVTSTTAM

-1177 TGVLTDLATAKK
+1177 TGVLNDLATAKK

-1208 QVDQDLATAINNI
+1208 QVDQELATAINNI

-1256 QTNQHY
+1256 QINQHY
-1262 SAKLVEINATPDA
+1262 NAKLAEINATPDA
-1275 TDDEKNAA
+1275 TNDEKNAA

-1324 VVKKQA
+1324 VVKKRA

-1388 NQAINAI
+1388 NQAVNAI

-1435 VALQALA
+1435 VASQALT

-1474 IQPETKIKPAARE
+1474 IQPETKVKPAARE

-1493 NELRAQINQ
+1493 NELRAKINQ

-1509 ERQAALDKI
+1509 ERQVALDKI
-1518 NDLVAKAM
+1518 NEFVNQAM
-1526 TNITNDRTNQQVNDS
+1526 TDITNNRTNQQVDDTTS
-1541 TNQALDDIALVTPDH
+1541 QALDSIALVTPEH
-1556 IVRAAARDAVKQQYE
+1556 IVRAGARGAVKQQYE
-1571 AKKHEIEQAEHA
+1571 AKKQEIEQAEHA

-1592 NQLANNEKRA
+1592 NQLANNEKLA
-1602 LQNINQAI
+1602 LQNINQAVT
-1610 ANNDV
+1610 NNDV
-1615 KRVESNGIATL
+1615 KRVETNGIATL
-1626 KGVEPHI
+1626 KGVQPHI
-1633 VVKPEAQEAIKASA
+1633 VIKPEEQQAIKASA
-1647 DNQVE
+1647 ENQVE

-1659 ATTDEL
+1659 ATVDEL
-1665 DEANQQINDTLKQ
+1665 DEANQLISDTLKKA
-1678 GQQDIDNTTQD
+1678 QQEIENTNQD
-1689 AAVNDVR
+1689 AAVTDVR

-1716 LDNIDESNNNQLDAI
+1716 LDSIEENNKNQLDAI
-1731 RNTLDTTQDERNVA
+1731 RNTLDTTQDERDVA
-1745 IAALNKIVNAI
+1745 IDTLNKIVNTI

-1767 EVDQTEADGN
+1767 EVDRTETDGN
-1777 NNIKVILPKVQV
+1777 DNIKVILPKVQV
-1789 KPAARQSVS
+1789 KPAARQSVGV
-1798 AKAEAQN
+1798 KAEAQN

-1848 NSIDAQNIISKIK
+1848 DSINAQNIISKIK

-1895 QNAAIVQVEKELIKA
+1895 QNAAIAQVEKELIKA
-1910 KQQIAGAVTNADV
+1910 KQQIASAVTNADV
-1923 AYLLHDGKNEI
+1923 AYLLHDEKNEI
-1934 REIEPVINKKATARE
+1934 REIEPVINRKASARE

-1959 QAIEANVQATVEERN
+1959 QAIEANIQATVEERN

-1999 VDKTATLNLQT
+1999 VDKTASLNLQT

-2029 DDLARVTHL
+2029 DDLARVTAL

-2085 VALGDIEAVI
+2085 VALSDIEAVI

-2124 LAKVKALIDQYV
+2124 LAKVKVLIDQYV
-2136 ADGNRMVDEDAT
+2136 ADGNRMIDEDAT

-2153 KDTQLIIDEI
+2153 QHTQFIVDEI
-2163 LAIKLPAEVIKASPK
+2163 LAIKLPAEATKVSPK
-2178 VGQPAPKVCTPIKK
+2178 VIQSAPKVCTPIIK
-2192 EDKQEVRKVVKE
+2192 EETHESRKVEKE
-2204 LPNTGSEEMDLPL
+2204 LPNTGSEGMDLPL
-2217 KELALITGAA
+2217 KEFALITGAA
-2227 LLARRRSKKE
+2227 LLARRRTKNE

>member
-39 TTDHNVQGGSNQ
+39 TTDNNVQSDTNQ
-51 ALPGNSQNTNADTN
+51 ATPVNSQDKDVANN
-65 RDIVNDSQNTPN
+65 RGLANSAQNTPN
-77 AHATDNTSTNQALT
+77 QSATTNQATNQALV
-91 NHQNVDVANQV
+91 NHNNGSIVNQATPTSV
-102 GPAPI
+102 
-107 QPSASPAQNNN
+107 QSSTPSAQNNN
-118 NSNANST
+118 HTDGNTTATETVSNAN
-125 ATEPAANTN
+125 N
-134 NNLASNNNTLNVPNN
+134 NDVASNNTTLNVPNKTN
-149 TDNNDSARHLTL
+149 ENGSGGHLTL

-171 SDKPELVAIAEEA
+171 SDKPELVAIAEPA

-197 TDPNATPADPTATPA
+197 ADPNATPADPGAA
-212 DPTAGNG
+212 AAGNG
-219 SAPVAITA
+219 GAPVAITA

-235 NANNIGQ
+235 NANNAGQ

-252 DNNIRPSTNR
+252 DNSIRPSTNR
-262 SVPTVTVVDNLPG
+262 SVPSVTVVDNLPG
-275 YTLINGGKVGVFSHA
+275 FTLINGGKVGVLSHA
-290 MVRTSMFDSG
+290 MVRTSMFEAGS
-300 DAKNYQAQGNVI
+300 NRTYQAQGNVL
-312 ALGRIRGNDTNDHGD
+312 ALGRISGTDASNHGD
-327 FNGIEKTL
+327 FNGIEKSL

-346 FNTMT
+346 FNTMP
-351 TKNYQAQGNVIALGR
+351 TKNGQGATNV
-366 IRGNDTND
+366 
-374 HGDFNGI
+374 
-381 EKTLTVNPNSELIF
+381 
-395 EFNTMT
+395 
-401 TKNYQG
+401 
-407 MTNLIIK
+407 IIK
-414 NADNDTVIGEKV
+414 NADTNDTIAEKTV
-426 VAYGPIWR
+426 EGGPTLR
-434 LLKVPE
+434 LFKVPD
-440 NVSHLKIQFVPK
+440 NVRNLKIQFVPK
-452 NDAITDARGIYQLR
+452 NDAITDARGIYQLK
-466 DGYKYYDFVDSIGL
+466 DGYKYYSFVDSIGL

-511 NGNFGASF
+511 NGNSGASLD
-519 NTDDFV
+519 TDEFV

-546 SGNSG
+546 SNNSG
-551 VDINDMNV
+551 VDVNDMNV

-565 RIITIKS
+565 RVITIKS
-572 TGGGTGNSPARLMPD
+572 TGGGTTNSPARLMPD

-612 LTYKTYS
+612 LTYKTYT
-619 QDFINSPAESHTVST
+619 QDFINSAAESHTVST

-670 DLKRRAQTILD
+670 DLKKRAQTILA

-696 DIDSLANQMQ
+696 DIDTLTNQMQ

-716 NAVNRKVDDMEDLV
+716 NAVNQKADQMEDLV

-751 KNEIIG
+751 KGNIIG
-757 NIGDQTTDDGVTRI
+757 DIGDQTTDDGVTRI

-781 DTATPVVKPNAKQ
+781 DTATPVVKPNAKK
-794 AIRDKAAKQ
+794 AIRDKATKQ
-803 REIINHTPDATQDEI
+803 REIINATPDATEDEI
-818 QDALNQLT
+818 QDAINQLA

-843 DVETAKNNGINTIGA
+843 DVEIAKNNGINTIGS
-858 VAPQVTHKQAARD
+858 VVPQVTHKQAARD

-906 NHALEQINQATTNDD
+906 TNAD
-921 VDTAKGDGLNAIN
+921 VDNAKGDGLNAIN

-976 EKVNAAVAVANTNI
+976 DKVNAAVTAANTNI

-997 DVEQVKTNAI
+997 EVEQVKTNAI
-1007 QGIQAIEPAT
+1007 QGIQAITPAT

-1024 NAIDQSAETQHNAI
+1024 NAIDKSAETQHNTI

-1089 IQPATQVKTDARNAV
+1089 IQPATQVKTDARNVV
-1104 NEKAREAIT
+1104 NDKAREAIT
-1113 NINATPGATR
+1113 NINATPGVTR

-1138 RALNDIGVTSTTAM
+1138 RALTDIGVTSTTAM

-1177 TGVLTDLATAKK
+1177 TGVLNDLATAKK

-1208 QVDQDLATAINNI
+1208 QVDQELATAINNI

-1256 QTNQHY
+1256 QINQHY
-1262 SAKLVEINATPDA
+1262 NAKLAEINATPDA
-1275 TDDEKNAA
+1275 TNDEKNAA

-1374 INQNQTNDQVDATT
+1374 INQNQTNDQVDTTT
-1388 NQAINAI
+1388 NQALNAI

-1435 VALQALA
+1435 VASQALA

-1474 IQPETKIKPAARE
+1474 IQPETKVKPAARE

-1493 NELRAQINQ
+1493 NELRAKINQ

-1509 ERQAALDKI
+1509 ERQVALDKI
-1518 NDLVAKAM
+1518 NEFVNQAM
-1526 TNITNDRTNQQVNDS
+1526 TDITNNRTNQQVDDTTS
-1541 TNQALDDIALVTPDH
+1541 QALDSIALVAPEH

-1571 AKKHEIEQAEHA
+1571 AKKQEIEQAEHA

-1592 NQLANNEKRA
+1592 NQLANNKKLA
-1602 LQNINQAI
+1602 LQNINQAVT
-1610 ANNDV
+1610 NNDV
-1615 KRVESNGIATL
+1615 KRVETNGIATL
-1626 KGVEPHI
+1626 KGVQPHI
-1633 VVKPEAQEAIKASA
+1633 VIKPEAQQAIKASA
-1647 DNQVE
+1647 ENQVE

-1659 ATTDEL
+1659 ATVDEL
-1665 DEANQQINDTLKQ
+1665 DEANQLISDTLKQ
-1678 GQQDIDNTTQD
+1678 AQQEIENTNQD
-1689 AAVNDVR
+1689 AAVTDVR

-1716 LDNIDESNNNQLDAI
+1716 LDSIEENNKNQLDAI
-1731 RNTLDTTQDERNVA
+1731 RNTLDTTQDERDVA
-1745 IAALNKIVNAI
+1745 IDTLNKIVNTI

-1767 EVDQTEADGN
+1767 EVDRTETDGN
-1777 NNIKVILPKVQV
+1777 DNIKVILPKVQV
-1789 KPAARQSVS
+1789 KPAARQSVGV
-1798 AKAEAQN
+1798 KAEAQN

-1848 NSIDAQNIISKIK
+1848 DSIDAQNIISKIK

-1895 QNAAIVQVEKELIKA
+1895 QNIAIAQVEKELIKA
-1910 KQQIAGAVTNADV
+1910 KQQIASAVTNADV
-1923 AYLLHDGKNEI
+1923 AYLLHDEKNEI
-1934 REIEPVINKKATARE
+1934 REIEPVISRKASARE

-1959 QAIEANVQATVEERN
+1959 QAIEANIQATVEERN

-1999 VDKTATLNLQT
+1999 VDKTASLNLQT

-2029 DDLARVTHL
+2029 DDLARVTAL

-2085 VALGDIEAVI
+2085 VALSDIEAVI

-2124 LAKVKALIDQYV
+2124 LAKVKVLIDQYV
-2136 ADGNRMVDEDAT
+2136 ADGNRMIDEDAT

-2153 KDTQLIIDEI
+2153 QHTQFIVDEI
-2163 LAIKLPAEVIKASPK
+2163 LAIKLPAEAMKVSPK
-2178 VGQPAPKVCTPIKK
+2178 VIQPAPKVCTPIKK
-2192 EDKQEVRKVVKE
+2192 EETHESRKVEKE

-2217 KELALITGAA
+2217 KEFALITGAA
-2227 LLARRRSKKE
+2227 LLARRRTKNE

>member
-39 TTDHNVQGGSNQ
+39 TTDNNVQSDTNQ
-51 ALPGNSQNTNADTN
+51 ATPVNSQDKDVANN
-65 RDIVNDSQNTPN
+65 RGLANSAQNTPN
-77 AHATDNTSTNQALT
+77 QSATTNQATNQALV
-91 NHQNVDVANQV
+91 NHNNGSIVNQATPTSV
-102 GPAPI
+102 
-107 QPSASPAQNNN
+107 QSSTPSAQNNN
-118 NSNANST
+118 HTDGNTTATETVSNAN
-125 ATEPAANTN
+125 N
-134 NNLASNNNTLNVPNN
+134 NDAVSNNTTLNVPNKTN
-149 TDNNDSARHLTL
+149 ENGSGGHLTL

-171 SDKPELVAIAEEA
+171 SDKPELVAIAEPA
-184 SNRPKKRSRRAAP
+184 SNRPKKRSKRAASA
-197 TDPNATPADPTATPA
+197 DPNATPADPAA
-212 DPTAGNG
+212 AAAGNG
-219 SAPVAITA
+219 GAPVAITA

-235 NANNIGQ
+235 NANNAGQ

-252 DNNIRPSTNR
+252 DNGIRPSTNR
-262 SVPTVTVVDNLPG
+262 SVPSVTVVDNLPG
-275 YTLINGGKVGVFSHA
+275 FTLINGGKVGVFSHA
-290 MVRTSMFDSG
+290 MVRTSMFDSA

-312 ALGRIRGNDTNDHGD
+312 ALGRI
-327 FNGIEKTL
+327 K
-335 TVNPN
+335 
-340 SELIFE
+340 
-346 FNTMT
+346 
-351 TKNYQAQGNVIALGR
+351 
-366 IRGNDTND
+366 GNDTND

-407 MTNLIIK
+407 VTNLIIK
-414 NADNDTVIGEKV
+414 NADNDTVIAEKS

-434 LLKVPE
+434 LFKVPE

-525 YKIQLPEGVEYVN
+525 YQVQLPEGVEYVN

-546 SGNSG
+546 SSNSG
-551 VDINDMNV
+551 VDMNDFNV

-565 RIITIKS
+565 RVITIKS
-572 TGGGTGNSPARLMPD
+572 TGGGSGNSPARLMPD

-612 LTYKTYS
+612 LTYKTYT
-619 QDFINSPAESHTVST
+619 QDFINSPAESHTVRT

-696 DIDSLANQMQ
+696 DIDSLTNQMQ

-716 NAVNRKVDDMEDLV
+716 NAVNKKVDQMEDLV

-781 DTATPVVKPNAKQ
+781 DTATPVVKPNAKK
-794 AIRDKAAKQ
+794 AIRDKATKQ
-803 REIINHTPDATQDEI
+803 REIINATPDATEDEI
-818 QDALNQLT
+818 QDALNQLA

-843 DVETAKNNGINTIGA
+843 DVEIAKNNGINTIGA
-858 VAPQVTHKQAARD
+858 VVPQVTHKQAARD

-906 NHALEQINQATTNDD
+906 NHALEQINQATTNAD
-921 VDTAKGDGLNAIN
+921 VDNAKGDGLNAIN

-976 EKVNAAVAVANTNI
+976 DKVNAAVTAANTNI

-1007 QGIQAIEPAT
+1007 QGIQAITPAT

-1024 NAIDQSAETQHNAI
+1024 NAIDKSAETQHNTI

-1061 TAKQNINAADTNQE
+1061 AAKQNINAADTNQE

-1089 IQPATQVKTDARNAV
+1089 IQPATQVKTDARNVV
-1104 NEKAREAIT
+1104 NDKAREAIT

-1138 RALNDIGVTSTTAM
+1138 RALTDIGVTSTTAM

-1177 TGVLTDLATAKK
+1177 TGVLNDLATAKK

-1208 QVDQDLATAINNI
+1208 QVDQELATAINNI

-1256 QTNQHY
+1256 QINQHY
-1262 SAKLVEINATPDA
+1262 NAKLAEINATPDA
-1275 TDDEKNAA
+1275 TNDEKNAA
-1283 INTLNQDRQQAIES
+1283 INTLNLDRQQAIES

-1374 INQNQTNDQVDATT
+1374 INQNQTNDQVDTTT
-1388 NQAINAI
+1388 NQALKAI

-1435 VALQALA
+1435 VASQALA

-1474 IQPETKIKPAARE
+1474 IQPETKVKPAARE

-1493 NELRAQINQ
+1493 NELRAKINQ

-1509 ERQAALDKI
+1509 ERQVALDKI
-1518 NDLVAKAM
+1518 NEFVNQAM
-1526 TNITNDRTNQQVNDS
+1526 TDITNNRTNQQVDDTTS
-1541 TNQALDDIALVTPDH
+1541 QALDSIALVTPDH

-1571 AKKHEIEQAEHA
+1571 AKKREIEQAEHA

-1602 LQNINQAI
+1602 LQNINQAVT
-1610 ANNDV
+1610 NNDV
-1615 KRVESNGIATL
+1615 KRVETNGIATL
-1626 KGVEPHI
+1626 KGVQPHI
-1633 VVKPEAQEAIKASA
+1633 VIKPEAQQAIKASA
-1647 DNQVE
+1647 ENQVE

-1659 ATTDEL
+1659 ATVDEL
-1665 DEANQQINDTLKQ
+1665 DEANQLISDTLKQ
-1678 GQQDIDNTTQD
+1678 AQQEIENTNQD
-1689 AAVNDVR
+1689 AAVTDVR

-1716 LDNIDESNNNQLDAI
+1716 LDSIEENNKNQLDAI
-1731 RNTLDTTQDERNVA
+1731 RNTLDTTQDERDVA
-1745 IAALNKIVNAI
+1745 IDTLNKIVNTI

-1767 EVDQTEADGN
+1767 EVDRTETDGN
-1777 NNIKVILPKVQV
+1777 DNIKVILPKVQV
-1789 KPAARQSVS
+1789 KPAARQSVGV
-1798 AKAEAQN
+1798 KAEAQN

-1848 NSIDAQNIISKIK
+1848 DSINAQNIISKIK

-1895 QNAAIVQVEKELIKA
+1895 QNIAIAQVEKELIKA
-1910 KQQIAGAVTNADV
+1910 KQQIASAVTNADV
-1923 AYLLHDGKNEI
+1923 AYLLHDEKNEI
-1934 REIEPVINKKATARE
+1934 REIEPVINRKASARE

-1959 QAIEANVQATVEERN
+1959 QAIEANIQATVEERN

-1999 VDKTATLNLQT
+1999 VDKTASLNLQT

-2029 DDLARVTHL
+2029 DDLARVTAL

-2046 DRNKADALKAITA
+2046 NRNKADALKAITA

-2085 VALGDIEAVI
+2085 VALSDIEAVI

-2124 LAKVKALIDQYV
+2124 LAKVKVLIDQYV
-2136 ADGNRMVDEDAT
+2136 ADGNRMIDEDAT

-2153 KDTQLIIDEI
+2153 QHTQFIVDEI
-2163 LAIKLPAEVIKASPK
+2163 LAIKLPAEETKVSPK
-2178 VGQPAPKVCTPIKK
+2178 EIQPAPKVCTPIKK
-2192 EDKQEVRKVVKE
+2192 EETHESRKVEKE
-2204 LPNTGSEEMDLPL
+2204 LPNTGSEGMDLPL
-2217 KELALITGAA
+2217 KEFALITGAA
-2227 LLARRRSKKE
+2227 LLARRRTKNE

>member
-51 ALPGNSQNTNADTN
+51 ALPGNSPNTNADTN
-65 RDIVNDSQNTPN
+65 RDIVNGSQNTPN

-91 NHQNVDVANQV
+91 NHQNVGVANQV
-102 GPAPI
+102 APAPI
-107 QPSASPAQNNN
+107 QPSTSSASNNN
-118 NSNANST
+118 HSDANST

-197 TDPNATPADPTATPA
+197 ADPNATPA

-227 PYTPTTDP
+227 PFTPTTDP

-242 NAPNEVLSFD
+242 NAPNEVLTFD

-312 ALGRIRGNDTNDHGD
+312 ALGRIKGNDTNDHG
-327 FNGIEKTL
+327 G
-335 TVNPN
+335 
-340 SELIFE
+340 
-346 FNTMT
+346 
-351 TKNYQAQGNVIALGR
+351 
-366 IRGNDTND
+366 
-374 HGDFNGI
+374 FNGI

-602 TPRTVTFNDT
+602 TPRTVTFNDI
-612 LTYKTYS
+612 LTYKTYT

-670 DLKRRAQTILD
+670 ELKRRAQTILD

-696 DIDSLANQMQ
+696 DIDSLVNQMQ

-803 REIINHTPDATQDEI
+803 REIINNTPDATQDEI

-976 EKVNAAVAVANTNI
+976 EKVNAAVAAANTNI

-1104 NEKAREAIT
+1104 NDKAREAIT

-1189 QEINQNTNATT
+1189 QEINQNTNATD

-1251 PAALA
+1251 PTALA
-1256 QTNQHY
+1256 QINQHY
-1262 SAKLVEINATPDA
+1262 NAKLAEINATPDA

-1395 DNVEAEV
+1395 DNVEAKV

-1435 VALQALA
+1435 VALLALA

-1474 IQPETKIKPAARE
+1474 IQPETKVKPAARE

-1556 IVRAAARDAVKQQYE
+1556 IVRATARDAVKQQYE

-1592 NQLANNEKRA
+1592 NQLANNEKRT
-1602 LQNINQAI
+1602 LQNIDQAI

-1910 KQQIAGAVTNADV
+1910 KQQIASAVTNADV

-1959 QAIEANVQATVEERN
+1959 LAIEANVQATVEERN

-1999 VDKTATLNLQT
+1999 VDKTASLNLQT
-2010 IHDLDVHPI
+2010 IHDFDVHPI

-2136 ADGNRMVDEDAT
+2136 ADGIRMIDEDAT

-2153 KDTQLIIDEI
+2153 QHTQFIVDEI
-2163 LAIKLPAEVIKASPK
+2163 LAIKLPAEATKVLPK
-2178 VGQPAPKVCTPIKK
+2178 VGQPAPKLCTSIKK
-2192 EDKQEVRKVVKE
+2192 VDKQEVRKVVKE

-2227 LLARRRSKKE
+2227 LLARRRNKNE

>member
-39 TTDHNVQGGSNQ
+39 TTDNNVQSDTNQ
-51 ALPGNSQNTNADTN
+51 ATPVNSQDTN
-65 RDIVNDSQNTPN
+65 VANNRGLANSAQNTPN
-77 AHATDNTSTNQALT
+77 QSATTNQSTNQALV
-91 NHQNVDVANQV
+91 NHNNGSIANQATPTSV
-102 GPAPI
+102 
-107 QPSASPAQNNN
+107 QSSTPSAQNNN
-118 NSNANST
+118 HTDGNTTATETVSNAN
-125 ATEPAANTN
+125 NKDVV
-134 NNLASNNNTLNVPNN
+134 SNNTTLNVPNKTN
-149 TDNNDSARHLTL
+149 ENGSGGHLTL

-171 SDKPELVAIAEEA
+171 SDKPELVAIAEQA

-197 TDPNATPADPTATPA
+197 ADPNATPADPAA
-212 DPTAGNG
+212 AAAGNG
-219 SAPVAITA
+219 GAPVAITA

-235 NANNIGQ
+235 NANNAGQ

-252 DNNIRPSTNR
+252 DNGIRPSTNR
-262 SVPTVTVVDNLPG
+262 SVPSVTVVDNLPG
-275 YTLINGGKVGVFSHA
+275 FTLINGGKVGVFSHA

-312 ALGRIRGNDTNDHGD
+312 ALGRIKGNDTNDHGD
-327 FNGIEKTL
+327 FNGIEK
-335 TVNPN
+335 
-340 SELIFE
+340 S
-346 FNTMT
+346 
-351 TKNYQAQGNVIALGR
+351 
-366 IRGNDTND
+366 
-374 HGDFNGI
+374 
-381 EKTLTVNPNSELIF
+381 LTVNPNSELIF

-407 MTNLIIK
+407 VTNLIIK
-414 NADNDTVIGEKV
+414 NADNDTVIAEKS

-434 LLKVPE
+434 LFKVPE

-525 YKIQLPEGVEYVN
+525 YKVQLPEGVEYVN

-546 SGNSG
+546 SSNSG
-551 VDINDMNV
+551 VDMNDFNV

-565 RIITIKS
+565 RVITIKS
-572 TGGGTGNSPARLMPD
+572 TGGGSGNSPARLMPD

-612 LTYKTYS
+612 LTYKTYT

-634 NPYTI
+634 NPYII

-696 DIDSLANQMQ
+696 DIDSLTNQMQ

-716 NAVNRKVDDMEDLV
+716 NAVNKKVDQMEDLV

-781 DTATPVVKPNAKQ
+781 DTATPVVKPNAKK
-794 AIRDKAAKQ
+794 AIRDKATKQ
-803 REIINHTPDATQDEI
+803 REIINATPDATEDEI
-818 QDALNQLT
+818 QDALNQLA

-843 DVETAKNNGINTIGA
+843 DVEIAKNNGINTIGA
-858 VAPQVTHKQAARD
+858 VVPQVTHKQAARD

-906 NHALEQINQATTNDD
+906 NHALEQINQATTNAD
-921 VDTAKGDGLNAIN
+921 VDNAKGDGLNAIN

-976 EKVNAAVAVANTNI
+976 DKVNAAVTAANTNI

-1007 QGIQAIEPAT
+1007 QGIQAITPAT

-1024 NAIDQSAETQHNAI
+1024 NAIDKSAETQHNTI

-1104 NEKAREAIT
+1104 NDKAREAIT

-1138 RALNDIGVTSTTAM
+1138 RALTDIGVTSTTAM

-1177 TGVLTDLATAKK
+1177 TGVLNDLATAKK

-1208 QVDQDLATAINNI
+1208 QVDQELATAINNI

-1256 QTNQHY
+1256 QINQHY
-1262 SAKLVEINATPDA
+1262 NAKLAEINATPDA
-1275 TDDEKNAA
+1275 TNDEKNAA

-1368 DQAFNQ
+1368 DQAINQ
-1374 INQNQTNDQVDATT
+1374 INQNQTNDQVDTTT
-1388 NQAINAI
+1388 NQAVNAI

-1435 VALQALA
+1435 VASQALA

-1474 IQPETKIKPAARE
+1474 IQPETKVKPAARE

-1493 NELRAQINQ
+1493 NELRAKINQ

-1509 ERQAALDKI
+1509 ERQVALDKI
-1518 NDLVAKAM
+1518 NEFVNQAM
-1526 TNITNDRTNQQVNDS
+1526 TDITNNRTNQQVDDTTS
-1541 TNQALDDIALVTPDH
+1541 QALDSIALVAPEH

-1571 AKKHEIEQAEHA
+1571 AKKQEIEQAEHA

-1592 NQLANNEKRA
+1592 NQLANNEKLA
-1602 LQNINQAI
+1602 LQNINQAVT
-1610 ANNDV
+1610 NNDV
-1615 KRVESNGIATL
+1615 KRVETNGIATL
-1626 KGVEPHI
+1626 KGVQPHI
-1633 VVKPEAQEAIKASA
+1633 VIKPEAQQAIKATA
-1647 DNQVE
+1647 ENQVE

-1659 ATTDEL
+1659 ATVDEL
-1665 DEANQQINDTLKQ
+1665 DEANQLISDTLKQ
-1678 GQQDIDNTTQD
+1678 AQQEIENTNQD
-1689 AAVNDVR
+1689 AAVTDVR

-1716 LDNIDESNNNQLDAI
+1716 LDSIEENNKNQLDAI
-1731 RNTLDTTQDERNVA
+1731 RNTLDTTQDERDVA
-1745 IAALNKIVNAI
+1745 IDTLNKIVNTI

-1767 EVDQTEADGN
+1767 EVDRTETDGN
-1777 NNIKVILPKVQV
+1777 DNIKVILPKVQV
-1789 KPAARQSVS
+1789 KPAARQSVGV
-1798 AKAEAQN
+1798 KAEAQN

-1848 NSIDAQNIISKIK
+1848 DSIDAQNIISKIK

-1895 QNAAIVQVEKELIKA
+1895 QNIAIAQVEKELIKA
-1910 KQQIAGAVTNADV
+1910 KQQIASAVTNADV
-1923 AYLLHDGKNEI
+1923 AYLLHDEKNEI
-1934 REIEPVINKKATARE
+1934 REIEPVINRKASARE

-1959 QAIEANVQATVEERN
+1959 QAIEANIQATVEERN

-1999 VDKTATLNLQT
+1999 VDKTASLNLQT

-2029 DDLARVTHL
+2029 DDLARVTAL

-2046 DRNKADALKAITA
+2046 NRNKADALKAITA

-2072 TNADVDAVLKRFN
+2072 TNADVDTVLKRFN
-2085 VALGDIEAVI
+2085 VALSDIEAVI

-2124 LAKVKALIDQYV
+2124 LAKVKVLIDQYV
-2136 ADGNRMVDEDAT
+2136 ADGNRMIDEDAT

-2153 KDTQLIIDEI
+2153 QHTQFIVDEI
-2163 LAIKLPAEVIKASPK
+2163 LAIKLPAEATKVSPK
-2178 VGQPAPKVCTPIKK
+2178 EIQPAPKVCTPIKK
-2192 EDKQEVRKVVKE
+2192 EETHESRKVEKE
-2204 LPNTGSEEMDLPL
+2204 LPNTGSEGMDLPL
-2217 KELALITGAA
+2217 KEFALITGAA
-2227 LLARRRSKKE
+2227 LLARRRTKNE

>member
-1 MNLLKKNKYSI
+1 M
-12 RKYKVGIFSTLIG
+12 
-25 TVLLLSNPNGAQAL
+25 
-39 TTDHNVQGGSNQ
+39 
-51 ALPGNSQNTNADTN
+51 
-65 RDIVNDSQNTPN
+65 
-77 AHATDNTSTNQALT
+77 
-91 NHQNVDVANQV
+91 
-102 GPAPI
+102 
-107 QPSASPAQNNN
+107 
-118 NSNANST
+118 
-125 ATEPAANTN
+125 
-134 NNLASNNNTLNVPNN
+134 
-149 TDNNDSARHLTL
+149 
-161 KEIQEDVRHS
+161 
-171 SDKPELVAIAEEA
+171 
-184 SNRPKKRSRRAAP
+184 
-197 TDPNATPADPTATPA
+197 
-212 DPTAGNG
+212 
-219 SAPVAITA
+219 
-227 PYTPTTDP
+227 
-235 NANNIGQ
+235 
-242 NAPNEVLSFD
+242 
-252 DNNIRPSTNR
+252 
-262 SVPTVTVVDNLPG
+262 
-275 YTLINGGKVGVFSHA
+275 
-290 MVRTSMFDSG
+290 
-300 DAKNYQAQGNVI
+300 
-312 ALGRIRGNDTNDHGD
+312 
-327 FNGIEKTL
+327 
-335 TVNPN
+335 
-340 SELIFE
+340 
-346 FNTMT
+346 
-351 TKNYQAQGNVIALGR
+351 
-366 IRGNDTND
+366 
-374 HGDFNGI
+374 
-381 EKTLTVNPNSELIF
+381 
-395 EFNTMT
+395 
-401 TKNYQG
+401 
-407 MTNLIIK
+407 
-414 NADNDTVIGEKV
+414 
-426 VAYGPIWR
+426 
-434 LLKVPE
+434 PE

-525 YKIQLPEGVEYVN
+525 YKVQLPEGVEYVN

-546 SGNSG
+546 SSNSG
-551 VDINDMNV
+551 VDMNDFNV

-565 RIITIKS
+565 RVITIKS
-572 TGGGTGNSPARLMPD
+572 TGGGSGNSPARLMPD

-612 LTYKTYS
+612 LTYKTYT

-696 DIDSLANQMQ
+696 DIDSLTNQMQ

-716 NAVNRKVDDMEDLV
+716 NAVNKKVDQMEDLV

-781 DTATPVVKPNAKQ
+781 DTATPVVKPNAKK
-794 AIRDKAAKQ
+794 AIRDKATKQ
-803 REIINHTPDATQDEI
+803 REIINATPDATEDEI
-818 QDALNQLT
+818 QDALNQLA

-843 DVETAKNNGINTIGA
+843 DVEIAKNNGINTIGA
-858 VAPQVTHKQAARD
+858 VVPQVTHKQAARD

-906 NHALEQINQATTNDD
+906 NHALEQINQATTNAD
-921 VDTAKGDGLNAIN
+921 VDNAKGDGLNAIN

-976 EKVNAAVAVANTNI
+976 DKVNAAVTAANTNI

-1007 QGIQAIEPAT
+1007 QGIQAITPAT

-1024 NAIDQSAETQHNAI
+1024 NAIDKSAETQHNTI

-1104 NEKAREAIT
+1104 NDKAREAIT

-1138 RALNDIGVTSTTAM
+1138 RALTDIGVTSTTAM

-1177 TGVLTDLATAKK
+1177 TGVLNDLATAKK
-1189 QEINQNTNATT
+1189 QKINQNTNATT

-1208 QVDQDLATAINNI
+1208 QVDQELATAINNI

-1256 QTNQHY
+1256 QINQHY
-1262 SAKLVEINATPDA
+1262 NAKLAEINATPDA
-1275 TDDEKNAA
+1275 TNDEKNAA

-1368 DQAFNQ
+1368 DQAINQ
-1374 INQNQTNDQVDATT
+1374 INQNQTNDQVDTTT
-1388 NQAINAI
+1388 NQAVNAI

-1435 VALQALA
+1435 VASQALA

-1474 IQPETKIKPAARE
+1474 IQPETKVKPAARE

-1493 NELRAQINQ
+1493 NELRAKINQ

-1509 ERQAALDKI
+1509 ERQVALDKI
-1518 NDLVAKAM
+1518 NEFVNQAM
-1526 TNITNDRTNQQVNDS
+1526 TDITNNRTNQQVDDTTS
-1541 TNQALDDIALVTPDH
+1541 QALDSIALVAPEH

-1571 AKKHEIEQAEHA
+1571 AKKQEIEQAEHA

-1592 NQLANNEKRA
+1592 NQLANNEKLA
-1602 LQNINQAI
+1602 LQNINQAVT
-1610 ANNDV
+1610 NNDV
-1615 KRVESNGIATL
+1615 KRVETNGIATL
-1626 KGVEPHI
+1626 KGVQPHI
-1633 VVKPEAQEAIKASA
+1633 VIKPEAQQAIKATA
-1647 DNQVE
+1647 ENQVE

-1659 ATTDEL
+1659 ATVDEL
-1665 DEANQQINDTLKQ
+1665 DEANQLISDTLKQ
-1678 GQQDIDNTTQD
+1678 AQQEIENTNQD
-1689 AAVNDVR
+1689 AAVTDVR

-1716 LDNIDESNNNQLDAI
+1716 LDSIEENNKNQLDAI
-1731 RNTLDTTQDERNVA
+1731 RNTLDTTQDERDVA
-1745 IAALNKIVNAI
+1745 IDTLNKIVNTI

-1767 EVDQTEADGN
+1767 EVDRTETDGN
-1777 NNIKVILPKVQV
+1777 DNIKVILPKVQV
-1789 KPAARQSVS
+1789 KPAARQSVGV
-1798 AKAEAQN
+1798 KAEAQN

-1848 NSIDAQNIISKIK
+1848 DSIDAQNIISKIK

-1895 QNAAIVQVEKELIKA
+1895 QNIAIAQVEKELIKA
-1910 KQQIAGAVTNADV
+1910 KQQIASAVTNADV
-1923 AYLLHDGKNEI
+1923 AYLLHDEKNEI
-1934 REIEPVINKKATARE
+1934 REIEPVINRKASARE

-1959 QAIEANVQATVEERN
+1959 QAIEANIQATVEERN

-1999 VDKTATLNLQT
+1999 VDKTASLNLQT

-2029 DDLARVTHL
+2029 DDLARVTAL

-2046 DRNKADALKAITA
+2046 NRNKADALKAITA

-2085 VALGDIEAVI
+2085 VALSDIEAVI

-2124 LAKVKALIDQYV
+2124 LAKVKVLIDQYV
-2136 ADGNRMVDEDAT
+2136 ADGNRMIDEDAT

-2153 KDTQLIIDEI
+2153 QHTQFIVDEI
-2163 LAIKLPAEVIKASPK
+2163 LAIKLPAEATKVSPK
-2178 VGQPAPKVCTPIKK
+2178 EIQPAPKVCTPIKK
-2192 EDKQEVRKVVKE
+2192 EETHESRKVEKE
-2204 LPNTGSEEMDLPL
+2204 LPNTGSEGMDLPL
-2217 KELALITGAA
+2217 KEFALITGAA
-2227 LLARRRSKKE
+2227 LLARRRTKNE

>member
-39 TTDHNVQGGSNQ
+39 TTDNNVQSDTNQ
-51 ALPGNSQNTNADTN
+51 ATPVNSQDTN
-65 RDIVNDSQNTPN
+65 VANNRGLANSAQNTPN
-77 AHATDNTSTNQALT
+77 QSATTNQSTNQALV
-91 NHQNVDVANQV
+91 NHNNGSIANQATPTSV
-102 GPAPI
+102 
-107 QPSASPAQNNN
+107 QSSTPSAQNNN
-118 NSNANST
+118 HTDGNTTATETVSNAN
-125 ATEPAANTN
+125 NKDVV
-134 NNLASNNNTLNVPNN
+134 SNNTTLNVPNKTN
-149 TDNNDSARHLTL
+149 ENGSGGHLTL

-171 SDKPELVAIAEEA
+171 SDKPELVAIAEQA

-197 TDPNATPADPTATPA
+197 ADPNATPADPAA
-212 DPTAGNG
+212 AAAGNG
-219 SAPVAITA
+219 GAPVAITA

-235 NANNIGQ
+235 NANNAGQ

-252 DNNIRPSTNR
+252 DNGIRPSTNR
-262 SVPTVTVVDNLPG
+262 SVPSVTVVDNLPG
-275 YTLINGGKVGVFSHA
+275 FTLINGGKVGVFSHA

-312 ALGRIRGNDTNDHGD
+312 ALGRIKGNDTNDHGD
-327 FNGIEKTL
+327 FNGIEK
-335 TVNPN
+335 
-340 SELIFE
+340 S
-346 FNTMT
+346 
-351 TKNYQAQGNVIALGR
+351 
-366 IRGNDTND
+366 
-374 HGDFNGI
+374 
-381 EKTLTVNPNSELIF
+381 LTVNPNSELIF

-407 MTNLIIK
+407 VTNLIIK
-414 NADNDTVIGEKV
+414 NADNDTVIAEKS

-434 LLKVPE
+434 LFKVPE

-525 YKIQLPEGVEYVN
+525 YKVQLPEGVEYVN

-546 SGNSG
+546 SSNSG
-551 VDINDMNV
+551 VDMNDFNV

-565 RIITIKS
+565 RVITIKS
-572 TGGGTGNSPARLMPD
+572 TGGGSGNSPARLMPD

-612 LTYKTYS
+612 LTYKTYT

-696 DIDSLANQMQ
+696 DIDSLTNQMQ

-716 NAVNRKVDDMEDLV
+716 NAVNKKVDQMEDLV

-781 DTATPVVKPNAKQ
+781 DTATPVVKPNAKK
-794 AIRDKAAKQ
+794 AIRDKATKQ
-803 REIINHTPDATQDEI
+803 REIINATPDATEDEI
-818 QDALNQLT
+818 QDALNQLA

-843 DVETAKNNGINTIGA
+843 DVEIAKNNGINTIGA
-858 VAPQVTHKQAARD
+858 VVPQVTHKQAARD

-906 NHALEQINQATTNDD
+906 NHALEQINQATTNAD
-921 VDTAKGDGLNAIN
+921 VDNAKGDGLNAIN

-976 EKVNAAVAVANTNI
+976 DKVNAAVTAANTNI

-1007 QGIQAIEPAT
+1007 QGIQAITPAT

-1024 NAIDQSAETQHNAI
+1024 NAIDKSAETQHNTI

-1104 NEKAREAIT
+1104 NDKAREAIT

-1138 RALNDIGVTSTTAM
+1138 RALTDIGVTSTTAM

-1177 TGVLTDLATAKK
+1177 TGVLNDLATAKK

-1208 QVDQDLATAINNI
+1208 QVDQELATAINNI

-1256 QTNQHY
+1256 QINQHY
-1262 SAKLVEINATPDA
+1262 NAKLAEINATPDA
-1275 TDDEKNAA
+1275 TNDEKNAA

-1368 DQAFNQ
+1368 DQAINQ
-1374 INQNQTNDQVDATT
+1374 INQNQTNDQVDTTT
-1388 NQAINAI
+1388 NQAVNAI

-1402 VIKPKAI
+1402 VIKPTAI

-1435 VALQALA
+1435 VASQALA

-1447 ALAAIDQAQT
+1447 ALAAIDQDQT

-1474 IQPETKIKPAARE
+1474 IQPETKVKPAARE

-1493 NELRAQINQ
+1493 NELRAKINQ

-1509 ERQAALDKI
+1509 ERQVALDKI
-1518 NDLVAKAM
+1518 NEFVNQAM
-1526 TNITNDRTNQQVNDS
+1526 TDITNNRTNQQVDDTTS
-1541 TNQALDDIALVTPDH
+1541 QALDSIALVAPEH

-1571 AKKHEIEQAEHA
+1571 AKKQEIEQAEHA

-1592 NQLANNEKRA
+1592 NQLANNEKLA
-1602 LQNINQAI
+1602 LQNINQAVT
-1610 ANNDV
+1610 NNDV
-1615 KRVESNGIATL
+1615 KRVETNGIATL
-1626 KGVEPHI
+1626 KGVQPHI
-1633 VVKPEAQEAIKASA
+1633 VIKPEAQQAIKATA
-1647 DNQVE
+1647 ENQVE

-1659 ATTDEL
+1659 ATVDEL
-1665 DEANQQINDTLKQ
+1665 DEANQLISDTLKQ
-1678 GQQDIDNTTQD
+1678 AQQEIENTNQD
-1689 AAVNDVR
+1689 AAVTDVR

-1716 LDNIDESNNNQLDAI
+1716 LDSIEENNKNQLDAI
-1731 RNTLDTTQDERNVA
+1731 RNTLDTTQDERDVA
-1745 IAALNKIVNAI
+1745 IDTLNKIVNTI

-1767 EVDQTEADGN
+1767 EVDRTETDGN
-1777 NNIKVILPKVQV
+1777 DNIKVILPKVQV
-1789 KPAARQSVS
+1789 KPAARQSVGV
-1798 AKAEAQN
+1798 KAEAQN

-1848 NSIDAQNIISKIK
+1848 DSIDAQNIISKIK

-1895 QNAAIVQVEKELIKA
+1895 QNIAIAQVEKELIKA
-1910 KQQIAGAVTNADV
+1910 KQQIASAVTNADV
-1923 AYLLHDGKNEI
+1923 AYLLHDEKNEI
-1934 REIEPVINKKATARE
+1934 REIEPVINRKASARE

-1959 QAIEANVQATVEERN
+1959 QAIEANIQATVEERN

-1999 VDKTATLNLQT
+1999 VDKTASLNLQT

-2029 DDLARVTHL
+2029 DDLARVTAL

-2046 DRNKADALKAITA
+2046 NRNKADALKAITA

-2085 VALGDIEAVI
+2085 VALSDIEAVI

-2124 LAKVKALIDQYV
+2124 LAKVKVLIDQYV
-2136 ADGNRMVDEDAT
+2136 ADGNRMIDEDAT

-2153 KDTQLIIDEI
+2153 QHTQFIVDEI
-2163 LAIKLPAEVIKASPK
+2163 LAIKLPAEATKVSPK
-2178 VGQPAPKVCTPIKK
+2178 EIQPAPKVCTPIKK
-2192 EDKQEVRKVVKE
+2192 EETHESRKVEKE
-2204 LPNTGSEEMDLPL
+2204 LPNTGSEGMDLPL
-2217 KELALITGAA
+2217 KEFALITGAA
-2227 LLARRRSKKE
+2227 LLARRRTKNE